1 MADGKIVIDIDIPVD
16 KVKTD
21 AQLIDQVLNALGKDA
36 GKELDSS
43 FEQST
48 NKVKQEADDT
58 SKEVNQKLSKPVQFK
73 WTLDNKD
80 VKDKTQQ
87 TDEEIK
93 SVPKEV
99 ETKFSAVTDEAKS
112 KTVELQNAFKA
123 VPKSTETKNEVNN
136 SDAKAKVEETKKELD
151 SVPKD
156 TKTKQT
162 ADNADLKEK
171 ANQSKK
177 EINKVPDKKDT
188 KLTGTDETKKATDSA
203 SKNADDAGKH
213 FSKLHEIIKGTFI
226 GNFAANAVQ
235 TGLSVIKN
243 TLGGVITEGTHYNR
257 LQQDM
262 IAQWTT
268 LTGSAGKGKELVK
281 ETNDLAIAA
290 QNSTEMVNDL
300 NQKFYAVTNS
310 AGKTR
315 ELSKS
320 VLTLQDA
327 FGQSDDAVK
336 NFAMQWSQM
345 IGNGK
350 ANAQDMMSIQNVF
363 PKFMEELVAYEQ
375 KVTHN
380 SKLTTSQV
388 RDMMSAGKISADAM
402 NTVLIGMGEKYKN
415 ATDNFSQTM
424 DGMERTIHA
433 RIPVLAGA
441 IVKPFQELKN
451 PLLGKMSNWITSSGA
466 EKSFEN
472 FGKSI
477 AGIMNG
483 VMTVINTFAV
493 SFKANIAGAF
503 EGSHLSDIGNSFRD
517 IGKAVTPAL
526 QAIAGFVGVIS
537 GNIFKAFANLLTG
550 IVSGF
555 QGIGRQKSA
564 LDFSGVAKIF
574 YSLSQAINAVMV
586 YLQPLINK
594 LGEFIGIFAKGAFS
608 GIVTVFQDI
617 SSAIGKVASK
627 LVDLIPQM
635 DDTNKA
641 VDGVA
646 KHRAAIEKLGKVFGG
661 LITAILAGKATF
673 KVLDTMRFGIVGI
686 GNAFRALKNAPSILA
701 ALSKAF
707 PNVTKAIKGVKEA
720 FDLLKLAFMTNPF
733 MATVAVIVALGL
745 AFYEAYKH
753 IKPFREWIDKAAETV
768 RKSFDGMVRNVE
780 AFNKSFVKGLKA
792 VVDWIKKN
800 WSTLL
805 RMLVDP
811 IGGGLKLL
819 YDNNPK
825 FKKWVDDLGKNI
837 SNGWSSIK
845 KNTSKFFTDLP
856 KNISKGMKAA
866 IDWIKKNWSGLTLL
880 MVAPIAGAIKLLYDN
895 NPKFKK
901 WVDSLGQNLKKG
913 FDGMLK
919 NSHNF
924 FKGLWTGI
932 GNWGKQVSKNWGN
945 FVKGLSENRYVK
957 AFKKG
962 NLFGTLFKDAQS
974 RMKDFGKKWDKAWKN
989 NKKTLADSFS
999 NMQSNISKWGTNTH
1013 KWYDKFNKQFKK
1025 KWDNGWKNNKQALI
1039 DSFDRMKQNT
1049 RNWGNNI
1056 HKWYD
1061 NFNKNFSKNWNR
1073 GWSDTRKN
1081 LSTAWSKMQDRTA
1094 RFGSDMQN
1102 WLNNF
1107 GPNFKAG
1114 WKSLSKGVQ
1123 NIFGDMWT
1131 AMKKLGKDAMGGLI
1145 DIVNGGIS
1153 GINTV
1158 IYAFGGKGD
1167 TIKKI
1172 PKKFASGTGAFSGP
1186 RRAITEP
1193 TLAMVNDGFDSP
1205 ETGNKEALFRPST
1218 GEFGVFQGRNTTT
1231 MLMPGDEILNA
1242 SETAMVMQS
1251 MGIAHFAKG
1260 TGWLGN
1266 ITNSVGSF
1274 FGGIGS
1280 WVKDKVDDL
1289 KKYFELAKKIISNPT
1304 QYVESIFNFKGFNSG
1319 QRSMKALASGLF
1331 DQANKN
1337 VQSFWKTLWN
1347 MVSGQFNG
1355 GAANSDL
1362 LAAAQKYG
1370 SGHPY
1375 VWGAKG
1381 ADAFDCS
1388 GLVQYA
1394 VEHAFHKAFPAG
1406 SSGQYAA
1413 TQAVSNPQ
1421 PGDLVFF
1428 GAGGANHVGIYAGG
1442 DNYYSAQSPSAS
1454 PNIGMGK
1461 ISAVHEGPVSYRRIP
1476 GINALGKSGD
1486 NVKANSGLEKWIKKT
1501 IAPGFWKFIDKLNSL
1516 FNVSIGSGGPNSA
1529 PTGDH
1534 KHWLKQA
1541 GIPESWFNGLNSIIQ
1556 QESGWR
1562 VNATNPSS
1570 GAYGIPQSLPGNKM
1584 ASAGS
1589 DWRTNPITQ
1598 LKWMYSYIKGR
1609 YGSLQNAL
1617 SFRAANGWYGN
1628 GGELDS
1634 PKVIGVGEDGPEFVI
1649 NPQKSTADH
1658 LIDKAILQ
1666 RAKVAPESPTA
1677 SLARIMDQVKYSSVA
1692 GYGTPDS
1699 STIASQNIIKLDDK
1713 RQKIDGNTVIKFIVS
1728 DKEMARATYP
1738 TIKMLQAHDITIKQ
1752 QGGAVPV
1759 V

>member
-21 AQLIDQVLNALGKDA
+21 AQLIDQILNSLGRDA

-43 FEQST
+43 FEEST
-48 NKVKQEADDT
+48 DKVKQKADET
-58 SKEVNQKLSKPVQFK
+58 SKDVDEKLSKPVDIK
-73 WTLDNKD
+73 ADLDNKD
-80 VKDKTQQ
+80 VQEKTNQ
-87 TDEEIK
+87 TKRD
-93 SVPKEV
+93 
-99 ETKFSAVTDEAKS
+99 
-112 KTVELQNAFKA
+112 
-123 VPKSTETKNEVNN
+123 
-136 SDAKAKVEETKKELD
+136 LD
-151 SVPKD
+151 SVPKETRTEQKAD
-156 TKTKQT
+156 NKDVVEKSKQT
-162 ADNADLKEK
+162 KE
-171 ANQSKK
+171 
-177 EINKVPDKKDT
+177 EVEKVPEKHK
-188 KLTGTDETKKATDSA
+188 TDLDANDNTKKATDSA
-203 SKNADDAGKH
+203 SKNADETGKH

-226 GNFAANAVQ
+226 GNFAANAAQ
-235 TGLSVIKN
+235 TALGTIKN
-243 TLGGVITEGTHYNR
+243 AIGGVITEGTHYNR

-262 IAQWTT
+262 LAQWNT

-290 QNSTEMVNDL
+290 QNSVEMVNDL

-310 AGKTR
+310 SSKTR
-315 ELSKS
+315 DLSKA

-363 PKFMEELVAYEQ
+363 PKFMEELVEYER

-380 SKLTTSQV
+380 SKLTTAQV
-388 RDMMSAGKISADAM
+388 RDMMSNGKISADAM
-402 NTVLIGMGEKYKN
+402 NTVLIGMGKKYKN

-441 IVKPFQELKN
+441 IVKPFQDLKN
-451 PLLGKMSNWITSSGA
+451 PLLGKMSNWITSIGA

-477 AGIMNG
+477 ARIMNG
-483 VMTVINTFAV
+483 VMTVINTFAM
-493 SFKANIAGAF
+493 SFRANIAGAF
-503 EGSHLSDIGNSFRD
+503 QGSHLSDIGNSFRD

-537 GNIFKAFANLLTG
+537 ADIFKVFTTQISG
-550 IVSGF
+550 IVNGF
-555 QGIGRQKSA
+555 KNVGKQKSS
-564 LDFSGVAKIF
+564 LNFSGVTKAF
-574 YSLSQAINAVMV
+574 QSLSQAINAVYS
-586 YLQPLINK
+586 YLIPLNK
-594 LGEFIGIFAKGAFS
+594 RIGEFVGIFAKGAIA

-617 SSAIGKVASK
+617 SGAIGKVTSK
-627 LVDLIPQM
+627 ITELIPPVQNT
-635 DDTNKA
+635 DKA
-641 VDGVA
+641 VDGVT
-646 KHRAAIEKLGKVFGG
+646 KHRAGIEKLGKVFGG
-661 LITAILAGKATF
+661 LIAVILTGKATF
-673 KVLDTMRFGIVGI
+673 SVLNGMKSGIESLGKAI
-686 GNAFRALKNAPSILA
+686 SAIKNAPGIIA
-701 ALSKAF
+701 KISKAF
-707 PNVTKAIKGVKEA
+707 PALGKAFGA
-720 FDLLKLAFMTNPF
+720 LKAVFMANPF
-733 MATVAVIVALGL
+733 MATVAVIAALGL

-753 IKPFREWIDKAAETV
+753 IKPFREWVNKAADTV
-768 RKSFDGMVRNVE
+768 HKSFDGMVRNIQ
-780 AFNKSFVKGLKA
+780 AFNKSFVNGLK
-792 VVDWIKKN
+792 VVIDWVKKN
-800 WSTLL
+800 WPTLL

-901 WVDSLGQNLKKG
+901 WVDNLGQNLKKG

-962 NLFGTLFKDAQS
+962 NLFGALFKDAQS

-989 NKKTLADSFS
+989 NKKALADSFS
-999 NMQSNISKWGTNTH
+999 NMQSNINKWGTNTH

-1049 RNWGNNI
+1049 SNWGNNI

-1081 LSTAWSKMQDRTA
+1081 LSTAWSKMQDRTS

-1242 SETAMVMQS
+1242 SETAMIMQG
-1251 MGIAHFAKG
+1251 MGITHFAKG

-1266 ITNSVGSF
+1266 ITSSVGSF
-1274 FGGIGS
+1274 FGSIGS

-1289 KKYFELAKKIISNPT
+1289 KKYFDLAKKIISNPT

-1375 VWGAKG
+1375 VWGSKG

-1394 VEHAFHKAFPAG
+1394 VEHAFHKSFPAG
-1406 SSGQYAA
+1406 SSAQYAA
-1413 TQAVSNPQ
+1413 TKSVDNPQ

-1628 GGELDS
+1628 GGEFDS
-1634 PKVIGVGEDGPEFVI
+1634 PKVIGVGEDGSEFVI

-1666 RAKVAPESPTA
+1666 RAKAAPESPTA
-1677 SLARIMDQVKYSSVA
+1677 SLARIMEQVKYSSVA
-1692 GYGTPDS
+1692 GYGTSDS
-1699 STIASQNIIKLDDK
+1699 STVAGQNIVKVNN
-1713 RQKIDGNTVIKFIVS
+1713 QGQAIDGNTVIKFIVS
-1728 DKEMARATYP
+1728 DKEMARTIYP

>member
-21 AQLIDQVLNALGKDA
+21 AQLIDQVLNALGKNA
-36 GKELDSS
+36 GKELDNS

-48 NKVKQEADDT
+48 NQVKQEADET
-58 SKEVNQKLSKPVQFK
+58 SKEVNQKLSKPVKFK

-171 ANQSKK
+171 ANQSKE
-177 EINKVPDKKDT
+177 EINKVPDNKDT
-188 KLTGTDETKKATDSA
+188 KITGTDETKKATDSA

-243 TLGGVITEGTHYNR
+243 TLGGLITEGTHYNR

-262 IAQWTT
+262 LAQWTT

-388 RDMMSAGKISADAM
+388 RDMMSAGKISADTM

-433 RIPVLAGA
+433 RIPVLAAA
-441 IVKPFQELKN
+441 IVKPFQNLKN
-451 PLLGKMSNWITSSGA
+451 PLLGKMSNWIASSAA

-472 FGKSI
+472 FSKNI
-477 AGIMNG
+477 ANNINVLMS
-483 VMTVINTFAV
+483 TVNTFAM
-493 SFKANIAGAF
+493 SFKANIGNAF
-503 EGSHLSDIGNSFRD
+503 NSTYLNGIGGSFRD
-517 IGKAVTPAL
+517 LNKALTPVL
-526 QAIAGFVGVIS
+526 QSIAGLAGVLS
-537 GNIFKAFANLLTG
+537 ANIFKVFSELING
-550 IVSGF
+550 IADGLKNVGK
-555 QGIGRQKSA
+555 QKSA
-564 LDFSGVAKIF
+564 LDFSGITKIIQN
-574 YSLSQAINAVMV
+574 LGQAFNAVMV
-586 YLQPLINK
+586 YLHPLIREM
-594 LGEFIGIFAKGAFS
+594 GEFIGIFAKGAIS
-608 GIVTVFQDI
+608 AAIDLFQDI
-617 SSAIGKVASK
+617 SNFIGKISEK
-627 LVDLIPQM
+627 LADLIPQM
-635 DDTNKA
+635 QGTSKSIDE
-641 VDGVA
+641 VA
-646 KHRAAIEKLGKVFGG
+646 KHRQAIELLGKAFALFV
-661 LITAILAGKATF
+661 TAALAGKGTLSVF
-673 KVLDTMRFGIVGI
+673 KGIKSGFEGI
-686 GNAFRALKNAPSILA
+686 QGSVKTIKAAESTIKGLSEAFPSLANGVDKVKASFIALKDGFG
-701 ALSKAF
+701 ALKGAF
-707 PNVTKAIKGVKEA
+707 IA
-720 FDLLKLAFMTNPF
+720 NPF
-733 MATVAVIVALGL
+733 GMTLAVLLALGL

-753 IKPFREWIDKAAETV
+753 IKPFREWVNKAAETV

-780 AFNKSFVKGLKA
+780 AFAKAFVKGWDETKKNTGKFFSDLGKTISDSWNNIKKTTTKFFTDLPKNIFKGMQA
-792 VVDWIKKN
+792 AIRWIKKN
-800 WSTLL
+800 WLGLALL
-805 RMLVDP
+805 IINP
-811 IGGGLKLL
+811 IAGGLKLL

-825 FKKWVDDLGKNI
+825 FKKW
-837 SNGWSSIK
+837 
-845 KNTSKFFTDLP
+845 
-856 KNISKGMKAA
+856 A
-866 IDWIKKNWSGLTLL
+866 
-880 MVAPIAGAIKLLYDN
+880 
-895 NPKFKK
+895 
-901 WVDSLGQNLKKG
+901 DSLGKTFQKG
-913 FDGMLK
+913 WDGMLK
-919 NSHNF
+919 ASHNF

-945 FVKGLSENRYVK
+945 FVKGLNDNRYVK

-974 RMKDFGKKWDKAWKN
+974 RMKDFGKKWDRAWQN
-989 NKKTLADSFS
+989 NKKALSDSFKQ
-999 NMQSNISKWGTNTH
+999 MQKNTTNWGKDTH
-1013 KWYDKFNKQFKK
+1013 KWYDKFNSQFKK
-1025 KWDNGWKNNKQALI
+1025 KWNNGWSSAKKNLI
-1039 DSFDRMKQNT
+1039 NSFDDMKRNT
-1049 RNWGNNI
+1049 SNWGSNI

-1061 NFNKNFSKNWNR
+1061 DFSKNFRKNWNR

-1081 LSTAWSKMQDRTA
+1081 LSNAWSKMQDRTS
-1094 RFGSDMQN
+1094 RFGSGMQD
-1102 WLNNF
+1102 WLSNF
-1107 GPNFKAG
+1107 GPRFKAG

-1123 NIFGDMWT
+1123 NIFGDMWD

-1145 DIVNGGIS
+1145 DIVNAGIS

-1158 IYAFGGKGD
+1158 IHAFGGKGN

-1218 GEFGVFQGRNTTT
+1218 GEFGIFQGRNTTA
-1231 MLMPGDEILNA
+1231 MLMPGDEVLNA
-1242 SETAMVMQS
+1242 SETAMVMQG
-1251 MGIAHFAKG
+1251 MGITHFAKG
-1260 TGWLGN
+1260 TGFMGWL
-1266 ITNSVGSF
+1266 
-1274 FGGIGS
+1274 GGIGS
-1280 WVKDKVDDL
+1280 WISNTAGHLKDLFNMATKIVAHPINYVKD
-1289 KKYFELAKKIISNPT
+1289 
-1304 QYVESIFNFKGFNSG
+1304 IFNFKGFNSG
-1319 QRSMKALASGLF
+1319 KRSMKELASGLF
-1331 DQANKN
+1331 DQANKY
-1337 VQSFWKTLWN
+1337 VQAFWKTLWS
-1347 MVSGQFNG
+1347 MVSDKLDGG
-1355 GAANSDL
+1355 GAEGGL
-1362 LAAAQKYG
+1362 LGAVEKYG
-1370 SGHPY
+1370 KGKPY
-1375 VWGAKG
+1375 VWGAEG
-1381 ADAFDCS
+1381 PDAFDCS
-1388 GLVQYA
+1388 GLVKYALEKSFGKSFPHYSGDQYA
-1394 VEHAFHKAFPAG
+1394 MSQG
-1406 SSGQYAA
+1406 
-1413 TQAVSNPQ
+1413 VSNPRI
-1421 PGDLVFF
+1421 GDLVFF
-1428 GAGGANHVGIYAGG
+1428 GPGGRNHVGVYAGNG
-1442 DNYYSAQSPSAS
+1442 KIWSAMSPSS
-1454 PNIGMGK
+1454 GIGMAN
-1461 ISAVHEGPVSYRRIP
+1461 ISDFHEGAVSYRRIP
-1476 GINALGKSGD
+1476 GLKNENGEGT
-1486 NVKANSGLEKWIKKT
+1486 VKANSNLEKFIKNLPGMSGFFKFIGKISDLFGIAADAKDPAGTGADRWGEDIKKAAET
-1501 IAPGFWKFIDKLNSL
+1501 MHTSVTPLEIRKIISMIAGESGGNPRATQPGADPDGDGSGPARGLLQYKTSTFNNYKVKGHGSIYHGWDQLLAL
-1516 FNVSIGSGGPNSA
+1516 FNDSNWRNDIHFGAGWS
-1529 PTGDH
+1529 PTGH
-1534 KHWLKQA
+1534 RRFS
-1541 GIPESWFNGLNSIIQ
+1541 GSWH
-1556 QESGWR
+1556 
-1562 VNATNPSS
+1562 
-1570 GAYGIPQSLPGNKM
+1570 
-1584 ASAGS
+1584 
-1589 DWRTNPITQ
+1589 
-1598 LKWMYSYIKGR
+1598 
-1609 YGSLQNAL
+1609 
-1617 SFRAANGWYGN
+1617 GN
-1628 GGELDS
+1628 GGEFDK
-1634 PKVIGVGEDGPEFVI
+1634 PEVIGVGEDGPEFVI

-1677 SLARIMDQVKYSSVA
+1677 SLARIMEQVKYSSVA

-1699 STIASQNIIKLDDK
+1699 STVAGQNIVKVNN
-1713 RQKIDGNTVIKFIVS
+1713 QGQAIDGNTVIKFIVS

-1752 QGGAVPV
+1752 QGGAVPIV
-1759 V
+1759 

>member
-1 MADGKIVIDIDIPVD
+1 MADGRITIDIDIPVD

-21 AQLIDQVLNALGKDA
+21 AQLIDQILNSVGRDA

-43 FEQST
+43 FEEST
-48 NKVKQEADDT
+48 DKVKQKADET
-58 SKEVNQKLSKPVQFK
+58 SKDVDEKLSKPVDIK
-73 WTLDNKD
+73 ANLDNKD
-80 VKDKTQQ
+80 VQEKTNQ
-87 TDEEIK
+87 TK
-93 SVPKEV
+93 R
-99 ETKFSAVTDEAKS
+99 
-112 KTVELQNAFKA
+112 N
-123 VPKSTETKNEVNN
+123 
-136 SDAKAKVEETKKELD
+136 LD
-151 SVPKD
+151 SVPKE
-156 TKTKQT
+156 TKTEQK
-162 ADNADLKEK
+162 ADNKDAVEK
-171 ANQSKK
+171 ARQAK
-177 EINKVPDKKDT
+177 EEIDKVPDRKNS
-188 KLTGTDETKKATDSA
+188 KLDSTDNTKKATDSA
-203 SKNADDAGKH
+203 SRNADNAGKH

-226 GNFAANAVQ
+226 GNFAANAAQ
-235 TGLSVIKN
+235 TALGTIKN
-243 TLGGVITEGTHYNR
+243 AVGGLITEGTHYNR

-262 IAQWTT
+262 LAQWNT

-290 QNSTEMVNDL
+290 QNSVEMVNDL

-310 AGKTR
+310 SSKTR
-315 ELSKS
+315 DLSKA

-363 PKFMEELVAYEQ
+363 PKFMEELVEYER

-380 SKLTTSQV
+380 SKLTTAQV
-388 RDMMSAGKISADAM
+388 RDMMSNGKISADAM
-402 NTVLIGMGEKYKN
+402 NTVLIGMGKKYKN

-441 IVKPFQELKN
+441 IVKPFQDLKN

-483 VMTVINTFAV
+483 VMTVINTFAM

-503 EGSHLSDIGNSFRD
+503 QGSHLGDIGNSFRD

-537 GNIFKAFANLLTG
+537 ANIFNAFANLLSG
-550 IVSGF
+550 IVEGF
-555 QGIGRQKSA
+555 RNIGKQRSS
-564 LDFSGVAKIF
+564 LDFSGVAKTF
-574 YSLSQAINAVMV
+574 QSLSQSINAVMV
-586 YLQPLINK
+586 YLRPLIK
-594 LGEFIGIFAKGAFS
+594 EFGEFIGIFAKGAFE
-608 GIVTVFQDI
+608 GIVIVFQDI
-617 SSAIGKVASK
+617 SNAIGKVTSK
-627 LVDLIPQM
+627 VAEMLPYM
-635 DDTNKA
+635 DDTSKA

-646 KHRAAIEKLGKVFGG
+646 KHRAAIERLGKVFGG
-661 LITAILAGKATF
+661 LLTTVLAGKGTY
-673 KVLDTMRFGIVGI
+673 KVLKTMSSGI
-686 GNAFRALKNAPSILA
+686 GAIGKTAGVLGKTMSALKNGKGVVEATAKTFPT
-701 ALSKAF
+701 LS
-707 PNVTKAIKGVKEA
+707 KAIKGVKDA
-720 FDLLKLAFMTNPF
+720 WDLLRIAFMVNPF
-733 MATVAVIVALGL
+733 MMTVAVIAALGL

-753 IKPFREWIDKAAETV
+753 IKPFREWVNKAADTV
-768 RKSFDGMVRNVE
+768 YKSFDGMVRNVQ
-780 AFNKSFVKGLKA
+780 AFNKSFVNGLK
-792 VVDWIKKN
+792 VVIDWVKKN
-800 WSTLL
+800 WPTLL

-845 KNTSKFFTDLP
+845 KNTSKFFTNLP

-866 IDWIKKNWSGLTLL
+866 IDWIKKNWSGLALL
-880 MVAPIAGAIKLLYDN
+880 IVNPIAGAAKLLYDN

-901 WVDSLGQNLKKG
+901 WVNSLGKNFKKG

-989 NKKTLADSFS
+989 NKKALADSFR
-999 NMQSNISKWGTNTH
+999 NMQRNIGKWGTNTH
-1013 KWYDKFNKQFKK
+1013 KWYDKFSEQFKK
-1025 KWDNGWKNNKQALI
+1025 KWDNGWKNSKQALI
-1039 DSFDRMKQNT
+1039 DSFDRMKRNT
-1049 RNWGNNI
+1049 SNWGNNI

-1081 LSTAWSKMQDRTA
+1081 LGTAWSKMQDRTS
-1094 RFGSDMQN
+1094 RFGSDMKN
-1102 WLNNF
+1102 WLDNF

-1123 NIFGDMWT
+1123 NIFGDMWS

-1145 DIVNGGIS
+1145 DIVNAGIS

-1158 IYAFGGKGD
+1158 IYAFGGKGN

-1205 ETGNKEALFRPST
+1205 ETGNKEALFRPAT

-1242 SETAMVMQS
+1242 SETAMVMQG
-1251 MGIAHFAKG
+1251 MGITHFAKG

-1289 KKYFELAKKIISNPT
+1289 KKYFDLAKKIISNPT

-1394 VEHAFHKAFPAG
+1394 VEHAFHKSFPAG
-1406 SSGQYAA
+1406 SSAQYAA
-1413 TQAVSNPQ
+1413 TQSVDNPQ

-1476 GINALGKSGD
+1476 GINALGKSSD

-1501 IAPGFWKFIDKLNSL
+1501 VAPGFWKFIDKLNSL
-1516 FNVSIGSGGPNSA
+1516 FNISIGSGGPNSA

-1570 GAYGIPQSLPGNKM
+1570 GAYGIPQSLPGSKM

-1628 GGELDS
+1628 GGEFDS
-1634 PKVIGVGEDGPEFVI
+1634 PEVIGVGEDGPEFVI

-1677 SLARIMDQVKYSSVA
+1677 SLARIMEQVKYSSVA

-1699 STIASQNIIKLDDK
+1699 NTVAGQNIVKVNN
-1713 RQKIDGNTVIKFIVS
+1713 QGQAIDGNTVIKFIVS

-1752 QGGAVPV
+1752 QGGAIPV

>member
-1 MADGKIVIDIDIPVD
+1 MADGRITIDIDIPVD

-21 AQLIDQVLNALGKDA
+21 AQLIDQILNSVGRDA

-43 FEQST
+43 FEEST
-48 NKVKQEADDT
+48 DKVKQKADET
-58 SKEVNQKLSKPVQFK
+58 SKDVDEKLSKPVDIK
-73 WTLDNKD
+73 ANLDNKD
-80 VKDKTQQ
+80 VQEKTNQ
-87 TDEEIK
+87 TK
-93 SVPKEV
+93 R
-99 ETKFSAVTDEAKS
+99 
-112 KTVELQNAFKA
+112 N
-123 VPKSTETKNEVNN
+123 
-136 SDAKAKVEETKKELD
+136 LD
-151 SVPKD
+151 SVPKE
-156 TKTKQT
+156 TKTEQK
-162 ADNADLKEK
+162 ADNKDAVEK
-171 ANQSKK
+171 ARQAK
-177 EINKVPDKKDT
+177 EEIDKVPDRKNS
-188 KLTGTDETKKATDSA
+188 KLDSTDNTKKATDSA
-203 SKNADDAGKH
+203 SRNADNAGKH

-226 GNFAANAVQ
+226 GNFAANAAQ
-235 TGLSVIKN
+235 TALGTIKN
-243 TLGGVITEGTHYNR
+243 AIGGVITEGTHYNR

-262 IAQWTT
+262 LAQWNT

-290 QNSTEMVNDL
+290 QNSVEMVNDL

-310 AGKTR
+310 SSKTR
-315 ELSKS
+315 DLSKA

-363 PKFMEELVAYEQ
+363 PKFMEELVEYER

-380 SKLTTSQV
+380 SKLTTAQV
-388 RDMMSAGKISADAM
+388 RDMMSNGKISADAM
-402 NTVLIGMGEKYKN
+402 NTVLIGMGKKYKN

-441 IVKPFQELKN
+441 IVKPFQDLKN
-451 PLLGKMSNWITSSGA
+451 PLLGKMSNWITSIGA

-477 AGIMNG
+477 ARIMNG
-483 VMTVINTFAV
+483 VMTVINTFAM
-493 SFKANIAGAF
+493 SFRANIAGAF
-503 EGSHLSDIGNSFRD
+503 QGSHLSDIGNSFRD

-537 GNIFKAFANLLTG
+537 ADIFKVFTTQISG
-550 IVSGF
+550 IVNGF
-555 QGIGRQKSA
+555 KNVGKQKSS
-564 LDFSGVAKIF
+564 LNFSGVTKAF
-574 YSLSQAINAVMV
+574 QSLSQAINAVYS
-586 YLQPLINK
+586 YLIPLNK
-594 LGEFIGIFAKGAFS
+594 RIGEFVGIFAKGAIA

-617 SSAIGKVASK
+617 SGAIGKVTSK
-627 LVDLIPQM
+627 ITELIPPVQNT
-635 DDTNKA
+635 DKA
-641 VDGVA
+641 VDGVT
-646 KHRAAIEKLGKVFGG
+646 KHRAGIEKLGKVFGG
-661 LITAILAGKATF
+661 LIAVILTGKATF
-673 KVLDTMRFGIVGI
+673 SVLNGMKSGIESLGKAI
-686 GNAFRALKNAPSILA
+686 SAIKNAPGIIA
-701 ALSKAF
+701 KISKAF
-707 PNVTKAIKGVKEA
+707 PALGKAFGA
-720 FDLLKLAFMTNPF
+720 LKAVFMANPF
-733 MATVAVIVALGL
+733 MATVAVIAALGL

-753 IKPFREWIDKAAETV
+753 IKPFREWVNKAADTV
-768 RKSFDGMVRNVE
+768 HKSFDGMVRNIQ
-780 AFNKSFVKGLKA
+780 AFNKSFVNGLK
-792 VVDWIKKN
+792 VVIDWVKKN
-800 WSTLL
+800 WPTLL

-901 WVDSLGQNLKKG
+901 WVDNLGQNLKKG

-989 NKKTLADSFS
+989 NKKALADSFS
-999 NMQSNISKWGTNTH
+999 NMQSNINKWGTNTH

-1049 RNWGNNI
+1049 SNWGSNI

-1081 LSTAWSKMQDRTA
+1081 LSTAWSKMQDRTS

-1242 SETAMVMQS
+1242 SETAMVMQG
-1251 MGIAHFAKG
+1251 MGITHFAKG

-1289 KKYFELAKKIISNPT
+1289 KKYFDLAKKIISNPT

-1319 QRSMKALASGLF
+1319 QRSMKALANGLF

-1375 VWGAKG
+1375 VWGSKG

-1394 VEHAFHKAFPAG
+1394 VEHAFHKSFPAG
-1406 SSGQYAA
+1406 SSAQYAA
-1413 TQAVSNPQ
+1413 TQSVDNPQ

-1556 QESGWR
+1556 QESG
-1562 VNATNPSS
+1562 
-1570 GAYGIPQSLPGNKM
+1570 
-1584 ASAGS
+1584 
-1589 DWRTNPITQ
+1589 
-1598 LKWMYSYIKGR
+1598 
-1609 YGSLQNAL
+1609 
-1617 SFRAANGWYGN
+1617 
-1628 GGELDS
+1628 
-1634 PKVIGVGEDGPEFVI
+1634 
-1649 NPQKSTADH
+1649 
-1658 LIDKAILQ
+1658 
-1666 RAKVAPESPTA
+1666 
-1677 SLARIMDQVKYSSVA
+1677 
-1692 GYGTPDS
+1692 
-1699 STIASQNIIKLDDK
+1699 
-1713 RQKIDGNTVIKFIVS
+1713 
-1728 DKEMARATYP
+1728 
-1738 TIKMLQAHDITIKQ
+1738 
-1752 QGGAVPV
+1752 
-1759 V
+1759 

>member
-36 GKELDSS
+36 GKELDNS

-48 NKVKQEADDT
+48 SKVKQEADET

-171 ANQSKK
+171 ANQSKE

-235 TGLSVIKN
+235 AGLNVIKS

-262 IAQWTT
+262 LAQWTT

-388 RDMMSAGKISADAM
+388 RDMMSAGKISADTM

-441 IVKPFQELKN
+441 IVKPFQNLKN

-493 SFKANIAGAF
+493 SFKANVAGAIQ
-503 EGSHLSDIGNSFRD
+503 GSHLSDIGNSFRD

-537 GNIFKAFANLLTG
+537 GNVFKTFATFLAG

-574 YSLSQAINAVMV
+574 QSLSQAINAVMV
-586 YLQPLINK
+586 YLQPLIHK

-627 LVDLIPQM
+627 LADLIPPM
-635 DDTNKA
+635 NHTNKA
-641 VDGVA
+641 VDGVT
-646 KHRAAIEKLGKVFGG
+646 KYRAAIEKLGKVFGG
-661 LITAILAGKATF
+661 LIATILAGKATF
-673 KVLDTMRFGIVGI
+673 KVLDTMRFGFLGI
-686 GNAFRALKNAPSILA
+686 AGTFSKIAKGKTLIEGLA
-701 ALSKAF
+701 KAF
-707 PNVTKAIKGVKEA
+707 PNLTKAIKGVKGA

-733 MATVAVIVALGL
+733 MATVAVLVALGI

-753 IKPFREWIDKAAETV
+753 IKPFREWVNKAAATV
-768 RKSFDGMVRNVE
+768 RKSFDGMVRNVK
-780 AFNKSFVKGLKA
+780 AFNKSFVRGLKT
-792 VVDWIKKN
+792 VIDWVKKN
-800 WSTLL
+800 WLGLALL
-805 RMLVDP
+805 IVNP
-811 IGGGLKLL
+811 IAGGLKLL

-837 SNGWSSIK
+837 S
-845 KNTSKFFTDLP
+845 
-856 KNISKGMKAA
+856 KGMQAA
-866 IDWIKKNWSGLTLL
+866 IDWIKKNWLGLALLIVNPISGGL
-880 MVAPIAGAIKLLYDN
+880 KLLYDN

-901 WVDSLGQNLKKG
+901 WVDSLGKIFKKG
-913 FDGMLK
+913 WDGILK
-919 NSHNF
+919 AGHNC
-924 FKGLWTGI
+924 FKGLLTGI
-932 GNWGKQVSKNWGN
+932 GNWGK
-945 FVKGLSENRYVK
+945 
-957 AFKKG
+957 
-962 NLFGTLFKDAQS
+962 D
-974 RMKDFGKKWDKAWKN
+974 
-989 NKKTLADSFS
+989 
-999 NMQSNISKWGTNTH
+999 TH
-1013 KWYDKFNKQFKK
+1013 KWYDKFNSQFKK
-1025 KWDNGWKNNKQALI
+1025 KWNNGWSNAKKNLVN
-1039 DSFDRMKQNT
+1039 SFDDMKRNT
-1049 RNWGNNI
+1049 SNWGSNI

-1061 NFNKNFSKNWNR
+1061 DFNKNFSKNWNR
-1073 GWSDTRKN
+1073 GWSDNRKN
-1081 LSTAWSKMQDRTA
+1081 LSNAWSRMQDRTSS
-1094 RFGSDMQN
+1094 FGSGMHD
-1102 WLNNF
+1102 WLSNF
-1107 GPNFKAG
+1107 GSRFKAG
-1114 WKSLSKGVQ
+1114 WKSLSRGVR
-1123 NIFGDMWT
+1123 NIFGDMWD
-1131 AMKKLGKDAMGGLI
+1131 AMKRLGKNAMGGLI
-1145 DIVNGGIS
+1145 DIVNAGIS

-1158 IYAFGGKGD
+1158 IHAFGGSSH
-1167 TIKKI
+1167 TIKRI

-1218 GEFGVFQGRNTTT
+1218 GEFGIFQGRNTTT
-1231 MLMPGDEILNA
+1231 MLMPGDEVLNA
-1242 SETAMVMQS
+1242 SETAMVMQG
-1251 MGIAHFAKG
+1251 MGITHFAKG
-1260 TGWLGN
+1260 TGFMGWL
-1266 ITNSVGSF
+1266 
-1274 FGGIGS
+1274 GGIGS
-1280 WVKDKVDDL
+1280 WIGNTAGHLKDLFNMATKIIAHPIDYVKD
-1289 KKYFELAKKIISNPT
+1289 
-1304 QYVESIFNFKGFNSG
+1304 IFNFKGFKSG
-1319 QRSMKALASGLF
+1319 KRSMKELASGLF

-1337 VQSFWKTLWN
+1337 VQAFWSTLWS
-1347 MVSGQFNG
+1347 MVSGKLDGG
-1355 GAANSDL
+1355 GAEGGL
-1362 LAAAQKYG
+1362 LGAVEKYG
-1370 SGHPY
+1370 KGKPY
-1375 VWGAKG
+1375 VWGASG
-1381 ADAFDCS
+1381 PDAFDCS
-1388 GLVQYA
+1388 GLVMYA
-1394 VEHAFHKAFPAG
+1394 LQKAFGKSFPHY
-1406 SSGQYAA
+1406 SGAQYNA
-1413 TQAVSNPQ
+1413 TTPVSNPQ

-1428 GAGGANHVGIYAGG
+1428 GPGGSDHVGVYAGG
-1442 DNYYSAQSPSAS
+1442 GKYWSAMSPSS
-1454 PNIGMGK
+1454 NPNIGM
-1461 ISAVHEGPVSYRRIP
+1461 SAVKDGPSSNISYRRVP
-1476 GINALGKSGD
+1476 GLKGEGSSSD
-1486 NVKANSGLEKWIKKT
+1486 VKANNGLEAFIKKM
-1501 IAPGFWKFIDKLNSL
+1501 PGLKGFWSMIDKLNGLFGIGADSADPSGFGVSRWGETIKQVAAEMHADVTGTDIAKILSMIKGESGGNPKAVQPGSDPDGDGSGPAIGLLQYKRGTYKAYTMGGSIMGGTNQLRAL
-1516 FNVSIGSGGPNSA
+1516 FNDSNWKNDIHFGAGWS
-1529 PTGDH
+1529 PTGH
-1534 KHWLKQA
+1534 RRFS
-1541 GIPESWFNGLNSIIQ
+1541 GSWH
-1556 QESGWR
+1556 
-1562 VNATNPSS
+1562 
-1570 GAYGIPQSLPGNKM
+1570 
-1584 ASAGS
+1584 
-1589 DWRTNPITQ
+1589 
-1598 LKWMYSYIKGR
+1598 
-1609 YGSLQNAL
+1609 
-1617 SFRAANGWYGN
+1617 GN
-1628 GGELDS
+1628 GGEFDK
-1634 PKVIGVGEDGPEFVI
+1634 PEVIGVGEDGPEFVI

-1699 STIASQNIIKLDDK
+1699 STVAGQNIVKVNN
-1713 RQKIDGNTVIKFIVS
+1713 QGQAIDGNTVIKFIVS

-1752 QGGAVPV
+1752 QGGAVPIV
-1759 V
+1759 

>member
-1 MADGKIVIDIDIPVD
+1 MADGKITIDIDIPVD

-21 AQLIDQVLNALGKDA
+21 AQLIDQILNSIGRDA

-43 FEQST
+43 FEEST
-48 NKVKQEADDT
+48 NKVKQDADDA
-58 SKEVNQKLSKPVQFK
+58 SKEVNDKLSKPVDIK
-73 WTLDNKD
+73 ADLDNKD
-80 VKDKTQQ
+80 VQEKTNQ
-87 TDEEIK
+87 TKRD
-93 SVPKEV
+93 
-99 ETKFSAVTDEAKS
+99 
-112 KTVELQNAFKA
+112 
-123 VPKSTETKNEVNN
+123 
-136 SDAKAKVEETKKELD
+136 LD
-151 SVPKD
+151 SVPKE
-156 TKTKQT
+156 TKTEQK
-162 ADNADLKEK
+162 ADNKDVVEKSRQTKE
-171 ANQSKK
+171 
-177 EINKVPDKKDT
+177 EVDKVPDKKDT
-188 KLTGTDETKKATDSA
+188 KLDGTDNTKKATDSA
-203 SKNADDAGKH
+203 SRNADNAGKH

-262 IAQWTT
+262 LAQWTT

-310 AGKTR
+310 ADKTR

-380 SKLTTSQV
+380 SKLTTAQV
-388 RDMMSAGKISADAM
+388 RDMMSNGKISADAM
-402 NTVLIGMGEKYKN
+402 NTVLIGMGKKYKN

-441 IVKPFQELKN
+441 IVKPFQDLKN

-466 EKSFEN
+466 EKSFES

-483 VMTVINTFAV
+483 VMTVINTFAM
-493 SFKANIAGAF
+493 SFRANIAGAF
-503 EGSHLSDIGNSFRD
+503 QGSHLGDIGNSFRD

-537 GNIFKAFANLLTG
+537 ADIFKVFTTQISG
-550 IVSGF
+550 IVNGF
-555 QGIGRQKSA
+555 KNIGKQKSS
-564 LDFSGVAKIF
+564 LNFSGVTKAF
-574 YSLSQAINAVMV
+574 QSLSQAINAVYS
-586 YLQPLINK
+586 YLIPLNK
-594 LGEFIGIFAKGAFS
+594 RIGEFVGIFAKGAIA

-617 SSAIGKVASK
+617 SGAIGKVTSK
-627 LVDLIPQM
+627 ITELIPPVQNT
-635 DDTNKA
+635 DKA
-641 VDGVA
+641 VDSVT
-646 KHRAAIEKLGKVFGG
+646 KHRAGIEKLGKVFGG
-661 LITAILAGKATF
+661 LIAVILTGKATF
-673 KVLDTMRFGIVGI
+673 SVLNGMKSGIEGLGKVISAI
-686 GNAFRALKNAPSILA
+686 KNAPGIIA
-701 ALSKAF
+701 KISKAF
-707 PNVTKAIKGVKEA
+707 PALGNAFGALKAV
-720 FDLLKLAFMTNPF
+720 FMVNPF
-733 MATVAVIVALGL
+733 MATVAVIAALGL

-753 IKPFREWIDKAAETV
+753 IKPFREWVNKAADTV
-768 RKSFDGMVRNVE
+768 HKSFDGMVRNVQ
-780 AFNKSFVKGLKA
+780 AFNKSFVNGLK
-792 VVDWIKKN
+792 VVIDWVKKN
-800 WSTLL
+800 WTTLL

-825 FKKWVDDLGKNI
+825 FKKWVDDLGKNL

-856 KNISKGMKAA
+856 KNISKGMKTA
-866 IDWIKKNWSGLTLL
+866 IDWVKKNWSGLALL
-880 MVAPIAGAIKLLYDN
+880 IVNPIAGAAKLLYDN

-901 WVDSLGQNLKKG
+901 WVNSLGKNFKKG

-974 RMKDFGKKWDKAWKN
+974 QMKDFSKKWDKAWKN
-989 NKKTLADSFS
+989 NKKALADSFR
-999 NMQSNISKWGTNTH
+999 NMQRNIGKWGTNTH
-1013 KWYDKFNKQFKK
+1013 KWYDKFSEQFKK
-1025 KWDNGWKNNKQALI
+1025 KWDNGWKNSKQALI
-1039 DSFDRMKQNT
+1039 DSFDRMKRNT
-1049 RNWGNNI
+1049 SNWGNNI

-1081 LSTAWSKMQDRTA
+1081 LGTAWSKMQDRTS
-1094 RFGSDMQN
+1094 RFGSDMKN
-1102 WLNNF
+1102 WLDNF

-1123 NIFGDMWT
+1123 NIFGDMWS

-1145 DIVNGGIS
+1145 DIVNAGIS

-1158 IYAFGGKGD
+1158 IYAFGGKGN

-1205 ETGNKEALFRPST
+1205 ETGNKEALFRPAT

-1242 SETAMVMQS
+1242 SETAMIMQG
-1251 MGIAHFAKG
+1251 MGITHFAKG

-1289 KKYFELAKKIISNPT
+1289 KKYFDLAKKIISNPT

-1394 VEHAFHKAFPAG
+1394 VEHAFHKSFPAG
-1406 SSGQYAA
+1406 SSAQYAA
-1413 TQAVSNPQ
+1413 TQNVDNPQ

-1589 DWRTNPITQ
+1589 DWRNNPITQ
-1598 LKWMYSYIKGR
+1598 LKWMYSYIKER
-1609 YGSLQNAL
+1609 YGGLQNAL
-1617 SFRAANGWYGN
+1617 SFRAAHGWYGN
-1628 GGELDS
+1628 GGEFDS

-1677 SLARIMDQVKYSSVA
+1677 SLARIMDQVKYSSIA

-1713 RQKIDGNTVIKFIVS
+1713 RQKIDGDTVIKFIVS

-1752 QGGAVPV
+1752 QGGAIPV

>member
-1 MADGKIVIDIDIPVD
+1 MADGRITIDIDIPVD

-21 AQLIDQVLNALGKDA
+21 AQLIDQILNSVGRDA

-43 FEQST
+43 FEEST
-48 NKVKQEADDT
+48 DKVKQKADET
-58 SKEVNQKLSKPVQFK
+58 SKDVDEKLSKPVDIK
-73 WTLDNKD
+73 ANLDNKD
-80 VKDKTQQ
+80 VQEKTNQ
-87 TDEEIK
+87 TK
-93 SVPKEV
+93 R
-99 ETKFSAVTDEAKS
+99 
-112 KTVELQNAFKA
+112 N
-123 VPKSTETKNEVNN
+123 
-136 SDAKAKVEETKKELD
+136 LD
-151 SVPKD
+151 SVPKE
-156 TKTKQT
+156 TKTEQK
-162 ADNADLKEK
+162 ADNKDAVEK
-171 ANQSKK
+171 ARQAK
-177 EINKVPDKKDT
+177 EEIDKVPDRKNS
-188 KLTGTDETKKATDSA
+188 KLDSTDNTKKATDSA
-203 SKNADDAGKH
+203 SRNADNAGKH

-226 GNFAANAVQ
+226 GNFAANAAQ
-235 TGLSVIKN
+235 TALGTIKN
-243 TLGGVITEGTHYNR
+243 AIGGVITEGTHYNR

-262 IAQWTT
+262 LAQWNT

-290 QNSTEMVNDL
+290 QNSVEMVNDL

-310 AGKTR
+310 SSKTR
-315 ELSKS
+315 DLSKA

-363 PKFMEELVAYEQ
+363 PKFMEELVEYER

-380 SKLTTSQV
+380 SKLTTAQV
-388 RDMMSAGKISADAM
+388 RDMMSNGKISADAM
-402 NTVLIGMGEKYKN
+402 NTVLIGMGKKYKN

-433 RIPVLAGA
+433 RIPVLASA
-441 IVKPFQELKN
+441 IVKPFQDLKN

-483 VMTVINTFAV
+483 VMTVINTFAM
-493 SFKANIAGAF
+493 SFRANIAGAF
-503 EGSHLSDIGNSFRD
+503 QGSHLGDIGNSFRN

-537 GNIFKAFANLLTG
+537 ANVFKVFSSQL
-550 IVSGF
+550 SGTIE
-555 QGIGRQKSA
+555 GLSNVGKQKSS
-564 LDFSGVAKIF
+564 LDFSGVTKAF
-574 YSLSQAINAVMV
+574 QSLSQAINAVYV
-586 YLQPLINK
+586 YLIPLNK
-594 LGEFIGIFAKGAFS
+594 RIGEFVGIFAKGTFE

-617 SSAIGKVASK
+617 STAIGKVFSK
-627 LVDLIPQM
+627 LVDIIPQM
-635 DDTNKA
+635 QDTGKA
-641 VDGVA
+641 VDGVT
-646 KHRAAIEKLGKVFGG
+646 KHRAAIERLGKVFGG
-661 LITAILAGKATF
+661 LITTILAGKGTY
-673 KVLDTMRFGIVGI
+673 KVLHTMSSGFGAI
-686 GNAFRALKNAPSILA
+686 GKTISTIKKAPNLIA
-701 ALSKAF
+701 GLSKAF
-707 PNVTKAIKGVKEA
+707 PLLGKA
-720 FDLLKLAFMTNPF
+720 FDSLKLVFMTNPF
-733 MATVAVIVALGL
+733 MATVAVIAALGL

-753 IKPFREWIDKAAETV
+753 IKPFREWVNKAADTV
-768 RKSFDGMVRNVE
+768 HKSFDGMVRNVQ
-780 AFNKSFVKGLKA
+780 AFNKSFVNGLK
-792 VVDWIKKN
+792 VVIDWVKKN
-800 WSTLL
+800 WPTLL

-825 FKKWVDDLGKNI
+825 FKKWVDDLGKNL

-866 IDWIKKNWSGLTLL
+866 IDWVKKNWAGLALL
-880 MVAPIAGAIKLLYDN
+880 IVNPIAGAAKLLYDN

-989 NKKTLADSFS
+989 NKKALADSFS
-999 NMQSNISKWGTNTH
+999 NMQSNINKWGTNTH

-1049 RNWGNNI
+1049 SNWGNNI

-1081 LSTAWSKMQDRTA
+1081 LSTAWSRMQDRTS

-1114 WKSLSKGVQ
+1114 WKSLSNGVQ

-1218 GEFGVFQGRNTTT
+1218 GEFSVFQGRNTTT

-1242 SETAMVMQS
+1242 SETAMIMQG
-1251 MGIAHFAKG
+1251 MGITHFAKG

-1266 ITNSVGSF
+1266 ITSSVGSF

-1289 KKYFELAKKIISNPT
+1289 KKYFDLAKKIISNPT

-1347 MVSGQFNG
+1347 MVSGQFSG

-1394 VEHAFHKAFPAG
+1394 VEHAFHKSFPAG
-1406 SSGQYAA
+1406 SSAQYAA
-1413 TQAVSNPQ
+1413 TKSVDNPQ

-1598 LKWMYSYIKGR
+1598 LKWMYSYIKER
-1609 YGSLQNAL
+1609 YGGLQNAL
-1617 SFRAANGWYGN
+1617 SFRAAHGWYGN
-1628 GGELDS
+1628 GGEFDS

-1677 SLARIMDQVKYSSVA
+1677 SLARIMDQVKYSSIA

-1713 RQKIDGNTVIKFIVS
+1713 RQKIDGDTVIKFIVS

-1752 QGGAVPV
+1752 QGGAIPV

>member
-1 MADGKIVIDIDIPVD
+1 MADGKITIDIDIPVD

-21 AQLIDQVLNALGKDA
+21 AQLIDQILNSLGRDA
-36 GKELDSS
+36 GKELDNS
-43 FEQST
+43 FEEST
-48 NKVKQEADDT
+48 DKVKQKADET
-58 SKEVNQKLSKPVQFK
+58 SKDVDEKLSKPVDIK
-73 WTLDNKD
+73 ADLDNKD
-80 VKDKTQQ
+80 VQEKTNQ
-87 TDEEIK
+87 TKRD
-93 SVPKEV
+93 
-99 ETKFSAVTDEAKS
+99 
-112 KTVELQNAFKA
+112 
-123 VPKSTETKNEVNN
+123 
-136 SDAKAKVEETKKELD
+136 LD
-151 SVPKD
+151 SVPKE
-156 TKTKQT
+156 TKTEQKADNKDVVDKSKQT
-162 ADNADLKEK
+162 KE
-171 ANQSKK
+171 
-177 EINKVPDKKDT
+177 EVEKVPEKHK
-188 KLTGTDETKKATDSA
+188 TDLDADDNTKKATDSA
-203 SKNADDAGKH
+203 SKNADETGKH

-262 IAQWTT
+262 LAQWTT

-310 AGKTR
+310 ADKTR

-380 SKLTTSQV
+380 SKLTTAQV
-388 RDMMSAGKISADAM
+388 RDMMSNGKISADAM
-402 NTVLIGMGEKYKN
+402 NTVLIGMGKKYKN

-441 IVKPFQELKN
+441 IVKPFQDLKN

-466 EKSFEN
+466 EKSFES

-483 VMTVINTFAV
+483 VMTVINTFAM
-493 SFKANIAGAF
+493 SFRANIAGAF
-503 EGSHLSDIGNSFRD
+503 QGSHLSDIGNSFRD
-517 IGKAVTPAL
+517 IGRAVTPAL

-537 GNIFKAFANLLTG
+537 ANVFKVFSSQL
-550 IVSGF
+550 SGTIE
-555 QGIGRQKSA
+555 GLSNVGKQKSS
-564 LDFSGVAKIF
+564 LDFSGVTKAF
-574 YSLSQAINAVMV
+574 QSLSQAINAVYV
-586 YLQPLINK
+586 YLIPLNK
-594 LGEFIGIFAKGAFS
+594 RIGEFVGIFAKGTFE

-617 SSAIGKVASK
+617 STAIGKVFSK
-627 LVDLIPQM
+627 LVDIIPQM
-635 DDTNKA
+635 QDTGKA
-641 VDGVA
+641 VDGVT
-646 KHRAAIEKLGKVFGG
+646 KHRATIERLGKVFGG
-661 LITAILAGKATF
+661 LITTILAGKGTY
-673 KVLDTMRFGIVGI
+673 KVLHTMSSGFGAI
-686 GNAFRALKNAPSILA
+686 GKTISTIKKAPNLIA
-701 ALSKAF
+701 GLSKAF
-707 PNVTKAIKGVKEA
+707 PLLGKA
-720 FDLLKLAFMTNPF
+720 FDSLKLVFMTNPF
-733 MATVAVIVALGL
+733 MATVAVIAALGL

-753 IKPFREWIDKAAETV
+753 IKPFREWVNKAANTV
-768 RKSFDGMVRNVE
+768 HKSFDGMVRNVQ
-780 AFNKSFVKGLKA
+780 AFNKSFVNGLK
-792 VVDWIKKN
+792 VVIDWVKKN
-800 WSTLL
+800 WPTLL

-825 FKKWVDDLGKNI
+825 FKKWVDDLGKNL

-866 IDWIKKNWSGLTLL
+866 IDWVKKNWAGLALL
-880 MVAPIAGAIKLLYDN
+880 IVNPIAGAAKLLYDN

-924 FKGLWTGI
+924 FKGLWAGI
-932 GNWGKQVSKNWGN
+932 GNWGKQVSKNWGD

-989 NKKTLADSFS
+989 NKKALADSFR
-999 NMQSNISKWGTNTH
+999 NMQRNIGKWGTNTH
-1013 KWYDKFNKQFKK
+1013 KWYDKFSEQFKK
-1025 KWDNGWKNNKQALI
+1025 KWDNGWKNSKQALI
-1039 DSFDRMKQNT
+1039 DSFDRMKRNT
-1049 RNWGNNI
+1049 SNWGNNI

-1081 LSTAWSKMQDRTA
+1081 LGTAWSKMQDRTS
-1094 RFGSDMQN
+1094 RFGSDMKN
-1102 WLNNF
+1102 WLDNF

-1123 NIFGDMWT
+1123 NIFGDMWS

-1145 DIVNGGIS
+1145 DIVNAGIS

-1158 IYAFGGKGD
+1158 IYAFGGKGN

-1205 ETGNKEALFRPST
+1205 ETGNKEALFRPAT

-1242 SETAMVMQS
+1242 SETAMVMQG
-1251 MGIAHFAKG
+1251 MGITHFAKG

-1289 KKYFELAKKIISNPT
+1289 KKYFDLAKKIISNPT

-1394 VEHAFHKAFPAG
+1394 VEHAFHKSFPAG
-1406 SSGQYAA
+1406 SSAQYAA
-1413 TQAVSNPQ
+1413 TQSIDNPQ

-1442 DNYYSAQSPSAS
+1442 NNYYSAQSPSAS

-1501 IAPGFWKFIDKLNSL
+1501 IAPGFWKFIDKLNGL

-1628 GGELDS
+1628 GGEFDS
-1634 PKVIGVGEDGPEFVI
+1634 PEVIGVGEEGPEFVI

-1699 STIASQNIIKLDDK
+1699 STIASQNIVKLDDK

-1752 QGGAVPV
+1752 QGGAIPV

>member
-36 GKELDSS
+36 GKELDNS

-48 NKVKQEADDT
+48 SKVKQEADET

-171 ANQSKK
+171 ANQSKE

-213 FSKLHEIIKGTFI
+213 FSKLHDIIKGTFI

-235 TGLSVIKN
+235 AGLSVIKN

-262 IAQWTT
+262 LAQWTT

-327 FGQSDDAVK
+327 FDQSDDAVK

-388 RDMMSAGKISADAM
+388 RDMMSAGKISADTM

-441 IVKPFQELKN
+441 IVKPFQDLKN

-483 VMTVINTFAV
+483 VMTVINTFAM
-493 SFKANIAGAF
+493 SFRANIAGAF
-503 EGSHLSDIGNSFRD
+503 QGSHLGDISNSFRD

-537 GNIFKAFANLLTG
+537 ADIFKVFTTQISG
-550 IVSGF
+550 IVNGF
-555 QGIGRQKSA
+555 KNVGKQKSS
-564 LDFSGVAKIF
+564 LDFSGVTKAF
-574 YSLSQAINAVMV
+574 QSLSQAINAVYS
-586 YLQPLINK
+586 YLIPLNK
-594 LGEFIGIFAKGAFS
+594 RIGEFVGIFAKGAIA

-617 SSAIGKVASK
+617 SGAIGKVTSK
-627 LVDLIPQM
+627 ITELIPPVQNT
-635 DDTNKA
+635 DKA
-641 VDGVA
+641 VDGVT
-646 KHRAAIEKLGKVFGG
+646 KHRAGIEKLGKVFGG
-661 LITAILAGKATF
+661 LIAVILTGKATF
-673 KVLDTMRFGIVGI
+673 SVLNGMKSGIESLGKAI
-686 GNAFRALKNAPSILA
+686 SAIKNAPGIIA
-701 ALSKAF
+701 KISKAF
-707 PNVTKAIKGVKEA
+707 PALGKAFGA
-720 FDLLKLAFMTNPF
+720 LKAAFMTNPF

-753 IKPFREWIDKAAETV
+753 IKPFREWVDKAAETV

-800 WSTLL
+800 WPTLL

-837 SNGWSSIK
+837 SKGWSSIK
-845 KNTSKFFTDLP
+845 KTTTKFFTDLP
-856 KNISKGMKAA
+856 KNISKGMQAA
-866 IDWIKKNWSGLTLL
+866 IDWIKKNWVGLALLIVNPISGGL
-880 MVAPIAGAIKLLYDN
+880 KLLYDN

-901 WVDSLGQNLKKG
+901 WVDSLGKTFQKG
-913 FDGMLK
+913 WDGMLK
-919 NSHNF
+919 ASHNF

-932 GNWGKQVSKNWGN
+932 GNWG
-945 FVKGLSENRYVK
+945 
-957 AFKKG
+957 
-962 NLFGTLFKDAQS
+962 
-974 RMKDFGKKWDKAWKN
+974 
-989 NKKTLADSFS
+989 
-999 NMQSNISKWGTNTH
+999 SNIH
-1013 KWYDKFNKQFKK
+1013 KWYDKFNSQFQKNWNKGWSSAKK
-1025 KWDNGWKNNKQALI
+1025 NLI
-1039 DSFDRMKQNT
+1039 NSFDDMKRNT
-1049 RNWGNNI
+1049 SNWGSNI

-1081 LSTAWSKMQDRTA
+1081 LSNAWSKMQDRTS
-1094 RFGSDMQN
+1094 RFGSDMQD
-1102 WLNNF
+1102 WLSNF

-1114 WKSLSKGVQ
+1114 WKSLSKGVR
-1123 NIFGDMWT
+1123 NIFSDMWD

-1145 DIVNGGIS
+1145 DIVNAGIS

-1158 IYAFGGKGD
+1158 IHAFGGKGD

-1218 GEFGVFQGRNTTT
+1218 GEFGIFQGRNTTT
-1231 MLMPGDEILNA
+1231 MLMPGDEVLNA
-1242 SETAMVMQS
+1242 SETAMVMQG
-1251 MGIAHFAKG
+1251 MGITHFAKG
-1260 TGWLGN
+1260 TGFMGWL
-1266 ITNSVGSF
+1266 
-1274 FGGIGS
+1274 GGIGS
-1280 WVKDKVDDL
+1280 WIGNTAGHLKDLFNMATKIVAHPINYVKD
-1289 KKYFELAKKIISNPT
+1289 
-1304 QYVESIFNFKGFNSG
+1304 IFNFKGFNSG
-1319 QRSMKALASGLF
+1319 KRSMKALASGLF
-1331 DQANKN
+1331 DQANKY
-1337 VQSFWKTLWN
+1337 VQTFWKTLWS
-1347 MVSGQFNG
+1347 MVSDKLDGG
-1355 GAANSDL
+1355 GAEGGL
-1362 LAAAQKYG
+1362 LGAVEKYG
-1370 SGHPY
+1370 KGKPY
-1375 VWGAKG
+1375 VWGASG
-1381 ADAFDCS
+1381 PDAFDCS
-1388 GLVQYA
+1388 GLVMYA
-1394 VEHAFHKAFPAG
+1394 LQKAFGKSFPHY
-1406 SSGQYAA
+1406 SGAQYNA
-1413 TQAVSNPQ
+1413 TTPVSNPQ

-1428 GAGGANHVGIYAGG
+1428 GPGGSDHVGVYAGG
-1442 DNYYSAQSPSAS
+1442 GKYWSAMSPSS
-1454 PNIGMGK
+1454 NPNIGM
-1461 ISAVHEGPVSYRRIP
+1461 SAVKDGPSSNISYRRVP
-1476 GINALGKSGD
+1476 GLKGEGSTSD
-1486 NVKANSGLEKWIKKT
+1486 VKANNGLEAFIKKM
-1501 IAPGFWKFIDKLNSL
+1501 PGLKGFWSMIDKLNGLFGIGADSADPSGFGVSRWGETIKQVAAEMHADVTGTDIAKILSMIKGESGGNPKAVQPGSDPDGDGSGPAMGLLQFKRGTYKAYTMGGSIMGGTNQLRAL
-1516 FNVSIGSGGPNSA
+1516 FNDSNWKNDIHFGAGWG
-1529 PTGDH
+1529 PTGH
-1534 KHWLKQA
+1534 RRFS
-1541 GIPESWFNGLNSIIQ
+1541 GSWH
-1556 QESGWR
+1556 
-1562 VNATNPSS
+1562 
-1570 GAYGIPQSLPGNKM
+1570 
-1584 ASAGS
+1584 
-1589 DWRTNPITQ
+1589 
-1598 LKWMYSYIKGR
+1598 
-1609 YGSLQNAL
+1609 
-1617 SFRAANGWYGN
+1617 GN
-1628 GGELDS
+1628 GGEFDK
-1634 PKVIGVGEDGPEFVI
+1634 PEVIGVGEDGPEFVI

-1677 SLARIMDQVKYSSVA
+1677 SLARIMEQVKYSSVA

-1699 STIASQNIIKLDDK
+1699 STVAGQNIVKVNN
-1713 RQKIDGNTVIKFIVS
+1713 QGQAIDGNTVIKFIVS

-1752 QGGAVPV
+1752 QGGAVPIV
-1759 V
+1759 

>member
-1 MADGKIVIDIDIPVD
+1 MADGKITIDIDIPVD

-21 AQLIDQVLNALGKDA
+21 AQLIDQILNSLGRDA

-43 FEQST
+43 FEEST
-48 NKVKQEADDT
+48 DKVKQKADET
-58 SKEVNQKLSKPVQFK
+58 SKDVDEKLSKPVDIK
-73 WTLDNKD
+73 ADLDNKD
-80 VKDKTQQ
+80 VQEKTNQ
-87 TDEEIK
+87 TKRDLDA
-93 SVPKEV
+93 VPKETKTEQKADNKDVV
-99 ETKFSAVTDEAKS
+99 EKS
-112 KTVELQNAFKA
+112 KQ
-123 VPKSTETKNEVNN
+123 TK
-136 SDAKAKVEETKKELD
+136 EEID
-151 SVPKD
+151 
-156 TKTKQT
+156 
-162 ADNADLKEK
+162 
-171 ANQSKK
+171 
-177 EINKVPDKKDT
+177 KVPDKKDT
-188 KLTGTDETKKATDSA
+188 KLNGTDNTKKATDSA
-203 SKNADDAGKH
+203 SRNADDAGKH

-226 GNFAANAVQ
+226 GNFAANAAQ
-235 TGLSVIKN
+235 TALGTVKN
-243 TLGGVITEGTHYNR
+243 AIGGVITEGTHYNR

-262 IAQWTT
+262 LAQWNT

-290 QNSTEMVNDL
+290 QNSVEMVNDL

-310 AGKTR
+310 SSKTR
-315 ELSKS
+315 DLSKA

-363 PKFMEELVAYEQ
+363 PKFMEELVEYER

-380 SKLTTSQV
+380 SKLTTAQV
-388 RDMMSAGKISADAM
+388 RDMMSNGKISADAM
-402 NTVLIGMGEKYKN
+402 NTVLIGMGKKYKN

-441 IVKPFQELKN
+441 IVKPFQDLKN

-483 VMTVINTFAV
+483 VMTVINTFAM
-493 SFKANIAGAF
+493 SFRANIAGAF
-503 EGSHLSDIGNSFRD
+503 QGSHLGDISNSFRD

-537 GNIFKAFANLLTG
+537 ANVFDVFANLLSG
-550 IVSGF
+550 IVEGF
-555 QGIGRQKSA
+555 RNIGKQRSS
-564 LDFSGVAKIF
+564 LDFSGVAKTF
-574 YSLSQAINAVMV
+574 QSLSQSINAVMV
-586 YLQPLINK
+586 RLRPLIK
-594 LGEFIGIFAKGAFS
+594 EFGEFIGIFAKGTFE

-617 SSAIGKVASK
+617 SNLVGKVASK
-627 LVDLIPQM
+627 LAETLPYMQSTD
-635 DDTNKA
+635 KA
-641 VDGVA
+641 VDGVSR
-646 KHRAAIEKLGKVFGG
+646 HRASIERLGKVFGG
-661 LITAILAGKATF
+661 LIAAIVAGKTTF
-673 KVLDTMRFGIVGI
+673 KVLDTMRLGIVGI
-686 GNAFRALKNAPSILA
+686 GNTISTLRKAPTIIA
-701 ALSKAF
+701 GISKAF
-707 PNVTKAIKGVKEA
+707 PILGKAINGVKGA
-720 FDLLKLAFMTNPF
+720 FDLLKLAFLANPF
-733 MATVAVIVALGL
+733 MATVAVIAALGL

-753 IKPFREWIDKAAETV
+753 IKPFREWVNKAADTV
-768 RKSFDGMVRNVE
+768 HKSFDGMVRNVQ
-780 AFNKSFVKGLKA
+780 AFNKSFVNGLK
-792 VVDWIKKN
+792 VVIDWVKKN
-800 WSTLL
+800 WTTLL

-825 FKKWVDDLGKNI
+825 FKKWVDDLGKNL

-856 KNISKGMKAA
+856 KNISKGMKTA
-866 IDWIKKNWSGLTLL
+866 IDWVKKNWSGLALL
-880 MVAPIAGAIKLLYDN
+880 IVNPIAGAAKLLYDN

-901 WVDSLGQNLKKG
+901 WVNSLGKNFKKG

-974 RMKDFGKKWDKAWKN
+974 RMKDFSKKWDKAWKN
-989 NKKTLADSFS
+989 NKKALADSFR
-999 NMQSNISKWGTNTH
+999 NMQRNIGKWGTNTH
-1013 KWYDKFNKQFKK
+1013 KWYDKFSEQFKK
-1025 KWDNGWKNNKQALI
+1025 KWDNGWKNSKQALI
-1039 DSFDRMKQNT
+1039 DSFDRMKRNT
-1049 RNWGNNI
+1049 SNWGNNI

-1081 LSTAWSKMQDRTA
+1081 LGTAWSKMQDRTS
-1094 RFGSDMQN
+1094 RFGSDMKN
-1102 WLNNF
+1102 WLDNF

-1123 NIFGDMWT
+1123 NIFGDMWS

-1145 DIVNGGIS
+1145 DIVNAGIS

-1158 IYAFGGKGD
+1158 IYAFGGKGN

-1205 ETGNKEALFRPST
+1205 ETGNKEALFRPAT
-1218 GEFGVFQGRNTTT
+1218 GEFGAFQGRNTTT

-1242 SETAMVMQS
+1242 SETAMIMQG
-1251 MGIAHFAKG
+1251 MGITHFAKG

-1289 KKYFELAKKIISNPT
+1289 KKYFDLAKKIISNPT

-1394 VEHAFHKAFPAG
+1394 VEHAFHKSFPAG
-1406 SSGQYAA
+1406 SSAQYAA
-1413 TQAVSNPQ
+1413 TQSVDNPQ

-1442 DNYYSAQSPSAS
+1442 DNYYSAQSPNAS

-1628 GGELDS
+1628 GGEFDS
-1634 PKVIGVGEDGPEFVI
+1634 PEVIGVGEDGPEFVI

-1713 RQKIDGNTVIKFIVS
+1713 RQKIDGDTVIKFIVS

-1752 QGGAVPV
+1752 QGGAIPV

>member
-36 GKELDSS
+36 GKELDNS

-48 NKVKQEADDT
+48 NKVKQEADET
-58 SKEVNQKLSKPVQFK
+58 SKEVNQKLSKPVEFK

-99 ETKFSAVTDEAKS
+99 ETKFSAVTNEAKS

-171 ANQSKK
+171 ANQSKE

-262 IAQWTT
+262 LAQWTT

-477 AGIMNG
+477 AATIDNLMRI
-483 VMTVINTFAV
+483 INTFVV

-503 EGSHLSDIGNSFRD
+503 ENSHLGDISKSFSN
-517 IGKAVTPAL
+517 IEKALLPAR

-537 GNIFKAFANLLTG
+537 GNIFKIFANLLTG
-550 IVSGF
+550 IAAGL
-555 QGIGRQKSA
+555 QGIGKQKNT
-564 LDFSGVAKIF
+564 LDFSGVTKTF
-574 YSLSQAINAVMV
+574 YSLSQSVNAVMA
-586 YLQPLINK
+586 YLQPLIK
-594 LGEFIGIFAKGAFS
+594 KIGEFIGIFAKGTFE

-627 LVDLIPQM
+627 LVELIPQM

-753 IKPFREWIDKAAETV
+753 IKPFREWVNKAADTV
-768 RKSFDGMVRNVE
+768 HKSFDGMVRNVQ
-780 AFNKSFVKGLKA
+780 AFTKAFVKGW
-792 VVDWIKKN
+792 DDTKKN
-800 WSTLL
+800 T
-805 RMLVDP
+805 
-811 IGGGLKLL
+811 G
-819 YDNNPK
+819 K
-825 FKKWVDDLGKNI
+825 FFSDLGKNI
-837 SNGWSSIK
+837 SDNWNSISK
-845 KNTSKFFTDLP
+845 TTSKFFTDLP

-932 GNWGKQVSKNWGN
+932 GNWGKQVSKSWGN

-989 NKKTLADSFS
+989 NKKALADSFS

-1049 RNWGNNI
+1049 SNWGNNI
-1056 HKWYD
+1056 HKWYN

-1073 GWSDTRKN
+1073 GWSDARNN
-1081 LSTAWSKMQDRTA
+1081 LSTAWSKMQDRTS

-1102 WLNNF
+1102 WLDNF

-1123 NIFGDMWT
+1123 NIFGDMWD

-1158 IYAFGGKGD
+1158 IYAFGGKGN

-1193 TLAMVNDGFDSP
+1193 TLAIVNDGNDSP
-1205 ETGNKEALFRPST
+1205 ETGNKEALFRPAT
-1218 GEFGVFQGRNTTT
+1218 GEFSVFQGRNTTT

-1242 SETAMVMQS
+1242 SETAMVMQG
-1251 MGIAHFAKG
+1251 MGITHFAKG

-1266 ITNSVGSF
+1266 IANSVGSF

-1289 KKYFELAKKIISNPT
+1289 KKYFDLAKKIISNPT
-1304 QYVESIFNFKGFNSG
+1304 QYVENIFNFKGFNSG
-1319 QRSMKALASGLF
+1319 KRSMKALASGLF

-1394 VEHAFHKAFPAG
+1394 VEHAFHKSFPAG
-1406 SSGQYAA
+1406 SSAQYAA
-1413 TQAVSNPQ
+1413 TQSVDNPQ

-1476 GINALGKSGD
+1476 GIDALGKSGD
-1486 NVKANSGLEKWIKKT
+1486 NVKANSSLEKWIKKT
-1501 IAPGFWKFIDKLNSL
+1501 VAPGFWKFIDKLNSL
-1516 FNVSIGSGGPNSA
+1516 FNISTGSGGPNSA

-1570 GAYGIPQSLPGNKM
+1570 GAYGIPQSLPGSKM

-1628 GGELDS
+1628 GGEFDS
-1634 PKVIGVGEDGPEFVI
+1634 PEVIGVGEDGPEFVI

-1677 SLARIMDQVKYSSVA
+1677 SLARIMEQVKYSSVA

-1699 STIASQNIIKLDDK
+1699 NTVAGQNIVKVNN
-1713 RQKIDGNTVIKFIVS
+1713 QSQAIDGNTVIKFIVS
-1728 DKEMARATYP
+1728 DKEMARAIYP

>member
-1 MADGKIVIDIDIPVD
+1 MADGKITIDIDIPVD

-21 AQLIDQVLNALGKDA
+21 AQLIDQILNSLGSDA

-43 FEQST
+43 FEEST
-48 NKVKQEADDT
+48 DKVKQKADET
-58 SKEVNQKLSKPVQFK
+58 SKDVDEKLSKPVDIK
-73 WTLDNKD
+73 ADLDNKD
-80 VKDKTQQ
+80 VQ
-87 TDEEIK
+87 E
-93 SVPKEV
+93 
-99 ETKFSAVTDEAKS
+99 KS
-112 KTVELQNAFKA
+112 KQ
-123 VPKSTETKNEVNN
+123 TKR
-136 SDAKAKVEETKKELD
+136 DLD
-151 SVPKD
+151 SVPKE
-156 TKTKQT
+156 TKTEQTVNNKDAVEKAKQT
-162 ADNADLKEK
+162 KE
-171 ANQSKK
+171 
-177 EINKVPDKKDT
+177 EVDKVPKKH
-188 KLTGTDETKKATDSA
+188 KTDYDADDHTKKATDSA
-203 SKNADDAGKH
+203 SKNADNAKHH
-213 FSKLHEIIKGTFI
+213 FSILREVIKGTFI
-226 GNFAANAVQ
+226 GNLASSPVETALGALKDAFG
-235 TGLSVIKN
+235 GL
-243 TLGGVITEGTHYNR
+243 ITEGTHYNR

-388 RDMMSAGKISADAM
+388 RDMMSQGKISADAM

-433 RIPVLAGA
+433 RIPVLAAA
-441 IVKPFQELKN
+441 IVKPFQNLKN
-451 PLLGKMSNWITSSGA
+451 PLLGKMSNWIASSAA

-472 FGKSI
+472 FSKNI
-477 AGIMNG
+477 ANNINVLMS
-483 VMTVINTFAV
+483 TVNTFAM
-493 SFKANIAGAF
+493 SFKANIGNAF
-503 EGSHLSDIGNSFRD
+503 NSTYLNGIGGSFRD
-517 IGKAVTPAL
+517 LNKALTPVL
-526 QAIAGFVGVIS
+526 QSIAGLAGVLS
-537 GNIFKAFANLLTG
+537 ANIFKVFSELING
-550 IVSGF
+550 IADGLKNVGK
-555 QGIGRQKSA
+555 QKSA
-564 LDFSGVAKIF
+564 LDFSGITKIIQN
-574 YSLSQAINAVMV
+574 LGQAFNAIMV
-586 YLQPLINK
+586 YLHPLIREM
-594 LGEFIGIFAKGAFS
+594 GEFIGIFAKGAIS
-608 GIVTVFQDI
+608 AAIDLFQDI
-617 SSAIGKVASK
+617 SNFIGKISEK
-627 LVDLIPQM
+627 LADLIPQM
-635 DDTNKA
+635 RGTSKSIDE
-641 VDGVA
+641 VA
-646 KHRAAIEKLGKVFGG
+646 KHRQAIELLGKAFTLFV
-661 LITAILAGKATF
+661 TVALAGKGTLSVF
-673 KVLDTMRFGIVGI
+673 KGIKTGFEGI
-686 GNAFRALKNAPSILA
+686 QASVKTIKAAESTIIGLSEAFPSLANGVDKVKASFIALKDGFG
-701 ALSKAF
+701 ALKGAF
-707 PNVTKAIKGVKEA
+707 IA
-720 FDLLKLAFMTNPF
+720 NPF
-733 MATVAVIVALGL
+733 GMTLAVLLALGL

-753 IKPFREWIDKAAETV
+753 IKPFREWVNKAADTV
-768 RKSFDGMVRNVE
+768 HKSFDGMVRNVQ
-780 AFNKSFVKGLKA
+780 AFTKAFVKGW
-792 VVDWIKKN
+792 DDTKKN
-800 WSTLL
+800 T
-805 RMLVDP
+805 
-811 IGGGLKLL
+811 G
-819 YDNNPK
+819 K
-825 FKKWVDDLGKNI
+825 FFSDLGKNI
-837 SNGWSSIK
+837 SDSWNSISK
-845 KNTSKFFTDLP
+845 TISKFFTDLP

-945 FVKGLSENRYVK
+945 FVKGLNENKYVK

-974 RMKDFGKKWDKAWKN
+974 QMKDFGKKWDKAWKN
-989 NKKTLADSFS
+989 NKKALADSFS

-1049 RNWGNNI
+1049 SNWGNNI
-1056 HKWYD
+1056 HKWYN

-1073 GWSDTRKN
+1073 GWSDARNN
-1081 LSTAWSKMQDRTA
+1081 LSTAWSKMQDRTS
-1094 RFGSDMQN
+1094 RFGSDMQD
-1102 WLNNF
+1102 WLSNF

-1123 NIFGDMWT
+1123 NIFGDMWD

-1158 IYAFGGKGD
+1158 IYAFGGKGN

-1205 ETGNKEALFRPST
+1205 ETGNKEALFRPAT

-1231 MLMPGDEILNA
+1231 MLLPGDEILNA
-1242 SETAMVMQS
+1242 SETAMVMQG
-1251 MGIAHFAKG
+1251 MGITHFAKG

-1289 KKYFELAKKIISNPT
+1289 KKYFDLAKKIISNPT

-1319 QRSMKALASGLF
+1319 QRSMKALANGLF

-1370 SGHPY
+1370 SGHSY

-1394 VEHAFHKAFPAG
+1394 VEHAFHKSFPAG
-1406 SSGQYAA
+1406 SSAQYAA
-1413 TQAVSNPQ
+1413 TQSVDNPQ

-1486 NVKANSGLEKWIKKT
+1486 NVKANSSLEKWIKKT

-1516 FNVSIGSGGPNSA
+1516 FNISIGSGGPNSA

-1541 GIPESWFNGLNSIIQ
+1541 GIPESWFSGLNSIIQ

-1570 GAYGIPQSLPGNKM
+1570 GAYGIPQSLPGSKM

-1589 DWRTNPITQ
+1589 DPITQ

-1628 GGELDS
+1628 GGEFDS
-1634 PKVIGVGEDGPEFVI
+1634 PQVIGVGEDGPEFVI

-1677 SLARIMDQVKYSSVA
+1677 SLARIMEQVKYSSVA

-1699 STIASQNIIKLDDK
+1699 STVAGQNIIKVNN
-1713 RQKIDGNTVIKFIVS
+1713 QGQAIDGNTVIKFIVS

-1752 QGGAVPV
+1752 QGGAVPIV
-1759 V
+1759 

>member
-36 GKELDSS
+36 GSKLDSS

-48 NKVKQEADDT
+48 NKVKQEANDT

-171 ANQSKK
+171 ANQSKE

-388 RDMMSAGKISADAM
+388 RDMMSQGKISADAM

-493 SFKANIAGAF
+493 SFKANIAGAIQ
-503 EGSHLSDIGNSFRD
+503 GSHLSDIGNSFRD

-661 LITAILAGKATF
+661 LITVILAGKGTWA
-673 KVLDTMRFGIVGI
+673 VLDKMRFGFLGI
-686 GNAFRALKNAPSILA
+686 ANTFSKIAKGKTLIEGLA
-701 ALSKAF
+701 KAF
-707 PNVTKAIKGVKEA
+707 PNLTKAIKGAKEA
-720 FDLLKLAFMTNPF
+720 FGLLKLAFATNPF

-753 IKPFREWIDKAAETV
+753 IKPFREWVDKAAETV

-780 AFNKSFVKGLKA
+780 AFTKAFVKGW
-792 VVDWIKKN
+792 DETKKN
-800 WSTLL
+800 T
-805 RMLVDP
+805 
-811 IGGGLKLL
+811 G
-819 YDNNPK
+819 K
-825 FKKWVDDLGKNI
+825 FFSDLGKTI
-837 SNGWSSIK
+837 SDSWNNIK
-845 KNTSKFFTDLP
+845 KTTTKFFTDLP
-856 KNISKGMKAA
+856 KNISKGMQAA
-866 IDWIKKNWSGLTLL
+866 IDWIKKNWLGLALLIVNPISGA
-880 MVAPIAGAIKLLYDN
+880 VKLLYDN

-901 WVDSLGQNLKKG
+901 WVDSLGKTFQKG
-913 FDGMLK
+913 WDSMLK
-919 NSHNF
+919 ASHNF

-945 FVKGLSENRYVK
+945 FVKGLNDNRYVK

-974 RMKDFGKKWDKAWKN
+974 QMKDFGKKWDKAWKN
-989 NKKTLADSFS
+989 NKKALSDSFKQ
-999 NMQSNISKWGTNTH
+999 MQKNTTNWGKDTH
-1013 KWYDKFNKQFKK
+1013 KWYDKFNSQFKK
-1025 KWDNGWKNNKQALI
+1025 KWNNGWSNAKKNLI
-1039 DSFDRMKQNT
+1039 NSFDDMKRNT
-1049 RNWGNNI
+1049 SNWGSNI
-1056 HKWYD
+1056 HSWYD
-1061 NFNKNFSKNWNR
+1061 DFNKNFSKKWNR

-1081 LSTAWSKMQDRTA
+1081 LSNAWSKMQDRTS
-1094 RFGSDMQN
+1094 RFGSDMQD
-1102 WLNNF
+1102 WLSNF
-1107 GPNFKAG
+1107 GSRFKAG
-1114 WKSLSKGVQ
+1114 WKSLSRGVR
-1123 NIFGDMWT
+1123 NIFGDMWD
-1131 AMKKLGKDAMGGLI
+1131 AMKRLGKNAMGGLI
-1145 DIVNGGIS
+1145 DIVNAGIS

-1158 IYAFGGKGD
+1158 IHAFGGSSH
-1167 TIKKI
+1167 TIKRI
-1172 PKKFASGTGAFSGP
+1172 PKRFASGTGAFSGP

-1218 GEFGVFQGRNTTT
+1218 GEFGIFQGRNTTA
-1231 MLMPGDEILNA
+1231 MLMPGDEVLNA
-1242 SETAMVMQS
+1242 SETAMVMQG
-1251 MGIAHFAKG
+1251 MGITHFAKG
-1260 TGWLGN
+1260 TGFMGWL
-1266 ITNSVGSF
+1266 
-1274 FGGIGS
+1274 GGIGS
-1280 WVKDKVDDL
+1280 WISNTAGHLKDLFNMATKIVAHPINYVKD
-1289 KKYFELAKKIISNPT
+1289 
-1304 QYVESIFNFKGFNSG
+1304 IFNFKGFNSG
-1319 QRSMKALASGLF
+1319 KRSMKALASGLF
-1331 DQANKN
+1331 DQANKY
-1337 VQSFWKTLWN
+1337 VQAFWKTLWS
-1347 MVSGQFNG
+1347 MVSDKLDGG
-1355 GAANSDL
+1355 GAEGGL
-1362 LAAAQKYG
+1362 LGAVEKYG
-1370 SGHPY
+1370 KGKPY
-1375 VWGAKG
+1375 VWGAEG
-1381 ADAFDCS
+1381 PDAFDCS
-1388 GLVQYA
+1388 GLVKYALEKSFGKSFPHYSGDQYA
-1394 VEHAFHKAFPAG
+1394 MSRG
-1406 SSGQYAA
+1406 
-1413 TQAVSNPQ
+1413 VSNPQ
-1421 PGDLVFF
+1421 IGDLVFF
-1428 GAGGANHVGIYAGG
+1428 GPGGRNHVGVYAGNG
-1442 DNYYSAQSPSAS
+1442 KIWSAMSPSS
-1454 PNIGMGK
+1454 GIGMANV
-1461 ISAVHEGPVSYRRIP
+1461 SDFHEGAVSYRRIP
-1476 GINALGKSGD
+1476 GLKNENGEGT
-1486 NVKANSGLEKWIKKT
+1486 VKANSNLEKFIKNLPGMSGFFKFIGKISDLFGIAADAKDPAGTGADRWGEDIKKAAET
-1501 IAPGFWKFIDKLNSL
+1501 MHTSVTPTEIRKIISMIAGESGGNPRVTQPGADPDGDGSGPARGLLQYKTSTFNHYKVQGHGNIYHGWDQLLAL
-1516 FNVSIGSGGPNSA
+1516 FNDSNWRNDIHFGAGWG
-1529 PTGDH
+1529 PTGH
-1534 KHWLKQA
+1534 RRFS
-1541 GIPESWFNGLNSIIQ
+1541 GSWH
-1556 QESGWR
+1556 
-1562 VNATNPSS
+1562 
-1570 GAYGIPQSLPGNKM
+1570 
-1584 ASAGS
+1584 
-1589 DWRTNPITQ
+1589 
-1598 LKWMYSYIKGR
+1598 
-1609 YGSLQNAL
+1609 
-1617 SFRAANGWYGN
+1617 GN
-1628 GGELDS
+1628 GGEFDK
-1634 PKVIGVGEDGPEFVI
+1634 PEVIGVGEDGPEFVI

-1658 LIDKAILQ
+1658 LINKAILQ

-1677 SLARIMDQVKYSSVA
+1677 SLARIMEQVKYSSVA

-1699 STIASQNIIKLDDK
+1699 NTVAGQNIVKVNN
-1713 RQKIDGNTVIKFIVS
+1713 QGQAIDGNTVIKFIVS

-1752 QGGAVPV
+1752 QGGAVPIV
-1759 V
+1759 

>member
-21 AQLIDQVLNALGKDA
+21 AQLIDQILNSLGRDA

-43 FEQST
+43 FEEST
-48 NKVKQEADDT
+48 DKVKQKADET
-58 SKEVNQKLSKPVQFK
+58 SKDVDEKLSKPVDIK
-73 WTLDNKD
+73 ADLDNKD
-80 VKDKTQQ
+80 VQEKTNQ
-87 TDEEIK
+87 TKRD
-93 SVPKEV
+93 
-99 ETKFSAVTDEAKS
+99 
-112 KTVELQNAFKA
+112 
-123 VPKSTETKNEVNN
+123 
-136 SDAKAKVEETKKELD
+136 LD
-151 SVPKD
+151 SVPKE
-156 TKTKQT
+156 TRTEQK
-162 ADNADLKEK
+162 ADNKDVVEKSRQTKE
-171 ANQSKK
+171 
-177 EINKVPDKKDT
+177 EVDKVPDKKDT
-188 KLTGTDETKKATDSA
+188 KLNGTDNTKKATDSA
-203 SKNADDAGKH
+203 SRNADNAGKH

-226 GNFAANAVQ
+226 GNFAANAAQ
-235 TGLSVIKN
+235 TALGTIKN
-243 TLGGVITEGTHYNR
+243 AIGGLITEGTHYNR

-262 IAQWTT
+262 LAQWTT

-388 RDMMSAGKISADAM
+388 RDMMSQGKISADAM

-483 VMTVINTFAV
+483 VMTVINTFSV
-493 SFKANIAGAF
+493 SFKANIAGAIQ
-503 EGSHLSDIGNSFRD
+503 GSHLSDIGNSFRD

-594 LGEFIGIFAKGAFS
+594 FGEFIGIFAKGAFS

-753 IKPFREWIDKAAETV
+753 IKPFREWVDKAAETV

-837 SNGWSSIK
+837 SKGWSSIK
-845 KNTSKFFTDLP
+845 KTTTKFFTDLP
-856 KNISKGMKAA
+856 KNISKGMQTA
-866 IDWIKKNWSGLTLL
+866 IDWIKKNWLGLALLIVNPISGA
-880 MVAPIAGAIKLLYDN
+880 VKLLYDN

-901 WVDSLGQNLKKG
+901 WVDSLGKTFQKG
-913 FDGMLK
+913 WDGMLK
-919 NSHNF
+919 ASHNF

-945 FVKGLSENRYVK
+945 FVKELNDNRYVK

-974 RMKDFGKKWDKAWKN
+974 QMKDFGKKWDKAWKN
-989 NKKTLADSFS
+989 NKKALSDSFKQ
-999 NMQSNISKWGTNTH
+999 MQKNTTNWGKDTH
-1013 KWYDKFNKQFKK
+1013 KWYDKFNSQFKK
-1025 KWDNGWKNNKQALI
+1025 KWNNGWKNNKQALI
-1039 DSFDRMKQNT
+1039 DSFDRMKRNT
-1049 RNWGNNI
+1049 SNWGNNI

-1081 LSTAWSKMQDRTA
+1081 LSTAWSKMQDRTS

-1102 WLNNF
+1102 WLANF

-1123 NIFGDMWT
+1123 NIFGDMWD

-1145 DIVNGGIS
+1145 DIVNAGIS
-1153 GINTV
+1153 GINTI

-1205 ETGNKEALFRPST
+1205 ETGNKEALFRPAT

-1242 SETAMVMQS
+1242 SETAMIMQG

-1289 KKYFELAKKIISNPT
+1289 KKYFDLAKKIISNPT

-1375 VWGAKG
+1375 VWGSKG

-1394 VEHAFHKAFPAG
+1394 VEHAFHKSFPAG
-1406 SSGQYAA
+1406 SSAQYAA
-1413 TQAVSNPQ
+1413 TQSVDNPQ

-1628 GGELDS
+1628 GGEFDS
-1634 PKVIGVGEDGPEFVI
+1634 PKVIGVGEDGSEFVI

-1666 RAKVAPESPTA
+1666 RAKAAPESPTA
-1677 SLARIMDQVKYSSVA
+1677 SLARIMEQVKYSSVA
-1692 GYGTPDS
+1692 GYGTSDS
-1699 STIASQNIIKLDDK
+1699 STVAGQNIVKVNN
-1713 RQKIDGNTVIKFIVS
+1713 QGQAIDGNTVIKFIVS
-1728 DKEMARATYP
+1728 DKEMARTIYP

>member
-36 GKELDSS
+36 GKELDNS

-48 NKVKQEADDT
+48 NKVKQEADET
-58 SKEVNQKLSKPVQFK
+58 SKEVNQKLSKPVEFK

-99 ETKFSAVTDEAKS
+99 ETKFSAVTNEAKS

-171 ANQSKK
+171 ANQSKE

-388 RDMMSAGKISADAM
+388 RDMMSQGKISADAM

-483 VMTVINTFAV
+483 VMTAINTLAV

-503 EGSHLSDIGNSFRD
+503 EGSHLSDISNSFRD

-564 LDFSGVAKIF
+564 LDFSGVAKVF

-627 LVDLIPQM
+627 LVDLIPQV

-661 LITAILAGKATF
+661 LITVILAGKGTWA
-673 KVLDTMRFGIVGI
+673 VLDKMRFGFLGI
-686 GNAFRALKNAPSILA
+686 ANTFSKIAKGKTLIEGLT
-701 ALSKAF
+701 KAF
-707 PNVTKAIKGVKEA
+707 PNLTKAIKGVKGA
-720 FDLLKLAFMTNPF
+720 FDLLKLAFVTNPF

-753 IKPFREWIDKAAETV
+753 IKPFREWVDKAADTV
-768 RKSFDGMVRNVE
+768 HKSFDGMVRNVQ
-780 AFNKSFVKGLKA
+780 AFTKAFVKGW
-792 VVDWIKKN
+792 DDTKKN
-800 WSTLL
+800 T
-805 RMLVDP
+805 
-811 IGGGLKLL
+811 G
-819 YDNNPK
+819 K
-825 FKKWVDDLGKNI
+825 FFSHLGKNI
-837 SNGWSSIK
+837 SDSWNSISK
-845 KNTSKFFTDLP
+845 TTSKFFTDLP

-880 MVAPIAGAIKLLYDN
+880 IVAPIAGAIKLLYDN

-932 GNWGKQVSKNWGN
+932 GNWGKQVSKSWGN

-974 RMKDFGKKWDKAWKN
+974 QMKDFGKKWDKAWKN
-989 NKKTLADSFS
+989 NKKALSDSFKQ
-999 NMQSNISKWGTNTH
+999 MQKNTTNWGKDTH
-1013 KWYDKFNKQFKK
+1013 KWYDKFNSQFKK
-1025 KWDNGWKNNKQALI
+1025 KWNNGWSNAKKNLVN
-1039 DSFDRMKQNT
+1039 SFDDMKRNT
-1049 RNWGNNI
+1049 SNWGSNI

-1061 NFNKNFSKNWNR
+1061 DFNKNFSKNWNR
-1073 GWSDTRKN
+1073 GWSDARNN
-1081 LSTAWSKMQDRTA
+1081 LSTAWSKMQDRTS

-1102 WLNNF
+1102 WLDNF

-1123 NIFGDMWT
+1123 NIFGDMWS

-1145 DIVNGGIS
+1145 DIVNAGIS

-1158 IYAFGGKGD
+1158 IYAFGGKGN

-1218 GEFGVFQGRNTTT
+1218 GEFGIFQGRNTTT
-1231 MLMPGDEILNA
+1231 MLMPGDEVLNA
-1242 SETAMVMQS
+1242 SETAMVMQG
-1251 MGIAHFAKG
+1251 MGITHFAKG
-1260 TGWLGN
+1260 TGFMGWLG
-1266 ITNSVGSF
+1266 S
-1274 FGGIGS
+1274 IGS
-1280 WVKDKVDDL
+1280 WIGNTAGHLKDLFNMATKIIAHPIDYVKD
-1289 KKYFELAKKIISNPT
+1289 
-1304 QYVESIFNFKGFNSG
+1304 IFNFKGFNSG
-1319 QRSMKALASGLF
+1319 KRAMKELASGLF

-1337 VQSFWKTLWN
+1337 VQAFWSTLWS
-1347 MVSGQFNG
+1347 MVSGKLDGG
-1355 GAANSDL
+1355 GAEGGL
-1362 LAAAQKYG
+1362 LGAVEKYG
-1370 SGHPY
+1370 KGKPY
-1375 VWGAKG
+1375 VWGASG
-1381 ADAFDCS
+1381 PDAFDCS
-1388 GLVQYA
+1388 GLVMYA
-1394 VEHAFHKAFPAG
+1394 LQKAFGKSFPHY
-1406 SSGQYAA
+1406 SGAQYNA
-1413 TQAVSNPQ
+1413 TTPVSNPQ

-1428 GAGGANHVGIYAGG
+1428 GPGGSDHVGVYAGG
-1442 DNYYSAQSPSAS
+1442 GKYWSAMSPSS
-1454 PNIGMGK
+1454 NPNIGMSSVK
-1461 ISAVHEGPVSYRRIP
+1461 DGPSSNISYRRVP
-1476 GINALGKSGD
+1476 GLKGEGSSN
-1486 NVKANSGLEKWIKKT
+1486 NVKANNGLEAFIKKM
-1501 IAPGFWKFIDKLNSL
+1501 PGLKGFWSMIDKLNGLFGIGADSADPSGFGVSRWGETIKQVAAEMHADVTGTDIAKILSMIKGESGGNPKAVQPGSDPDGDGSGPAMGLLQFKRGTYKAYTMGGSIMGGTNQLRAL
-1516 FNVSIGSGGPNSA
+1516 FNDSNWKNDIHFGAGWG
-1529 PTGDH
+1529 PTGH
-1534 KHWLKQA
+1534 RRFS
-1541 GIPESWFNGLNSIIQ
+1541 GSWH
-1556 QESGWR
+1556 
-1562 VNATNPSS
+1562 
-1570 GAYGIPQSLPGNKM
+1570 
-1584 ASAGS
+1584 
-1589 DWRTNPITQ
+1589 
-1598 LKWMYSYIKGR
+1598 
-1609 YGSLQNAL
+1609 
-1617 SFRAANGWYGN
+1617 GN
-1628 GGELDS
+1628 GGEFDK
-1634 PKVIGVGEDGPEFVI
+1634 PEVIGVGEDGPEFVI

-1677 SLARIMDQVKYSSVA
+1677 SLARIMEQVKYSSVA

-1699 STIASQNIIKLDDK
+1699 STVAGQNIVKVNN
-1713 RQKIDGNTVIKFIVS
+1713 QGQAIDGNTVIKFIVS

-1738 TIKMLQAHDITIKQ
+1738 TIKMLQSHDITIKQ
-1752 QGGAVPV
+1752 QGGAIPV

>member
-21 AQLIDQVLNALGKDA
+21 AQLIDQVLNSLGKNA
-36 GKELDSS
+36 GKELDNS

-48 NKVKQEADDT
+48 SKVKQEADET

-87 TDEEIK
+87 TDKEIK

-171 ANQSKK
+171 AQQSK
-177 EINKVPDKKDT
+177 EEVNKVPKKHNTDLDATDKT
-188 KLTGTDETKKATDSA
+188 KSATDSA

-235 TGLSVIKN
+235 AGLSVIKN

-262 IAQWTT
+262 LAQWTT

-380 SKLTTSQV
+380 SKLTTAQV
-388 RDMMSAGKISADAM
+388 RDMMSAGKISADTM

-493 SFKANIAGAF
+493 SFKANIAGAIQ
-503 EGSHLSDIGNSFRD
+503 GSHLSDIGNSFRD

-526 QAIAGFVGVIS
+526 QAIAGFIGAIS

-564 LDFSGVAKIF
+564 LDFSGVTKTF
-574 YSLSQAINAVMV
+574 YSLSQSINAVLA
-586 YLQPLINK
+586 YLQPLIK
-594 LGEFIGIFAKGAFS
+594 EFGEFIGIFAKGAFE
-608 GIVTVFQDI
+608 GIAIVFQDI
-617 SSAIGKVASK
+617 SDAIGNVASK

-661 LITAILAGKATF
+661 LITVILAGKGTWA
-673 KVLDTMRFGIVGI
+673 VLDKMRFGFLGI
-686 GNAFRALKNAPSILA
+686 ANTFSKIAKGKTLIEGLA
-701 ALSKAF
+701 KAF
-707 PNVTKAIKGVKEA
+707 PNLAKAIKGVKEA

-733 MATVAVIVALGL
+733 MATVAVLVALGL

-753 IKPFREWIDKAAETV
+753 IKPFREWVNKAAETV

-780 AFNKSFVKGLKA
+780 AFNKSFVKGLKT
-792 VVDWIKKN
+792 VIDWVKKN
-800 WSTLL
+800 WLGLALL
-805 RMLVDP
+805 IVNP
-811 IGGGLKLL
+811 IAGGLKLL

-825 FKKWVDDLGKNI
+825 FKKWVDSLGKI
-837 SNGWSSIK
+837 
-845 KNTSKFFTDLP
+845 
-856 KNISKGMKAA
+856 
-866 IDWIKKNWSGLTLL
+866 
-880 MVAPIAGAIKLLYDN
+880 
-895 NPKFKK
+895 FKK
-901 WVDSLGQNLKKG
+901 GWDGILKAG
-913 FDGMLK
+913 
-919 NSHNF
+919 HNC
-924 FKGLWTGI
+924 FKGLLTGI
-932 GNWGKQVSKNWGN
+932 GNWGK
-945 FVKGLSENRYVK
+945 
-957 AFKKG
+957 
-962 NLFGTLFKDAQS
+962 D
-974 RMKDFGKKWDKAWKN
+974 
-989 NKKTLADSFS
+989 
-999 NMQSNISKWGTNTH
+999 TH
-1013 KWYDKFNKQFKK
+1013 KWYDKFNSQFQKN
-1025 KWDNGWKNNKQALI
+1025 WNNGWSNAKKNLVN
-1039 DSFDRMKQNT
+1039 SFDDMKRNT
-1049 RNWGNNI
+1049 SNWGNNI
-1056 HKWYD
+1056 HRWYDDFNKNFSKKWNNGWSNAKKNLVNSFDDMKRNTSNWGSNIHKWYD
-1061 NFNKNFSKNWNR
+1061 GFNKNFSKNWNHGWSNAKKNLINSFDGMKRNTSNWGSNIHKWYDGFNKNFSKNWNHGWSNAKKNLINSFDGMKRNTSNWGNNIHRWYDDFNKNFSKKWNR
-1073 GWSDTRKN
+1073 GWSDNRKN
-1081 LSTAWSKMQDRTA
+1081 LSNAWSRMQDRTSS
-1094 RFGSDMQN
+1094 FGSGMHD
-1102 WLNNF
+1102 WLSNF
-1107 GPNFKAG
+1107 GSRFKAG
-1114 WKSLSKGVQ
+1114 WKSLSRGVR
-1123 NIFGDMWT
+1123 NIFGDMWD
-1131 AMKKLGKDAMGGLI
+1131 AMKRLGKNAMGGLI
-1145 DIVNGGIS
+1145 DIVNAGIS

-1158 IYAFGGKGD
+1158 IHAFGGSSH
-1167 TIKKI
+1167 TIKRI
-1172 PKKFASGTGAFSGP
+1172 PKRFASGTGAFSGP

-1218 GEFGVFQGRNTTT
+1218 GEFGIFQGRNTTA
-1231 MLMPGDEILNA
+1231 MLMPGDEVLNA
-1242 SETAMVMQS
+1242 SETAMVMQG
-1251 MGIAHFAKG
+1251 MGITHFAKG
-1260 TGWLGN
+1260 TGFMGWL
-1266 ITNSVGSF
+1266 
-1274 FGGIGS
+1274 GGIGS
-1280 WVKDKVDDL
+1280 WIGNTAGHLKDLFNMATKIIAHPIDYVKD
-1289 KKYFELAKKIISNPT
+1289 
-1304 QYVESIFNFKGFNSG
+1304 IFNFKGFNSG
-1319 QRSMKALASGLF
+1319 KRAMKELASGLF

-1337 VQSFWKTLWN
+1337 VQAFWSTLWS
-1347 MVSGQFNG
+1347 MVSGKLDGG
-1355 GAANSDL
+1355 GAEGGL
-1362 LAAAQKYG
+1362 LGAVEKYG
-1370 SGHPY
+1370 KGKPY
-1375 VWGAKG
+1375 VWGASG
-1381 ADAFDCS
+1381 PDAFDCS
-1388 GLVQYA
+1388 GLVMYA
-1394 VEHAFHKAFPAG
+1394 LQKAFGKSFPHY
-1406 SSGQYAA
+1406 SGAQYNA
-1413 TQAVSNPQ
+1413 TTPVSNPQ

-1428 GAGGANHVGIYAGG
+1428 GPGGSDHVGVYAGG
-1442 DNYYSAQSPSAS
+1442 GKYWSAMSPSS
-1454 PNIGMGK
+1454 NPNIGMSLVK
-1461 ISAVHEGPVSYRRIP
+1461 DGPSSNISYRRVP
-1476 GINALGKSGD
+1476 GLKGEGSSN
-1486 NVKANSGLEKWIKKT
+1486 NVKANNGLEAFIKKM
-1501 IAPGFWKFIDKLNSL
+1501 PGLKGFWSMIDKLNGLFGIGADSADPSGFGVSRWGETIKQVAAEMHADVTGTDIAKILSMIKGESGGNPKAVQPGSDPDGDGSGPAMGLLQFKRGTYKAYTMGGSIMGGTNQLRAL
-1516 FNVSIGSGGPNSA
+1516 FNDSNWKNDIHFGAGWG
-1529 PTGDH
+1529 PTGH
-1534 KHWLKQA
+1534 RRFS
-1541 GIPESWFNGLNSIIQ
+1541 GSWH
-1556 QESGWR
+1556 
-1562 VNATNPSS
+1562 
-1570 GAYGIPQSLPGNKM
+1570 
-1584 ASAGS
+1584 
-1589 DWRTNPITQ
+1589 
-1598 LKWMYSYIKGR
+1598 
-1609 YGSLQNAL
+1609 
-1617 SFRAANGWYGN
+1617 GN
-1628 GGELDS
+1628 GGEFDK
-1634 PKVIGVGEDGPEFVI
+1634 PEVIGVGEDGPEFVI

-1677 SLARIMDQVKYSSVA
+1677 SLARIMEQVKYSSVA

-1699 STIASQNIIKLDDK
+1699 NTVAGQNIVKVNN
-1713 RQKIDGNTVIKFIVS
+1713 QGQAIDGNTVIKFIVS

>member
-171 ANQSKK
+171 ANQSKE
-177 EINKVPDKKDT
+177 EINKVPKKHNTDLDSTDK
-188 KLTGTDETKKATDSA
+188 TKKATDSA
-203 SKNADDAGKH
+203 SKNADNAKHH
-213 FSKLHEIIKGTFI
+213 FSILREVIKGTFI
-226 GNFAANAVQ
+226 GNLASNPVEAALGALKDAFG
-235 TGLSVIKN
+235 GL
-243 TLGGVITEGTHYNR
+243 ITEGTHYNR

-262 IAQWTT
+262 LAQWTT

-310 AGKTR
+310 ADKTR

-388 RDMMSAGKISADAM
+388 RDMMSAGKISADTM

-433 RIPVLAGA
+433 RIPVLAAA
-441 IVKPFQELKN
+441 IVKPFQNLKN
-451 PLLGKMSNWITSSGA
+451 PLLGKMSNWIASSAA

-472 FGKSI
+472 FSKNI
-477 AGIMNG
+477 ANNINVLMS
-483 VMTVINTFAV
+483 TVNTFAM
-493 SFKANIAGAF
+493 SFKANIGNAF
-503 EGSHLSDIGNSFRD
+503 NSTYLDGIGGSFKDLN
-517 IGKAVTPAL
+517 KALTPVL
-526 QAIAGFVGVIS
+526 QSIAGLAGVLS
-537 GNIFKAFANLLTG
+537 ANIFKVFSELING
-550 IVSGF
+550 IADGLKNVGK
-555 QGIGRQKSA
+555 QKSA
-564 LDFSGVAKIF
+564 LDFSGITKIIQN
-574 YSLSQAINAVMV
+574 LGQAFNAVMV
-586 YLQPLINK
+586 YLHPLVREM
-594 LGEFIGIFAKGAFS
+594 GEFIGIFAKGALS
-608 GIVTVFQDI
+608 TTIDLFQDI
-617 SSAIGKVASK
+617 SSFIGKISEK

-635 DDTNKA
+635 QGTSKSIDE
-641 VDGVA
+641 VA
-646 KHRAAIEKLGKVFGG
+646 KHRQAIELLGKAFALFV
-661 LITAILAGKATF
+661 TAALAGKGTLSVF
-673 KVLDTMRFGIVGI
+673 KGIKSGFEGI
-686 GNAFRALKNAPSILA
+686 QGSVKTIKAAESTIKGLSEAFPSLANGVDKVKASFIALKDGFG
-701 ALSKAF
+701 ALKGAF
-707 PNVTKAIKGVKEA
+707 IA
-720 FDLLKLAFMTNPF
+720 NPF
-733 MATVAVIVALGL
+733 GMTLAVLLALGL

-753 IKPFREWIDKAAETV
+753 IKPFREWVDKAAETV

-780 AFNKSFVKGLKA
+780 AFTKAFVKGW
-792 VVDWIKKN
+792 DETKKN
-800 WSTLL
+800 T
-805 RMLVDP
+805 
-811 IGGGLKLL
+811 G
-819 YDNNPK
+819 K
-825 FKKWVDDLGKNI
+825 FFSDLGKTI
-837 SNGWSSIK
+837 SDSWNNIK
-845 KNTSKFFTDLP
+845 KTTTKFFTDLP
-856 KNISKGMKAA
+856 KNISKGMQAA
-866 IDWIKKNWSGLTLL
+866 IDWIKKNWLGLALLIVNPISGA
-880 MVAPIAGAIKLLYDN
+880 VKLLYDN

-901 WVDSLGQNLKKG
+901 WVDSLGKTFQKG
-913 FDGMLK
+913 WDSMLK
-919 NSHNF
+919 ASHNF

-945 FVKGLSENRYVK
+945 FVKGLNDNRYVK

-974 RMKDFGKKWDKAWKN
+974 QMKDFGKKWDKAWKN
-989 NKKTLADSFS
+989 NKKALSDSFKQ
-999 NMQSNISKWGTNTH
+999 MQKNTTNWGKDTH
-1013 KWYDKFNKQFKK
+1013 KWYDKFNSQFKK
-1025 KWDNGWKNNKQALI
+1025 KWNNGWSNAKKNLI
-1039 DSFDRMKQNT
+1039 NSFDDMKRNT
-1049 RNWGNNI
+1049 SNWGSNI
-1056 HKWYD
+1056 HSWYD
-1061 NFNKNFSKNWNR
+1061 DFNKNFSKKWNR

-1081 LSTAWSKMQDRTA
+1081 LSNAWSKMQDRTS

-1102 WLNNF
+1102 WLSNF

-1114 WKSLSKGVQ
+1114 WKSLSKGVR
-1123 NIFGDMWT
+1123 NIFSDMWDT
-1131 AMKKLGKDAMGGLI
+1131 MKKLGKDAMGGLI
-1145 DIVNGGIS
+1145 DIVNAGIS

-1218 GEFGVFQGRNTTT
+1218 GEFGIFQGRNTTT
-1231 MLMPGDEILNA
+1231 MLMPGDEVLNA
-1242 SETAMVMQS
+1242 SETAMVMQG
-1251 MGIAHFAKG
+1251 MGITHFAKG
-1260 TGWLGN
+1260 TGFMGWL
-1266 ITNSVGSF
+1266 
-1274 FGGIGS
+1274 GGIGS
-1280 WVKDKVDDL
+1280 WIGNTASHLKDLFNMATKIIAHPVDYVKD
-1289 KKYFELAKKIISNPT
+1289 
-1304 QYVESIFNFKGFNSG
+1304 IFNFKGFNSG
-1319 QRSMKALASGLF
+1319 KRSMKELASGLF

-1337 VQSFWKTLWN
+1337 VRAFWSTLWS
-1347 MVSGQFNG
+1347 MVSGKLDGG
-1355 GAANSDL
+1355 GAEGGL
-1362 LAAAQKYG
+1362 LGAVEKYG
-1370 SGHPY
+1370 KGKPY
-1375 VWGAKG
+1375 VWGASG
-1381 ADAFDCS
+1381 PDAFDCS
-1388 GLVQYA
+1388 GLVMYA
-1394 VEHAFHKAFPAG
+1394 LQKAFGKSFPHY
-1406 SSGQYAA
+1406 SGAQYNA
-1413 TQAVSNPQ
+1413 TTPVSNPQ

-1428 GAGGANHVGIYAGG
+1428 GPGGSDHVGVYAGG
-1442 DNYYSAQSPSAS
+1442 GKYWSAMSPSS
-1454 PNIGMGK
+1454 NPNIGM
-1461 ISAVHEGPVSYRRIP
+1461 SAVKDGPSSNISYRRVP
-1476 GINALGKSGD
+1476 GLKGEGSSND
-1486 NVKANSGLEKWIKKT
+1486 VKANNGLEAFIKKM
-1501 IAPGFWKFIDKLNSL
+1501 PGLKGFWSMIDKLNGLFGIGADSADPSGFGVSRWGETIKQVAAEMHADVTGTDIAKILSMIKGESGGNPKAVQPGSDPDGDGSGPAIGLLQYKRGTYKAYTMGGSIMGGTNQLRAL
-1516 FNVSIGSGGPNSA
+1516 FNDSNWKNDIHFGAGWS
-1529 PTGDH
+1529 PTGH
-1534 KHWLKQA
+1534 RRFS
-1541 GIPESWFNGLNSIIQ
+1541 GSWH
-1556 QESGWR
+1556 
-1562 VNATNPSS
+1562 
-1570 GAYGIPQSLPGNKM
+1570 
-1584 ASAGS
+1584 
-1589 DWRTNPITQ
+1589 
-1598 LKWMYSYIKGR
+1598 
-1609 YGSLQNAL
+1609 
-1617 SFRAANGWYGN
+1617 GN
-1628 GGELDS
+1628 GGEFDK
-1634 PKVIGVGEDGPEFVI
+1634 PEVIGVGEDGPEFVI

-1677 SLARIMDQVKYSSVA
+1677 SLARIMEQVKYSSVA

-1699 STIASQNIIKLDDK
+1699 NTVAGQNIVKVNN
-1713 RQKIDGNTVIKFIVS
+1713 QSQAIDGNTVIKFIVS

>member
-1 MADGKIVIDIDIPVD
+1 MADGKITIDIDIPVD

-21 AQLIDQVLNALGKDA
+21 AQLIDQILNSLGRDA

-43 FEQST
+43 FEEST
-48 NKVKQEADDT
+48 DKVKQKADET
-58 SKEVNQKLSKPVQFK
+58 SKDVDEKLSKPVDIK
-73 WTLDNKD
+73 ADLDNKD
-80 VKDKTQQ
+80 VQEKTNQ
-87 TDEEIK
+87 TKRD
-93 SVPKEV
+93 
-99 ETKFSAVTDEAKS
+99 
-112 KTVELQNAFKA
+112 
-123 VPKSTETKNEVNN
+123 
-136 SDAKAKVEETKKELD
+136 LD
-151 SVPKD
+151 SVPKE
-156 TKTKQT
+156 TRTEQK
-162 ADNADLKEK
+162 ADNKDAVEK
-171 ANQSKK
+171 ARQAK
-177 EINKVPDKKDT
+177 EEIDKVPDKKNS
-188 KLTGTDETKKATDSA
+188 KLDSTDNTKKATDSA
-203 SKNADDAGKH
+203 SRNADNAGKH

-226 GNFAANAVQ
+226 GNFAANAAQ
-235 TGLSVIKN
+235 TALGTIKN
-243 TLGGVITEGTHYNR
+243 AIGGLITEGTHYNR

-262 IAQWTT
+262 LAQWTT

-290 QNSTEMVNDL
+290 QNSVEMVNDL

-310 AGKTR
+310 SSKTR
-315 ELSKS
+315 DLSKA

-363 PKFMEELVAYEQ
+363 PKFMEELVEYER

-380 SKLTTSQV
+380 SKLTTAQV
-388 RDMMSAGKISADAM
+388 RDMMSNGKISADAM
-402 NTVLIGMGEKYKN
+402 NTVLIGMGKKYKN

-441 IVKPFQELKN
+441 IVKPFQDLKN
-451 PLLGKMSNWITSSGA
+451 PLLGKMSNWIASSGA

-483 VMTVINTFAV
+483 LMTVVGTFAM
-493 SFKANIAGAF
+493 SFRANIAGAF
-503 EGSHLSDIGNSFRD
+503 QGSHLGDISNSFRD

-537 GNIFKAFANLLTG
+537 ANIFNVFANLLSG
-550 IVSGF
+550 IVEGF
-555 QGIGRQKSA
+555 RNIGKQRSS

-574 YSLSQAINAVMV
+574 QSLSQSINAVMV
-586 YLQPLINK
+586 YLRPLIK
-594 LGEFIGIFAKGAFS
+594 EFGEFIGIFAKGAFE

-617 SSAIGKVASK
+617 SNAIGKVTSK
-627 LVDLIPQM
+627 VAEMLPYM
-635 DDTNKA
+635 DDTSKA
-641 VDGVA
+641 VGGVA
-646 KHRAAIEKLGKVFGG
+646 KHRAVIERLGKVFGG
-661 LITAILAGKATF
+661 LVTTVLAGKGTY
-673 KVLDTMRFGIVGI
+673 KVLKTMSSGI
-686 GNAFRALKNAPSILA
+686 GAIGKTAGGLGKTMSALKNGKGVVEATAKTFPT
-701 ALSKAF
+701 LS
-707 PNVTKAIKGVKEA
+707 KAIKGVKDA
-720 FDLLKLAFMTNPF
+720 WDLLRIAFMVNPF
-733 MATVAVIVALGL
+733 MMTVAVIAALGL

-753 IKPFREWIDKAAETV
+753 IKPFREWVNKAADTV
-768 RKSFDGMVRNVE
+768 HKSFDGMVRNVQ
-780 AFNKSFVKGLKA
+780 AFAKAFVKGWN
-792 VVDWIKKN
+792 DTKKN
-800 WSTLL
+800 T
-805 RMLVDP
+805 
-811 IGGGLKLL
+811 G
-819 YDNNPK
+819 K
-825 FKKWVDDLGKNI
+825 FFSDLGKKISDSWNNI
-837 SNGWSSIK
+837 SK
-845 KNTSKFFTDLP
+845 TTSKFFTDLP

-989 NKKTLADSFS
+989 NKKALADSFS
-999 NMQSNISKWGTNTH
+999 NMQSNINKWGTNTH

-1049 RNWGNNI
+1049 SNWGNNI

-1081 LSTAWSKMQDRTA
+1081 LSTAWSRMQDRTS

-1114 WKSLSKGVQ
+1114 WKSLSNGVQ

-1242 SETAMVMQS
+1242 SETAMIMQG
-1251 MGIAHFAKG
+1251 MGITHFAKG

-1266 ITNSVGSF
+1266 ITSSVGSF

-1289 KKYFELAKKIISNPT
+1289 KKYFDLAKKIISNPT

-1394 VEHAFHKAFPAG
+1394 VEHAFHKSFPAG
-1406 SSGQYAA
+1406 SSAQYAA
-1413 TQAVSNPQ
+1413 TQSVDNPQ

-1598 LKWMYSYIKGR
+1598 LKWMHSYIKGR

-1628 GGELDS
+1628 GGEFDN
-1634 PKVIGVGEDGPEFVI
+1634 PKVIGVGEDGHEFVI

-1666 RAKVAPESPTA
+1666 RAKAAPESPTA

-1699 STIASQNIIKLDDK
+1699 STIASQNIIRLDDK
-1713 RQKIDGNTVIKFIVS
+1713 HQKIDGNTVIKFIVS

-1752 QGGAVPV
+1752 QGGAIPV

>member
-21 AQLIDQVLNALGKDA
+21 AQLIDQVLNALGKNT
-36 GKELDSS
+36 GKELDNS

-48 NKVKQEADDT
+48 NKVKQEADET
-58 SKEVNQKLSKPVQFK
+58 SKEVNQKLSKPVKFK

-171 ANQSKK
+171 ANQSKE

-188 KLTGTDETKKATDSA
+188 KITGTDETKKATDSA

-235 TGLSVIKN
+235 AGLSVIKN

-262 IAQWTT
+262 LAQWTT

-363 PKFMEELVAYEQ
+363 PKFMEELVAYER

-380 SKLTTSQV
+380 SKLTTAQV
-388 RDMMSAGKISADAM
+388 RNMMSAGKISADTM
-402 NTVLIGMGEKYKN
+402 NTVLIGMGKKYKN
-415 ATDNFSQTM
+415 ATNNFSQTM

-441 IVKPFQELKN
+441 IVKPFQNLKN

-472 FGKSI
+472 FGKLI
-477 AGIMNG
+477 ARIMNG
-483 VMTVINTFAV
+483 VMTAINTF
-493 SFKANIAGAF
+493 
-503 EGSHLSDIGNSFRD
+503 
-517 IGKAVTPAL
+517 
-526 QAIAGFVGVIS
+526 
-537 GNIFKAFANLLTG
+537 G
-550 IVSGF
+550 I
-555 QGIGRQKSA
+555 
-564 LDFSGVAKIF
+564 AKIF
-574 YSLSQAINAVMV
+574 YSLSQAINAVMIH
-586 YLQPLINK
+586 LQPLIK
-594 LGEFIGIFAKGAFS
+594 RIGEFIGIFAKGAFS

-617 SSAIGKVASK
+617 SSAIGKVTSK
-627 LVDLIPQM
+627 LVELIPQM

-661 LITAILAGKATF
+661 LITVILAGKGTWA
-673 KVLDTMRFGIVGI
+673 VLDKMRFGFLGI
-686 GNAFRALKNAPSILA
+686 ANTFSKIAKGKTLIEGLA
-701 ALSKAF
+701 KAF
-707 PNVTKAIKGVKEA
+707 PNLTKAIKGAKEA
-720 FDLLKLAFMTNPF
+720 FGLLKLAFATNPF

-753 IKPFREWIDKAAETV
+753 IKPFREWVNKAAETV
-768 RKSFDGMVRNVE
+768 RKSFNGMVRNVE
-780 AFNKSFVKGLKA
+780 AFNKSFVKGLK
-792 VVDWIKKN
+792 VVVNWIKKN

-837 SNGWSSIK
+837 S
-845 KNTSKFFTDLP
+845 
-856 KNISKGMKAA
+856 KGMQAT
-866 IDWIKKNWSGLTLL
+866 INWIKKNWLGLALLIVNPISGA
-880 MVAPIAGAIKLLYDN
+880 VKLLYDN

-901 WVDSLGQNLKKG
+901 WVDSLGKTFKKG
-913 FDGMLK
+913 WDNMLK
-919 NSHNF
+919 ASHNF
-924 FKGLWTGI
+924 LKGLWI
-932 GNWGKQVSKNWGN
+932 GFSNWGK
-945 FVKGLSENRYVK
+945 
-957 AFKKG
+957 
-962 NLFGTLFKDAQS
+962 D
-974 RMKDFGKKWDKAWKN
+974 
-989 NKKTLADSFS
+989 
-999 NMQSNISKWGTNTH
+999 TH
-1013 KWYDKFNKQFKK
+1013 KWYDKFNRQFKK
-1025 KWDNGWKNNKQALI
+1025 KWNNGWSNAKKNLVN
-1039 DSFDRMKQNT
+1039 SFDDMKRNT
-1049 RNWGNNI
+1049 SNWGSNI

-1061 NFNKNFSKNWNR
+1061 DFNKNFSKKWNR
-1073 GWSDTRKN
+1073 GWSDARKN
-1081 LSTAWSKMQDRTA
+1081 LSNAWSKMQNRTS
-1094 RFGSDMQN
+1094 RFGSDMQD
-1102 WLNNF
+1102 WLSNF

-1123 NIFGDMWT
+1123 NIFGDMWGT
-1131 AMKKLGKDAMGGLI
+1131 MKKLGKDAMGGLI
-1145 DIVNGGIS
+1145 DIVNAGIS

-1158 IYAFGGKGD
+1158 IHAFGGKGN

-1172 PKKFASGTGAFSGP
+1172 PKKFASGTGAFGGP

-1218 GEFGVFQGRNTTT
+1218 GEFGIFQGRNTTT
-1231 MLMPGDEILNA
+1231 MLMPGDEVLNA
-1242 SETAMVMQS
+1242 SETAMVMQG
-1251 MGIAHFAKG
+1251 MGITHFAKG
-1260 TGWLGN
+1260 TGFMGWL
-1266 ITNSVGSF
+1266 
-1274 FGGIGS
+1274 GGIGS
-1280 WVKDKVDDL
+1280 WIGNTAGHLKDLFNMATKIIAHPIDYVKD
-1289 KKYFELAKKIISNPT
+1289 
-1304 QYVESIFNFKGFNSG
+1304 IFNFKGFTSG
-1319 QRSMKALASGLF
+1319 KRSMKELASGLF
-1331 DQANKN
+1331 DQANKS
-1337 VQSFWKTLWN
+1337 VRAFWSTLWS
-1347 MVSGQFNG
+1347 MVSGKLDGG
-1355 GAANSDL
+1355 GAEGGL
-1362 LAAAQKYG
+1362 LGAVEKYG
-1370 SGHPY
+1370 KGKPY
-1375 VWGAKG
+1375 VWGASG
-1381 ADAFDCS
+1381 PDAFDCS
-1388 GLVQYA
+1388 GLVMYA
-1394 VEHAFHKAFPAG
+1394 LQKAFGKSFPHY
-1406 SSGQYAA
+1406 SGAQYNA
-1413 TQAVSNPQ
+1413 TTPVSNPQ

-1428 GAGGANHVGIYAGG
+1428 GPGGSDHVGVYAGG
-1442 DNYYSAQSPSAS
+1442 GKYWSAMSPSS
-1454 PNIGMGK
+1454 NPNIGM
-1461 ISAVHEGPVSYRRIP
+1461 SAVKDGPSSNISYRRVP
-1476 GINALGKSGD
+1476 GLKGEGSSSDI
-1486 NVKANSGLEKWIKKT
+1486 KANNGLEAFIKKM
-1501 IAPGFWKFIDKLNSL
+1501 PGLKGFWSMIDKLNGLFGIGADSADPSGFGVSRWGETIKQVAAEMHADVTGTDIAKILSMIKGESGGNPKAVQPGSDPDGDGSGPAMGLLQFKRGTYKAYTMGGSIMGGTNQLRAL
-1516 FNVSIGSGGPNSA
+1516 FNDSNWKNDIHFGAGWS
-1529 PTGDH
+1529 PTGH
-1534 KHWLKQA
+1534 RRFS
-1541 GIPESWFNGLNSIIQ
+1541 GSWH
-1556 QESGWR
+1556 
-1562 VNATNPSS
+1562 
-1570 GAYGIPQSLPGNKM
+1570 
-1584 ASAGS
+1584 
-1589 DWRTNPITQ
+1589 
-1598 LKWMYSYIKGR
+1598 
-1609 YGSLQNAL
+1609 
-1617 SFRAANGWYGN
+1617 GN
-1628 GGELDS
+1628 GGEFDK
-1634 PKVIGVGEDGPEFVI
+1634 PEVIGVGEDGPEFVI

-1658 LIDKAILQ
+1658 LINKAILQ

-1677 SLARIMDQVKYSSVA
+1677 SLARIMEQVKYSSVA

-1699 STIASQNIIKLDDK
+1699 STVAGQNIVKVNN
-1713 RQKIDGNTVIKFIVS
+1713 QGQAIDGNTVIKFIVS

-1752 QGGAVPV
+1752 QGGAVPIV
-1759 V
+1759 

>member
-1 MADGKIVIDIDIPVD
+1 MADGKITIDIDIPVD

-21 AQLIDQVLNALGKDA
+21 AQLIDQILNSLGRDA

-43 FEQST
+43 FEEST
-48 NKVKQEADDT
+48 DRVKQKADET
-58 SKEVNQKLSKPVQFK
+58 SKDVDEKLSKPVDIK
-73 WTLDNKD
+73 AGLDNKD
-80 VKDKTQQ
+80 VQEKTNQ
-87 TDEEIK
+87 TKRD
-93 SVPKEV
+93 
-99 ETKFSAVTDEAKS
+99 
-112 KTVELQNAFKA
+112 
-123 VPKSTETKNEVNN
+123 
-136 SDAKAKVEETKKELD
+136 LD
-151 SVPKD
+151 SVPKE
-156 TKTKQT
+156 TKTEQKADNKDVVEKSKQT
-162 ADNADLKEK
+162 KEEVEKVPKKHKTDLDADDKTKPATESASHNAD
-171 ANQSKK
+171 
-177 EINKVPDKKDT
+177 
-188 KLTGTDETKKATDSA
+188 ET
-203 SKNADDAGKH
+203 GKH

-235 TGLSVIKN
+235 SGLGAIKGAV
-243 TLGGVITEGTHYNR
+243 GGLITEGTHYNR

-262 IAQWTT
+262 LAQWNT
-268 LTGSAGKGKELVK
+268 LAGSAGKGKELVK

-290 QNSTEMVNDL
+290 QNSVEMVNDL

-310 AGKTR
+310 SSKTR
-315 ELSKS
+315 DLSKA

-363 PKFMEELVAYEQ
+363 PKFMEELVEYER

-380 SKLTTSQV
+380 SKLTTAQV
-388 RDMMSAGKISADAM
+388 RDMMSNGKISADAM
-402 NTVLIGMGEKYKN
+402 NTVLIEMGKKYKN

-441 IVKPFQELKN
+441 IVKPFQDLKN

-483 VMTVINTFAV
+483 VMTVINTFAM

-503 EGSHLSDIGNSFRD
+503 QGSHLGDISNSFRD

-537 GNIFKAFANLLTG
+537 ANIFNVFANLLSG
-550 IVSGF
+550 IVEGLRNVGKQRS
-555 QGIGRQKSA
+555 S
-564 LDFSGVAKIF
+564 LDFSGVTKTF
-574 YSLSQAINAVMV
+574 QSLSQSINAVMV
-586 YLQPLINK
+586 RLRPLIK
-594 LGEFIGIFAKGAFS
+594 EFGEFIGIFAKGTFE

-617 SSAIGKVASK
+617 SNLVGKVASK
-627 LVDLIPQM
+627 LAETLPYMQTTD
-635 DDTNKA
+635 KA
-641 VDGVA
+641 VDGVTR
-646 KHRAAIEKLGKVFGG
+646 HRASIERLGKVFGG
-661 LITAILAGKATF
+661 LIAAIVAGKTTF
-673 KVLDTMRFGIVGI
+673 KVLDTMRLGIVGI
-686 GNAFRALKNAPSILA
+686 GNTISTFRKAPTIIA
-701 ALSKAF
+701 GISKAF
-707 PNVTKAIKGVKEA
+707 PVLGKAINGVKGA
-720 FDLLKLAFMTNPF
+720 FDLLKLAFLANPF
-733 MATVAVIVALGL
+733 MATVAVIAALGL

-753 IKPFREWIDKAAETV
+753 IKPFREWVNKAADTV
-768 RKSFDGMVRNVE
+768 HKSFDGMVRNVQ
-780 AFNKSFVKGLKA
+780 AFNKSFVNGLK
-792 VVDWIKKN
+792 VVIDWVKKN
-800 WSTLL
+800 WPTLL

-856 KNISKGMKAA
+856 KNISKGMRAA
-866 IDWIKKNWSGLTLL
+866 IDWIKKNWFGLTLL

-901 WVDSLGQNLKKG
+901 WGDSLGQNLKKG
-913 FDGMLK
+913 FDSMLK

-989 NKKTLADSFS
+989 NKKALADSFS
-999 NMQSNISKWGTNTH
+999 NMQHNVTKWGTDTH

-1049 RNWGNNI
+1049 SNWGNNI

-1081 LSTAWSKMQDRTA
+1081 LSTAWSKMQDRTS

-1172 PKKFASGTGAFSGP
+1172 PKKFASGTGALSGP

-1205 ETGNKEALFRPST
+1205 ETGNKEALFRPAT

-1242 SETAMVMQS
+1242 SETAMIMQG
-1251 MGIAHFAKG
+1251 MGITHFAKG

-1289 KKYFELAKKIISNPT
+1289 KKYFDLAKKIISNPT

-1331 DQANKN
+1331 DQANKS

-1394 VEHAFHKAFPAG
+1394 VEHAFHKSFPAG
-1406 SSGQYAA
+1406 SSAQYAA
-1413 TQAVSNPQ
+1413 TQSVDNPQ

-1501 IAPGFWKFIDKLNSL
+1501 IAPGFWKFIDKLNGL

-1628 GGELDS
+1628 GGEFDS
-1634 PKVIGVGEDGPEFVI
+1634 PEVIGVGEEGPEFVI

-1666 RAKVAPESPTA
+1666 RAKVAPKSPTA
-1677 SLARIMDQVKYSSVA
+1677 SLARIMEQVKYSSVA

-1699 STIASQNIIKLDDK
+1699 NTVAGQNIVKVNN
-1713 RQKIDGNTVIKFIVS
+1713 QGQAIDGNTVIKFIVS
-1728 DKEMARATYP
+1728 NKEMARATYP

-1752 QGGAVPV
+1752 QGGAVPIV
-1759 V
+1759 

>member
-36 GKELDSS
+36 GKELDNS

-48 NKVKQEADDT
+48 SKVKQEADET

-171 ANQSKK
+171 AQQSK
-177 EINKVPDKKDT
+177 EEVNKVPKKHNTDLDATDKT
-188 KLTGTDETKKATDSA
+188 KPATDSA

-235 TGLSVIKN
+235 AGLSVIKN
-243 TLGGVITEGTHYNR
+243 TLGGLITEGTHYNR

-262 IAQWTT
+262 LAQWTT

-310 AGKTR
+310 ASKTR

-388 RDMMSAGKISADAM
+388 RDMMSAGKISADTM

-441 IVKPFQELKN
+441 IVKPFQDLKN

-483 VMTVINTFAV
+483 VMTVINTFAM
-493 SFKANIAGAF
+493 SFRANIAGAF
-503 EGSHLSDIGNSFRD
+503 QGSHLGDISNSFRD

-537 GNIFKAFANLLTG
+537 ADIFKVFTTQISG
-550 IVSGF
+550 IVNGF
-555 QGIGRQKSA
+555 KNVGKQKSS
-564 LDFSGVAKIF
+564 LDFSGVTKAF
-574 YSLSQAINAVMV
+574 QSLSQAINAVYS
-586 YLQPLINK
+586 YLIPLNK
-594 LGEFIGIFAKGAFS
+594 RIGEFVGIFAKGAIA

-617 SSAIGKVASK
+617 SGAIGKVTSK
-627 LVDLIPQM
+627 ITELIPPVQNT
-635 DDTNKA
+635 DKA
-641 VDGVA
+641 VDGVT
-646 KHRAAIEKLGKVFGG
+646 KHRAGIEKLGKVFGG
-661 LITAILAGKATF
+661 LIAVILTGKATF
-673 KVLDTMRFGIVGI
+673 SVLNGMKSGIESLGKAI
-686 GNAFRALKNAPSILA
+686 SAIKNAPGIIA
-701 ALSKAF
+701 KISKAF
-707 PNVTKAIKGVKEA
+707 PALGKAFGALKGA
-720 FDLLKLAFMTNPF
+720 FIANPF
-733 MATVAVIVALGL
+733 GMTLAVLLALGL

-753 IKPFREWIDKAAETV
+753 IKPFREWVNKAAETV
-768 RKSFDGMVRNVE
+768 RKSFNGMVRNVE

-792 VVDWIKKN
+792 V
-800 WSTLL
+800 
-805 RMLVDP
+805 
-811 IGGGLKLL
+811 
-819 YDNNPK
+819 
-825 FKKWVDDLGKNI
+825 
-837 SNGWSSIK
+837 
-845 KNTSKFFTDLP
+845 
-856 KNISKGMKAA
+856 
-866 IDWIKKNWSGLTLL
+866 IDWIKKNWLGLALLIVNPISGA
-880 MVAPIAGAIKLLYDN
+880 VKLLYDN

-901 WVDSLGQNLKKG
+901 WVDSLGKTFQKG
-913 FDGMLK
+913 WDGMLK
-919 NSHNF
+919 ASRNF
-924 FKGLWTGI
+924 FKGLLTSI
-932 GNWGKQVSKNWGN
+932 GNWGK
-945 FVKGLSENRYVK
+945 
-957 AFKKG
+957 
-962 NLFGTLFKDAQS
+962 D
-974 RMKDFGKKWDKAWKN
+974 
-989 NKKTLADSFS
+989 
-999 NMQSNISKWGTNTH
+999 TH
-1013 KWYDKFNKQFKK
+1013 KWYDKFNSQFQK
-1025 KWDNGWKNNKQALI
+1025 KWNNGWSSAKKNLI
-1039 DSFDRMKQNT
+1039 NSFDDMKRNT
-1049 RNWGNNI
+1049 SNWGSNI

-1081 LSTAWSKMQDRTA
+1081 LSNAWSKMQDRTS
-1094 RFGSDMQN
+1094 RFGSDMQD
-1102 WLNNF
+1102 WLSNF

-1123 NIFGDMWT
+1123 NIFGDMWD

-1145 DIVNGGIS
+1145 DIVNAGIG

-1158 IYAFGGKGD
+1158 IHAFGGKGD

-1218 GEFGVFQGRNTTT
+1218 GEFGIFQGRNITT
-1231 MLMPGDEILNA
+1231 MLMPGDEVLNA
-1242 SETAMVMQS
+1242 SETAMVMQG
-1251 MGIAHFAKG
+1251 MGITHFAKG
-1260 TGWLGN
+1260 TGFMGWL
-1266 ITNSVGSF
+1266 
-1274 FGGIGS
+1274 GGIGS
-1280 WVKDKVDDL
+1280 WIGNTAGHLKNLFNMATKIIAHPIDYVKD
-1289 KKYFELAKKIISNPT
+1289 
-1304 QYVESIFNFKGFNSG
+1304 IFSFKGFNSG
-1319 QRSMKALASGLF
+1319 KRSMKELASGLF

-1337 VQSFWKTLWN
+1337 VQAFWSTLWS
-1347 MVSGQFNG
+1347 MVSGKLDGG
-1355 GAANSDL
+1355 GAEGGL
-1362 LAAAQKYG
+1362 LGAVEKYG
-1370 SGHPY
+1370 KGKPY
-1375 VWGAKG
+1375 VWGASG
-1381 ADAFDCS
+1381 PDAFDCS
-1388 GLVQYA
+1388 GLVMYA
-1394 VEHAFHKAFPAG
+1394 LQKAFGKSFPHY
-1406 SSGQYAA
+1406 SGAQYNA
-1413 TQAVSNPQ
+1413 TTPVSNPQ

-1428 GAGGANHVGIYAGG
+1428 GPGGSDHVGVYAGG
-1442 DNYYSAQSPSAS
+1442 GKYWSAMSPSS
-1454 PNIGMGK
+1454 NPNIGM
-1461 ISAVHEGPVSYRRIP
+1461 SAVKDGPSSNISYRRVP
-1476 GINALGKSGD
+1476 GLKGEGSSSNA
-1486 NVKANSGLEKWIKKT
+1486 KANNGLEAFIKKM
-1501 IAPGFWKFIDKLNSL
+1501 PGLKGFWSMIDKLNGLFGIGADSADPSGFGVSRWGETIKQVAAEMHADVTGTDIAKILSMIKGESGGNPKAVQPGSDPDGDGSGPAMGLLQFKRGTYKAYTMGGSIMGGTNQLRAL
-1516 FNVSIGSGGPNSA
+1516 FNDSNWKRDIHFGAGWG
-1529 PTGDH
+1529 PTGH
-1534 KHWLKQA
+1534 RRFS
-1541 GIPESWFNGLNSIIQ
+1541 GSWH
-1556 QESGWR
+1556 
-1562 VNATNPSS
+1562 
-1570 GAYGIPQSLPGNKM
+1570 
-1584 ASAGS
+1584 
-1589 DWRTNPITQ
+1589 
-1598 LKWMYSYIKGR
+1598 
-1609 YGSLQNAL
+1609 
-1617 SFRAANGWYGN
+1617 GN
-1628 GGELDS
+1628 GGEFDK
-1634 PKVIGVGEDGPEFVI
+1634 PEVIGVGEDGPEFVI

-1677 SLARIMDQVKYSSVA
+1677 SLARIMEQVKYSSVA

-1699 STIASQNIIKLDDK
+1699 STVAGQNIVKVNN
-1713 RQKIDGNTVIKFIVS
+1713 QGQAIDGNTVIKFIIS

-1752 QGGAVPV
+1752 QGGAVPIV
-1759 V
+1759 

>member
-1 MADGKIVIDIDIPVD
+1 MADGRITIDIDIPVD

-21 AQLIDQVLNALGKDA
+21 AQLIDQILNSVGRDA

-43 FEQST
+43 FEEST
-48 NKVKQEADDT
+48 DKVKQKADET
-58 SKEVNQKLSKPVQFK
+58 SKDVDEKLSKPVDIK
-73 WTLDNKD
+73 ANLDNKD
-80 VKDKTQQ
+80 VQEKTNQ
-87 TDEEIK
+87 TK
-93 SVPKEV
+93 R
-99 ETKFSAVTDEAKS
+99 
-112 KTVELQNAFKA
+112 N
-123 VPKSTETKNEVNN
+123 
-136 SDAKAKVEETKKELD
+136 LD
-151 SVPKD
+151 SVPKE
-156 TKTKQT
+156 TKTEQK
-162 ADNADLKEK
+162 ADNKDAVEK
-171 ANQSKK
+171 ARQAK
-177 EINKVPDKKDT
+177 EEIDKVPDRKNS
-188 KLTGTDETKKATDSA
+188 KLDSTDNTKKATDSA
-203 SKNADDAGKH
+203 SRNADNAGKH

-226 GNFAANAVQ
+226 GNFAANAAQ
-235 TGLSVIKN
+235 TALGTIKN
-243 TLGGVITEGTHYNR
+243 AIGGVITEGTHYNR

-262 IAQWTT
+262 LAQWNT

-290 QNSTEMVNDL
+290 QNSVEMVNDL

-310 AGKTR
+310 SSKTR
-315 ELSKS
+315 DLSKA

-363 PKFMEELVAYEQ
+363 PKFMEELVEYER

-380 SKLTTSQV
+380 SKLTTAQV
-388 RDMMSAGKISADAM
+388 RDMMSNGKISADAM
-402 NTVLIGMGEKYKN
+402 NTVLIGMGKKYKN

-441 IVKPFQELKN
+441 IVKPFQDLKN

-483 VMTVINTFAV
+483 VMTVINTFAM
-493 SFKANIAGAF
+493 SFRANIAGAF
-503 EGSHLSDIGNSFRD
+503 QGSHLSDIGNSFRD

-537 GNIFKAFANLLTG
+537 ADIFKVFTTQISG
-550 IVSGF
+550 IVNGF
-555 QGIGRQKSA
+555 KNVGKQKSS
-564 LDFSGVAKIF
+564 LNFSGVTKAF
-574 YSLSQAINAVMV
+574 QSLSQAINAVYS
-586 YLQPLINK
+586 YLIPLNK
-594 LGEFIGIFAKGAFS
+594 RIGEFVGIFAKGAIA

-617 SSAIGKVASK
+617 SGAIGKVTSK
-627 LVDLIPQM
+627 ITELIPPVQNT
-635 DDTNKA
+635 DKA
-641 VDGVA
+641 VDGVT
-646 KHRAAIEKLGKVFGG
+646 KHRAGIEKLGKVFGG
-661 LITAILAGKATF
+661 LIAVILTGKATF
-673 KVLDTMRFGIVGI
+673 SVLNGMKSGIESLGKAI
-686 GNAFRALKNAPSILA
+686 SAIKNAPGIIA
-701 ALSKAF
+701 KISKAF
-707 PNVTKAIKGVKEA
+707 PALGKAFGA
-720 FDLLKLAFMTNPF
+720 LKAVFMANPF
-733 MATVAVIVALGL
+733 MATVAVIAALGL

-753 IKPFREWIDKAAETV
+753 IKPFREWVNKAADTV
-768 RKSFDGMVRNVE
+768 HKSFDGMVRNIQ
-780 AFNKSFVKGLKA
+780 AFNKSFVNGLK
-792 VVDWIKKN
+792 VVIDWVKKN
-800 WSTLL
+800 WPTLL

-901 WVDSLGQNLKKG
+901 WVDNLGQNLKKG

-989 NKKTLADSFS
+989 NKKALADSFS
-999 NMQSNISKWGTNTH
+999 NMQSNINKWGTNTH

-1049 RNWGNNI
+1049 SNWGNNI

-1081 LSTAWSKMQDRTA
+1081 LSTAWSKMQDRTS

-1145 DIVNGGIS
+1145 DIVNAGIS

-1205 ETGNKEALFRPST
+1205 ETGNKEALFRPAT

-1242 SETAMVMQS
+1242 SETAMIMQG
-1251 MGIAHFAKG
+1251 MGITHFAKG

-1289 KKYFELAKKIISNPT
+1289 KKYFDLAKKIISNPT

-1394 VEHAFHKAFPAG
+1394 VEHAFHKSFPAG
-1406 SSGQYAA
+1406 SSAQYAA
-1413 TQAVSNPQ
+1413 TQNVDNPQ

-1598 LKWMYSYIKGR
+1598 LKWMYSYIKER
-1609 YGSLQNAL
+1609 YGGLQNAL
-1617 SFRAANGWYGN
+1617 SFRAAHGWYGN
-1628 GGELDS
+1628 GGEFDS
-1634 PKVIGVGEDGPEFVI
+1634 PKVIGIGEDGPEFVI

-1677 SLARIMDQVKYSSVA
+1677 SLARIMDQVKYSSIA

-1713 RQKIDGNTVIKFIVS
+1713 RQKIDGDTVIKFIVS

-1752 QGGAVPV
+1752 QGGAIPV

>member
-21 AQLIDQVLNALGKDA
+21 AQLIDQVLNALGKNA
-36 GKELDSS
+36 GKELDNS

-48 NKVKQEADDT
+48 SKVKQEADET

-87 TDEEIK
+87 TDKEIK

-136 SDAKAKVEETKKELD
+136 SDAKAKVEETKKELE

-162 ADNADLKEK
+162 ADNTDVKEK
-171 ANQSKK
+171 AQKSK
-177 EINKVPDKKDT
+177 EEVNKVPKKHNTDLDATDKT
-188 KLTGTDETKKATDSA
+188 KSATDSA
-203 SKNADDAGKH
+203 SKNADNTGKH

-235 TGLSVIKN
+235 AGLSVIKN

-262 IAQWTT
+262 LAQWTT

-363 PKFMEELVAYEQ
+363 PKFMEELVAYER

-388 RDMMSAGKISADAM
+388 RDMMSQGKISANAM

-441 IVKPFQELKN
+441 IVKPFQNLKN

-503 EGSHLSDIGNSFRD
+503 QGSHLSDIGNSFRD

-526 QAIAGFVGVIS
+526 QAIAGFVGVI
-537 GNIFKAFANLLTG
+537 GANVFKTFANFLTG

-574 YSLSQAINAVMV
+574 QSLSQAINAAMA
-586 YLQPLINK
+586 YLQPLIHK

-627 LVDLIPQM
+627 LVDLIPPM
-635 DDTNKA
+635 NNTNKA

-661 LITAILAGKATF
+661 LIATILAGKATF
-673 KVLDTMRFGIVGI
+673 KVLDTMRFGFLGI
-686 GNAFRALKNAPSILA
+686 AGTFSKIAKGKTLIEGLA
-701 ALSKAF
+701 KAF
-707 PNVTKAIKGVKEA
+707 PNLTKAIKGVKGA

-733 MATVAVIVALGL
+733 MATVAVLVALGL

-753 IKPFREWIDKAAETV
+753 IKPFREWVNKAAETV
-768 RKSFDGMVRNVE
+768 RKSFDGMVRNVK
-780 AFNKSFVKGLKA
+780 AFNKSFVKGFKA
-792 VVDWIKKN
+792 VIDWVKKN
-800 WSTLL
+800 WSGLALL
-805 RMLVDP
+805 IVQP
-811 IGGGLKLL
+811 ISGGLKLL

-825 FKKWVDDLGKNI
+825 FKKWVNSLGKI
-837 SNGWSSIK
+837 
-845 KNTSKFFTDLP
+845 
-856 KNISKGMKAA
+856 
-866 IDWIKKNWSGLTLL
+866 
-880 MVAPIAGAIKLLYDN
+880 
-895 NPKFKK
+895 FKK
-901 WVDSLGQNLKKG
+901 GW
-913 FDGMLK
+913 DGMLK
-919 NSHNF
+919 AGLNC
-924 FKGLWTGI
+924 FKGLLAGI
-932 GNWGKQVSKNWGN
+932 GNWG
-945 FVKGLSENRYVK
+945 R
-957 AFKKG
+957 
-962 NLFGTLFKDAQS
+962 D
-974 RMKDFGKKWDKAWKN
+974 
-989 NKKTLADSFS
+989 
-999 NMQSNISKWGTNTH
+999 TH
-1013 KWYDKFNKQFKK
+1013 KWYDKFNNQFQKNWHNGWSSAKK
-1025 KWDNGWKNNKQALI
+1025 KLVT
-1039 DSFDRMKQNT
+1039 SFDDMKRNT
-1049 RNWGNNI
+1049 SNWGNNI
-1056 HKWYD
+1056 HRWYD
-1061 NFNKNFSKNWNR
+1061 DFNKNFSNNWNR

-1081 LSTAWSKMQDRTA
+1081 LSNAWSKMQGRTSS
-1094 RFGSDMQN
+1094 FGSGMHD
-1102 WLNNF
+1102 WLSNF
-1107 GPNFKAG
+1107 GSRFKAG
-1114 WKSLSKGVQ
+1114 WKSLSRGVR
-1123 NIFGDMWT
+1123 NIFGDMWD
-1131 AMKKLGKDAMGGLI
+1131 AMKRLGKNAMGGLI
-1145 DIVNGGIS
+1145 DIVNAGIS

-1158 IYAFGGKGD
+1158 IHAFGGSSH
-1167 TIKKI
+1167 TIKRI
-1172 PKKFASGTGAFSGP
+1172 PKRFASGTGAFSGP

-1218 GEFGVFQGRNTTT
+1218 GEFGIFQGRNTTT
-1231 MLMPGDEILNA
+1231 MLMPGDEVLNA
-1242 SETAMVMQS
+1242 SETAMVMQG
-1251 MGIAHFAKG
+1251 MGITHFAKG
-1260 TGWLGN
+1260 TGFMGWL
-1266 ITNSVGSF
+1266 
-1274 FGGIGS
+1274 GGIGS
-1280 WVKDKVDDL
+1280 WISNTAGHLKDLFNMATKIVAHPINYVKD
-1289 KKYFELAKKIISNPT
+1289 
-1304 QYVESIFNFKGFNSG
+1304 IFNFKGFNSG
-1319 QRSMKALASGLF
+1319 KRSMKALASGLF
-1331 DQANKN
+1331 DQANKY
-1337 VQSFWKTLWN
+1337 VQTFWKTLWS
-1347 MVSGQFNG
+1347 MVSAKLDGG
-1355 GAANSDL
+1355 GAEGGL
-1362 LAAAQKYG
+1362 LGAVEKYG
-1370 SGHPY
+1370 KGKPY
-1375 VWGAKG
+1375 VWGAEG
-1381 ADAFDCS
+1381 PDAFDCS
-1388 GLVQYA
+1388 GLVKYALEKSFGKSFPHYSGDQYA
-1394 VEHAFHKAFPAG
+1394 MSRG
-1406 SSGQYAA
+1406 
-1413 TQAVSNPQ
+1413 VSNPQ
-1421 PGDLVFF
+1421 IGDLVFF
-1428 GAGGANHVGIYAGG
+1428 GPGGRNHVGVYAGNG
-1442 DNYYSAQSPSAS
+1442 KIWSAMSPSS
-1454 PNIGMGK
+1454 GIGMAN
-1461 ISAVHEGPVSYRRIP
+1461 ISDFHEGAVSYRRI
-1476 GINALGKSGD
+1476 SGLKNEGGEG
-1486 NVKANSGLEKWIKKT
+1486 NVKANSNLEKFIKNLPGMGGFFKFIGKIGELFGIAVDAKDPAGTGADRWGEDIKKAAET
-1501 IAPGFWKFIDKLNSL
+1501 MHTSVTPTEIRKIISMIAGESGGNPRVTQPGADPDGDGSGPARGLLQYKTSTFNHYKVQGHGNIYHGWDQLLAL
-1516 FNVSIGSGGPNSA
+1516 FNDSNWRNDIHFGAGWG
-1529 PTGDH
+1529 PTGH
-1534 KHWLKQA
+1534 RRFS
-1541 GIPESWFNGLNSIIQ
+1541 GSWH
-1556 QESGWR
+1556 
-1562 VNATNPSS
+1562 
-1570 GAYGIPQSLPGNKM
+1570 
-1584 ASAGS
+1584 
-1589 DWRTNPITQ
+1589 
-1598 LKWMYSYIKGR
+1598 
-1609 YGSLQNAL
+1609 
-1617 SFRAANGWYGN
+1617 GN
-1628 GGELDS
+1628 GGEFDK
-1634 PKVIGVGEDGPEFVI
+1634 PEVIGVGEDGPEFVI

-1677 SLARIMDQVKYSSVA
+1677 SLARIMEQVKYSSVA
-1692 GYGTPDS
+1692 GYGTSDS
-1699 STIASQNIIKLDDK
+1699 STVAGQNIVKVNN
-1713 RQKIDGNTVIKFIVS
+1713 QGQAIDGNTVIKFIVS

-1752 QGGAVPV
+1752 QGGAVPIV
-1759 V
+1759 

>member
-1 MADGKIVIDIDIPVD
+1 MADGKITIDIDIPVD

-21 AQLIDQVLNALGKDA
+21 AQLIDQILNSLGRDA

-43 FEQST
+43 FEEST
-48 NKVKQEADDT
+48 DKVKQKADET
-58 SKEVNQKLSKPVQFK
+58 SKDVDEKLSKPVDIK
-73 WTLDNKD
+73 ADLDNKD
-80 VKDKTQQ
+80 VQEKTNQ
-87 TDEEIK
+87 TKRD
-93 SVPKEV
+93 
-99 ETKFSAVTDEAKS
+99 
-112 KTVELQNAFKA
+112 
-123 VPKSTETKNEVNN
+123 
-136 SDAKAKVEETKKELD
+136 LD
-151 SVPKD
+151 SVPKE
-156 TKTKQT
+156 TKTEQK
-162 ADNADLKEK
+162 ADNKDVVEKSRQTKE
-171 ANQSKK
+171 
-177 EINKVPDKKDT
+177 EVDKVPDKKDT
-188 KLTGTDETKKATDSA
+188 KLNGTDNTKKATDSA
-203 SKNADDAGKH
+203 SRNADNAGKH

-310 AGKTR
+310 ASKTR

-388 RDMMSAGKISADAM
+388 RDMMSQGKISADAM

-441 IVKPFQELKN
+441 IVKPFQDLKN

-483 VMTVINTFAV
+483 VMTVINTFAM
-493 SFKANIAGAF
+493 SFRANIAGAF
-503 EGSHLSDIGNSFRD
+503 QGSHLGDISNSFRD
-517 IGKAVTPAL
+517 IGKAVTPAV

-537 GNIFKAFANLLTG
+537 ADIFKVFTTQISG
-550 IVSGF
+550 IVNGF
-555 QGIGRQKSA
+555 KNVGKQKSS
-564 LDFSGVAKIF
+564 LDFSGVTKAF
-574 YSLSQAINAVMV
+574 QSLSQAINAVYS
-586 YLQPLINK
+586 YLIPLNK
-594 LGEFIGIFAKGAFS
+594 RIGEFVGIFAKGAIA

-617 SSAIGKVASK
+617 SGAIGKVTSK
-627 LVDLIPQM
+627 ITELIPPVQNT
-635 DDTNKA
+635 DKA
-641 VDGVA
+641 VDGVT
-646 KHRAAIEKLGKVFGG
+646 KHRAGIEKLGKVFGG
-661 LITAILAGKATF
+661 LIAVILTGKATF
-673 KVLDTMRFGIVGI
+673 SVLNGMKSGIESLGKAI
-686 GNAFRALKNAPSILA
+686 SAIKNAPGIIA
-701 ALSKAF
+701 KISKAF
-707 PNVTKAIKGVKEA
+707 PALGKAFGA
-720 FDLLKLAFMTNPF
+720 LKAVFMANPF

-745 AFYEAYKH
+745 AFYEAYKR
-753 IKPFREWIDKAAETV
+753 IKPFREWVDKAAETV
-768 RKSFDGMVRNVE
+768 RKSFDGMIRNVE
-780 AFNKSFVKGLKA
+780 AFTKAFVKGW
-792 VVDWIKKN
+792 DDTKKN
-800 WSTLL
+800 T
-805 RMLVDP
+805 
-811 IGGGLKLL
+811 G
-819 YDNNPK
+819 K
-825 FKKWVDDLGKNI
+825 FFSDLGKTI
-837 SNGWSSIK
+837 SDSWNNIK
-845 KNTSKFFTDLP
+845 KTTTKFFTDLP
-856 KNISKGMKAA
+856 KNISKGMQAA
-866 IDWIKKNWSGLTLL
+866 IDWIKKNWLGLALLIVNPISGA
-880 MVAPIAGAIKLLYDN
+880 VKLLYDN

-901 WVDSLGQNLKKG
+901 WVDSLGKTFQKG
-913 FDGMLK
+913 WDGMLK
-919 NSHNF
+919 ASHNF

-945 FVKGLSENRYVK
+945 FVKGLNDNRYVK

-974 RMKDFGKKWDKAWKN
+974 QMKDFGKKWDKAWKN
-989 NKKTLADSFS
+989 NKKALSDSFKQ
-999 NMQSNISKWGTNTH
+999 MQKNTTNWGKDTH
-1013 KWYDKFNKQFKK
+1013 KWYDKFNSQFKK
-1025 KWDNGWKNNKQALI
+1025 KWNNGWSKAKKNLI
-1039 DSFDRMKQNT
+1039 NSFDDMKRNT
-1049 RNWGNNI
+1049 SNWGSNI

-1061 NFNKNFSKNWNR
+1061 DFSKNFSKNWNR

-1081 LSTAWSKMQDRTA
+1081 LSNAWSKMQDRTS
-1094 RFGSDMQN
+1094 RFGSDMQD
-1102 WLNNF
+1102 WLSNF

-1114 WKSLSKGVQ
+1114 WKSLSKGVR
-1123 NIFGDMWT
+1123 NIFSDMWD

-1145 DIVNGGIS
+1145 DIVNAGIS

-1218 GEFGVFQGRNTTT
+1218 GEFGIFQGRNTTT
-1231 MLMPGDEILNA
+1231 MLMPGDEVLNA
-1242 SETAMVMQS
+1242 SETAMVMQG
-1251 MGIAHFAKG
+1251 MGITHFAKG
-1260 TGWLGN
+1260 TGFMGWL
-1266 ITNSVGSF
+1266 
-1274 FGGIGS
+1274 GGIGS
-1280 WVKDKVDDL
+1280 WIGNTAGHLKDLFNMATKIIAHPIDYVKD
-1289 KKYFELAKKIISNPT
+1289 
-1304 QYVESIFNFKGFNSG
+1304 IFNFKGFNSG
-1319 QRSMKALASGLF
+1319 KRSMKELASGLF

-1337 VQSFWKTLWN
+1337 VQAFWSTLWS
-1347 MVSGQFNG
+1347 MVSGKLDGG
-1355 GAANSDL
+1355 GAEGGL
-1362 LAAAQKYG
+1362 LGAVEKYG
-1370 SGHPY
+1370 KGKPY
-1375 VWGAKG
+1375 VWGASG
-1381 ADAFDCS
+1381 PDAFDCS
-1388 GLVQYA
+1388 GLVMYA
-1394 VEHAFHKAFPAG
+1394 LQKAFGKSFPHY
-1406 SSGQYAA
+1406 SGAQYNA
-1413 TQAVSNPQ
+1413 TTPVSNPQ

-1428 GAGGANHVGIYAGG
+1428 GPGGSDHVGVYAGG
-1442 DNYYSAQSPSAS
+1442 GKYWSAMSPSS
-1454 PNIGMGK
+1454 NPNIGMSSVK
-1461 ISAVHEGPVSYRRIP
+1461 DGPSSNISYRRVP
-1476 GINALGKSGD
+1476 GLKGEGSSSD
-1486 NVKANSGLEKWIKKT
+1486 VKANNGLESFIKKM
-1501 IAPGFWKFIDKLNSL
+1501 PGLKGFWSMIDKLNGLFGIGADSADPSGFGVSRWGETIKQVAAEMHADVTGTDIAKILSMIKGESGGNPKAVQPGSDPDGDGSGPAMGLLQFKRGTYKAYTMGGSIMGGTNQLRAL
-1516 FNVSIGSGGPNSA
+1516 FNDSNWKNDIHFGAGWG
-1529 PTGDH
+1529 PTGH
-1534 KHWLKQA
+1534 RRFS
-1541 GIPESWFNGLNSIIQ
+1541 GSWH
-1556 QESGWR
+1556 
-1562 VNATNPSS
+1562 
-1570 GAYGIPQSLPGNKM
+1570 
-1584 ASAGS
+1584 
-1589 DWRTNPITQ
+1589 
-1598 LKWMYSYIKGR
+1598 
-1609 YGSLQNAL
+1609 
-1617 SFRAANGWYGN
+1617 GN
-1628 GGELDS
+1628 GGEFDK
-1634 PKVIGVGEDGPEFVI
+1634 PEVIGVGEDGPEFVI

-1677 SLARIMDQVKYSSVA
+1677 SLARIMEQVKYSSVA

-1699 STIASQNIIKLDDK
+1699 STVAGQNIVKVNN
-1713 RQKIDGNTVIKFIVS
+1713 QGQAIDGDTVIKFIVS

-1752 QGGAVPV
+1752 QGGAVPIV
-1759 V
+1759 

>member
-1 MADGKIVIDIDIPVD
+1 MADGKITIDIDIPVD

-21 AQLIDQVLNALGKDA
+21 AQLIDQILNSLGRDA

-43 FEQST
+43 FEEST
-48 NKVKQEADDT
+48 DKVKQKADET
-58 SKEVNQKLSKPVQFK
+58 SKDVDEKLNKPVDIK
-73 WTLDNKD
+73 ADLDNKD
-80 VKDKTQQ
+80 VQEKTNQ
-87 TDEEIK
+87 TKRDLDA
-93 SVPKEV
+93 VPKETKTEQKADNKDVV
-99 ETKFSAVTDEAKS
+99 EKS
-112 KTVELQNAFKA
+112 KQ
-123 VPKSTETKNEVNN
+123 TK
-136 SDAKAKVEETKKELD
+136 EEID
-151 SVPKD
+151 
-156 TKTKQT
+156 
-162 ADNADLKEK
+162 
-171 ANQSKK
+171 
-177 EINKVPDKKDT
+177 KVPDKKDT
-188 KLTGTDETKKATDSA
+188 KLNGTDNTKKATDSA
-203 SKNADDAGKH
+203 SRNADDAGKH

-226 GNFAANAVQ
+226 GNFAANAAQ
-235 TGLSVIKN
+235 TALGTVKN
-243 TLGGVITEGTHYNR
+243 AIGGVITEGTHYNR

-262 IAQWTT
+262 LAQWNT

-290 QNSTEMVNDL
+290 QNSVEMVNDL

-310 AGKTR
+310 SSKTR
-315 ELSKS
+315 DLSKA

-363 PKFMEELVAYEQ
+363 PKFMEELVEYER

-380 SKLTTSQV
+380 SKLTTAQV
-388 RDMMSAGKISADAM
+388 RDMMSNGKISADAM
-402 NTVLIGMGEKYKN
+402 NTVLIGMGKKYKN

-441 IVKPFQELKN
+441 IVKPFQDLKN

-483 VMTVINTFAV
+483 VMTVINTFAM
-493 SFKANIAGAF
+493 SFRANIAGAF
-503 EGSHLSDIGNSFRD
+503 QGSHLGDISNSFRD

-537 GNIFKAFANLLTG
+537 ANVFDVFANLLSG
-550 IVSGF
+550 IVEGF
-555 QGIGRQKSA
+555 RNIGKQRSS
-564 LDFSGVAKIF
+564 LDFSGVAKTF
-574 YSLSQAINAVMV
+574 QSLSQSINAVMV
-586 YLQPLINK
+586 RLRPLIK
-594 LGEFIGIFAKGAFS
+594 EFGEFIGIFAKGTFE

-617 SSAIGKVASK
+617 SNLVGKVASK
-627 LVDLIPQM
+627 LAETLPYMQSTD
-635 DDTNKA
+635 KA
-641 VDGVA
+641 VDGVSR
-646 KHRAAIEKLGKVFGG
+646 HRASIERLGKVFGG
-661 LITAILAGKATF
+661 LIAAIVAGKTTF
-673 KVLDTMRFGIVGI
+673 KVLDTMRLGIVGI
-686 GNAFRALKNAPSILA
+686 GNTISTLRKAPTIIA
-701 ALSKAF
+701 GISKAF
-707 PNVTKAIKGVKEA
+707 PILGKAINGVKGA
-720 FDLLKLAFMTNPF
+720 FDLLKLAFLANPF
-733 MATVAVIVALGL
+733 MATVAVIAALGL

-753 IKPFREWIDKAAETV
+753 IKPFREWVNKAADTV
-768 RKSFDGMVRNVE
+768 HKSFDGMVRNVQ
-780 AFNKSFVKGLKA
+780 AFNKSFVNGLK
-792 VVDWIKKN
+792 VVIDWVKKN
-800 WSTLL
+800 WTTLL

-825 FKKWVDDLGKNI
+825 FKKWVDDLGKNL

-856 KNISKGMKAA
+856 KNISKGMKTA
-866 IDWIKKNWSGLTLL
+866 IDWVKKNWSGLALL
-880 MVAPIAGAIKLLYDN
+880 IVNPIAGAAKLLYDN

-901 WVDSLGQNLKKG
+901 WVNSLGKNFKKG

-974 RMKDFGKKWDKAWKN
+974 RMKDFSKKWDKAWKN
-989 NKKTLADSFS
+989 NKKALADSFR
-999 NMQSNISKWGTNTH
+999 NMQRNIGKWGTNTH
-1013 KWYDKFNKQFKK
+1013 KWYDKFSEQFKK
-1025 KWDNGWKNNKQALI
+1025 KWDNGWKNSKQALI
-1039 DSFDRMKQNT
+1039 DSFDRMKRNT
-1049 RNWGNNI
+1049 SNWGNNI

-1081 LSTAWSKMQDRTA
+1081 LGTAWSKMQDRTS
-1094 RFGSDMQN
+1094 RFGSDMKN
-1102 WLNNF
+1102 WLDNF

-1123 NIFGDMWT
+1123 NIFGDMWS

-1145 DIVNGGIS
+1145 DIVNAGIS

-1158 IYAFGGKGD
+1158 IYAFGGKGN

-1205 ETGNKEALFRPST
+1205 ETGNKEALFRPAT

-1242 SETAMVMQS
+1242 SETAMIMQG
-1251 MGIAHFAKG
+1251 MGITHFAKG

-1289 KKYFELAKKIISNPT
+1289 KKYFDLAKKIISNPT

-1355 GAANSDL
+1355 GATNSDL

-1381 ADAFDCS
+1381 ADDFDCS

-1394 VEHAFHKAFPAG
+1394 VEHAFHKSFPAG
-1406 SSGQYAA
+1406 SSAQYAA
-1413 TQAVSNPQ
+1413 TQSVDNPQ

-1454 PNIGMGK
+1454 PNIGMGR

-1598 LKWMYSYIKGR
+1598 LKWMYSYIKER
-1609 YGSLQNAL
+1609 YGGLQNAL
-1617 SFRAANGWYGN
+1617 SFRAAHGWYGN
-1628 GGELDS
+1628 GGEFDS

-1677 SLARIMDQVKYSSVA
+1677 SLARIMDQVKYSSIA

-1713 RQKIDGNTVIKFIVS
+1713 RQKIDGDTVIKFIVS

-1752 QGGAVPV
+1752 QGGAIPV

>member
-1 MADGKIVIDIDIPVD
+1 MADGKITIDIDIPVD

-21 AQLIDQVLNALGKDA
+21 AQLIDQILNSLGRDA

-43 FEQST
+43 FEEST
-48 NKVKQEADDT
+48 DKVKQKADET
-58 SKEVNQKLSKPVQFK
+58 SKDVDEKLSKPVDIK
-73 WTLDNKD
+73 ADLDNKD
-80 VKDKTQQ
+80 VQEKTNQ
-87 TDEEIK
+87 TKRD
-93 SVPKEV
+93 
-99 ETKFSAVTDEAKS
+99 
-112 KTVELQNAFKA
+112 
-123 VPKSTETKNEVNN
+123 
-136 SDAKAKVEETKKELD
+136 LD
-151 SVPKD
+151 SVPKE
-156 TKTKQT
+156 TKTEQK
-162 ADNADLKEK
+162 ADNKDAVEK
-171 ANQSKK
+171 ARQAK
-177 EINKVPDKKDT
+177 EEIDKVPDRKNS
-188 KLTGTDETKKATDSA
+188 KLDSTDNTKKATDSA
-203 SKNADDAGKH
+203 SRNADNAGKH

-226 GNFAANAVQ
+226 GNFAANAAQ
-235 TGLSVIKN
+235 IALGTIKN
-243 TLGGVITEGTHYNR
+243 AIGGLITEGTHYNR

-262 IAQWTT
+262 LAQWTT

-310 AGKTR
+310 SSKTR
-315 ELSKS
+315 DLSKA

-363 PKFMEELVAYEQ
+363 PKFMEELVEYER

-380 SKLTTSQV
+380 SKLTTAQV
-388 RDMMSAGKISADAM
+388 RDMMSNGKISADAM
-402 NTVLIGMGEKYKN
+402 NTVLIGMGKKYKN

-441 IVKPFQELKN
+441 IVKPFQDLKN
-451 PLLGKMSNWITSSGA
+451 PLLGKMSNWIASSGA

-483 VMTVINTFAV
+483 VMTVINTFAM
-493 SFKANIAGAF
+493 SFRANIAGAF
-503 EGSHLSDIGNSFRD
+503 QGSHLGDIGNSFRD

-537 GNIFKAFANLLTG
+537 GNVFKVFTTQISG
-550 IVSGF
+550 IVNGF
-555 QGIGRQKSA
+555 KNIGKQKSS
-564 LDFSGVAKIF
+564 LNFSGVTKAF
-574 YSLSQAINAVMV
+574 QSLSQAINAVYS
-586 YLQPLINK
+586 YLIPLNK
-594 LGEFIGIFAKGAFS
+594 RIGEFVGIFAKGAIA

-617 SSAIGKVASK
+617 SGAIGKVTSK
-627 LVDLIPQM
+627 ITELIPPVQNT
-635 DDTNKA
+635 DKA
-641 VDGVA
+641 VDGVT
-646 KHRAAIEKLGKVFGG
+646 KHRAGIEKLGKVFGG
-661 LITAILAGKATF
+661 LIAVILTGKATF
-673 KVLDTMRFGIVGI
+673 SVLNGMKSGIEGLGKVISAI
-686 GNAFRALKNAPSILA
+686 KNAPGIIA
-701 ALSKAF
+701 KISKAF
-707 PNVTKAIKGVKEA
+707 PALGNAFGALKAV
-720 FDLLKLAFMTNPF
+720 FMANPF
-733 MATVAVIVALGL
+733 MATVAVIAALGL

-753 IKPFREWIDKAAETV
+753 IKPFREWVNKAADTV
-768 RKSFDGMVRNVE
+768 HKSFDGMVRNVQ
-780 AFNKSFVKGLKA
+780 AFTKAFVKGW
-792 VVDWIKKN
+792 DDTKKN
-800 WSTLL
+800 T
-805 RMLVDP
+805 
-811 IGGGLKLL
+811 G
-819 YDNNPK
+819 K
-825 FKKWVDDLGKNI
+825 FFSDLGKNI
-837 SNGWSSIK
+837 SGSWNNISK
-845 KNTSKFFTDLP
+845 TTSKFFTDLP

-866 IDWIKKNWSGLTLL
+866 INWIKKNWSGLTLL

-989 NKKTLADSFS
+989 NKKALADSFR
-999 NMQSNISKWGTNTH
+999 NMQRNIGKWGTNTH
-1013 KWYDKFNKQFKK
+1013 KWYDKFSEQFKK
-1025 KWDNGWKNNKQALI
+1025 KWDNGWKNSKQALI
-1039 DSFDRMKQNT
+1039 DSFDRMKRNT
-1049 RNWGNNI
+1049 SNWGNNI

-1081 LSTAWSKMQDRTA
+1081 LGTAWSKMQDRTS
-1094 RFGSDMQN
+1094 RFGSDMKN
-1102 WLNNF
+1102 WLDNF

-1123 NIFGDMWT
+1123 NIFGDMWS

-1145 DIVNGGIS
+1145 DIVNAGIS

-1158 IYAFGGKGD
+1158 IYAFGGKGN

-1205 ETGNKEALFRPST
+1205 ETGNKEALFRPAT

-1242 SETAMVMQS
+1242 SETAMIMQG
-1251 MGIAHFAKG
+1251 MGITHFAKG
-1260 TGWLGN
+1260 TGFMGWL
-1266 ITNSVGSF
+1266 
-1274 FGGIGS
+1274 GGIGS
-1280 WVKDKVDDL
+1280 WIGNTAGHLKDLFNMATKIIAHPIDYVKD
-1289 KKYFELAKKIISNPT
+1289 
-1304 QYVESIFNFKGFNSG
+1304 IFNFKGFNSG
-1319 QRSMKALASGLF
+1319 KRSMKELASGLF

-1337 VQSFWKTLWN
+1337 VQAFWSTLWS
-1347 MVSGQFNG
+1347 MVSGKLDGG
-1355 GAANSDL
+1355 GAEGGL
-1362 LAAAQKYG
+1362 LGAVEKYG
-1370 SGHPY
+1370 KGKPY
-1375 VWGAKG
+1375 VWGASG
-1381 ADAFDCS
+1381 PDAFDCS
-1388 GLVQYA
+1388 GLVMYA
-1394 VEHAFHKAFPAG
+1394 LQKAFGKSFPHY
-1406 SSGQYAA
+1406 SGAQYNA
-1413 TQAVSNPQ
+1413 TTPVSNPQ

-1428 GAGGANHVGIYAGG
+1428 GPGGSDHVGVYAGG
-1442 DNYYSAQSPSAS
+1442 GKYWSAMSPSS
-1454 PNIGMGK
+1454 NPNIGM
-1461 ISAVHEGPVSYRRIP
+1461 SAVKDGPSSNISYRRVP
-1476 GINALGKSGD
+1476 GLKGEGSSSNA
-1486 NVKANSGLEKWIKKT
+1486 KANNGLEAFIKKM
-1501 IAPGFWKFIDKLNSL
+1501 PGLKGFWSMIDKLNGLFGIGADSADPSGFGVSRWGETIKQVAAEMHADVTGTDIAKILSMIKGESGGNPKAVQPGSDPDGDGSGPAIGLLQYKRGTYKAYTMGGSIMGGTNQLRAL
-1516 FNVSIGSGGPNSA
+1516 FNDSNWKNDIHFGAGWS
-1529 PTGDH
+1529 PTGH
-1534 KHWLKQA
+1534 RRFS
-1541 GIPESWFNGLNSIIQ
+1541 GSWH
-1556 QESGWR
+1556 
-1562 VNATNPSS
+1562 
-1570 GAYGIPQSLPGNKM
+1570 
-1584 ASAGS
+1584 
-1589 DWRTNPITQ
+1589 
-1598 LKWMYSYIKGR
+1598 
-1609 YGSLQNAL
+1609 
-1617 SFRAANGWYGN
+1617 GN
-1628 GGELDS
+1628 GGEFDK
-1634 PKVIGVGEDGPEFVI
+1634 PEVIGVGEDGPEFVI

-1677 SLARIMDQVKYSSVA
+1677 SLARIMEQVKYSSVA

-1699 STIASQNIIKLDDK
+1699 NTVAGQNIVKVNN
-1713 RQKIDGNTVIKFIVS
+1713 QGQAIDGNTVIKFIVS

-1752 QGGAVPV
+1752 QGGAVPIV
-1759 V
+1759 

>member
-171 ANQSKK
+171 ANQSKE

-262 IAQWTT
+262 LAQWTT

-402 NTVLIGMGEKYKN
+402 NTVLIGMGKKYKN

-441 IVKPFQELKN
+441 IVKPFQDLKN

-483 VMTVINTFAV
+483 VMTVINTFAM
-493 SFKANIAGAF
+493 SFRANIAGAF
-503 EGSHLSDIGNSFRD
+503 QGSHLGDIGNSFRD

-537 GNIFKAFANLLTG
+537 ANVFDVFANLLSG
-550 IVSGF
+550 IVEGF
-555 QGIGRQKSA
+555 RNIGKQRSS
-564 LDFSGVAKIF
+564 LDFSGVAKTF
-574 YSLSQAINAVMV
+574 QSLSQSINAVMV
-586 YLQPLINK
+586 RLRPLIK
-594 LGEFIGIFAKGAFS
+594 EFGEFIGIFAKGTFE

-617 SSAIGKVASK
+617 SNAIGKVTSK
-627 LVDLIPQM
+627 VAEMLPYM
-635 DDTNKA
+635 DNTGKA

-661 LITAILAGKATF
+661 LVATVLAGKGTY
-673 KVLDTMRFGIVGI
+673 KVLKTMSSGI
-686 GNAFRALKNAPSILA
+686 GAIGKTAGGLGKTMSALKNGKGVVEATAKTFPT
-701 ALSKAF
+701 LS
-707 PNVTKAIKGVKEA
+707 KAIKGVKDA
-720 FDLLKLAFMTNPF
+720 WDLLRIAFMVNPF
-733 MATVAVIVALGL
+733 MATVAVIAALGL

-753 IKPFREWIDKAAETV
+753 IKPFREWVNKAADTV
-768 RKSFDGMVRNVE
+768 HKSFDGMVRNVQ
-780 AFNKSFVKGLKA
+780 AFTKAFVKGW
-792 VVDWIKKN
+792 DDTKKN
-800 WSTLL
+800 T
-805 RMLVDP
+805 
-811 IGGGLKLL
+811 G
-819 YDNNPK
+819 K
-825 FKKWVDDLGKNI
+825 FFSDLGKTI
-837 SNGWSSIK
+837 SDSWSNIK
-845 KNTSKFFTDLP
+845 KATTKFFTDLP
-856 KNISKGMKAA
+856 KNISKGMQAA
-866 IDWIKKNWSGLTLL
+866 IDWIKKNWLGLALLIVNPISGA
-880 MVAPIAGAIKLLYDN
+880 VKLLYDN

-901 WVDSLGQNLKKG
+901 WVDSLGKTFQKG
-913 FDGMLK
+913 WDSMLK
-919 NSHNF
+919 ASHNF

-945 FVKGLSENRYVK
+945 FVKGLNDNRYVK

-974 RMKDFGKKWDKAWKN
+974 QMKDFGKKWDKAWKN
-989 NKKTLADSFS
+989 NKKALSDSFKQ
-999 NMQSNISKWGTNTH
+999 MQKNTTNWGKDTH
-1013 KWYDKFNKQFKK
+1013 KWYDKFNSQFKK
-1025 KWDNGWKNNKQALI
+1025 KWNNGWSNAKKYLVN
-1039 DSFDRMKQNT
+1039 SFDDMKRNT
-1049 RNWGNNI
+1049 SNWGSNI

-1061 NFNKNFSKNWNR
+1061 DFNKNFSKNWNR
-1073 GWSDTRKN
+1073 GWSDARKN
-1081 LSTAWSKMQDRTA
+1081 LSNSWSKMQDRTS
-1094 RFGSDMQN
+1094 RFGSDMQD
-1102 WLNNF
+1102 WLSNF
-1107 GPNFKAG
+1107 GSNFKAG

-1123 NIFGDMWT
+1123 NIFGDMWDT
-1131 AMKKLGKDAMGGLI
+1131 MKKLGKDAMGGLI
-1145 DIVNGGIS
+1145 DIVNAGIS

-1172 PKKFASGTGAFSGP
+1172 TKKFASGTGAFSGP

-1218 GEFGVFQGRNTTT
+1218 GEFGIFQGRNTTT
-1231 MLMPGDEILNA
+1231 MLMPGDEVLNA
-1242 SETAMVMQS
+1242 SETAMVMQG
-1251 MGIAHFAKG
+1251 MGITHFAKG
-1260 TGWLGN
+1260 TGFMGWL
-1266 ITNSVGSF
+1266 
-1274 FGGIGS
+1274 GGIGS
-1280 WVKDKVDDL
+1280 WIGNTAGHLKDLFNMATKIIAHPIDYVKD
-1289 KKYFELAKKIISNPT
+1289 
-1304 QYVESIFNFKGFNSG
+1304 IFNFKGFNSG
-1319 QRSMKALASGLF
+1319 KRAMKELASGLF

-1337 VQSFWKTLWN
+1337 VQAFWSTLWS
-1347 MVSGQFNG
+1347 MVSGKLDGG
-1355 GAANSDL
+1355 GAEGGL
-1362 LAAAQKYG
+1362 LGAVEKYG
-1370 SGHPY
+1370 KGKPY
-1375 VWGAKG
+1375 VWGASG
-1381 ADAFDCS
+1381 PDAFDCS
-1388 GLVQYA
+1388 GLVMYA
-1394 VEHAFHKAFPAG
+1394 LQKAFGKSFPHY
-1406 SSGQYAA
+1406 SGAQYNA
-1413 TQAVSNPQ
+1413 TTPVSNPQ

-1428 GAGGANHVGIYAGG
+1428 GPGGSDHVGVYAGG
-1442 DNYYSAQSPSAS
+1442 GKYWSAMSPSS
-1454 PNIGMGK
+1454 NPNIGM
-1461 ISAVHEGPVSYRRIP
+1461 SAVKDGPSSNISYRRVP
-1476 GINALGKSGD
+1476 GLNGEGSSN
-1486 NVKANSGLEKWIKKT
+1486 NVKANNGLEAFIKKM
-1501 IAPGFWKFIDKLNSL
+1501 PGLKGFWSMIDKLNGLFGIGADSADPSGFGVSRWGETIKQVAAEMHADVTGTDIAKILSMIKGESGGNPKAVQPGSDPDGDGSGPAIGLLQYKRGTYKAYTMGGSIMGGTNQLRAL
-1516 FNVSIGSGGPNSA
+1516 FNDSNWKNDIHFGAGWS
-1529 PTGDH
+1529 PTGH
-1534 KHWLKQA
+1534 RRFS
-1541 GIPESWFNGLNSIIQ
+1541 GSWH
-1556 QESGWR
+1556 
-1562 VNATNPSS
+1562 
-1570 GAYGIPQSLPGNKM
+1570 
-1584 ASAGS
+1584 
-1589 DWRTNPITQ
+1589 
-1598 LKWMYSYIKGR
+1598 
-1609 YGSLQNAL
+1609 
-1617 SFRAANGWYGN
+1617 GN
-1628 GGELDS
+1628 GGEFDK
-1634 PKVIGVGEDGPEFVI
+1634 PEVIGVGEDGPEFVI

-1677 SLARIMDQVKYSSVA
+1677 SLARIMEQVKYSSVA

-1699 STIASQNIIKLDDK
+1699 STVAGQNIVKVNN
-1713 RQKIDGNTVIKFIVS
+1713 QGQAIDGNTVIKFIVS

-1752 QGGAVPV
+1752 QGGAVPIV
-1759 V
+1759 

>member
-21 AQLIDQVLNALGKDA
+21 AQLIDQILNSLGRDA

-43 FEQST
+43 FEEST
-48 NKVKQEADDT
+48 DKVKQKADET
-58 SKEVNQKLSKPVQFK
+58 SKDVDEKLSKPVDIK
-73 WTLDNKD
+73 ADLDNKD
-80 VKDKTQQ
+80 VQEKTNQ
-87 TDEEIK
+87 TKRD
-93 SVPKEV
+93 
-99 ETKFSAVTDEAKS
+99 
-112 KTVELQNAFKA
+112 
-123 VPKSTETKNEVNN
+123 
-136 SDAKAKVEETKKELD
+136 LD
-151 SVPKD
+151 SVPKETRTEQKAD
-156 TKTKQT
+156 NKDVVEKSKQT
-162 ADNADLKEK
+162 KE
-171 ANQSKK
+171 
-177 EINKVPDKKDT
+177 EVEKVPEKHK
-188 KLTGTDETKKATDSA
+188 TDLDANDNTKKATDSA
-203 SKNADDAGKH
+203 SKNADETGKH

-226 GNFAANAVQ
+226 GNFAANAAQ
-235 TGLSVIKN
+235 TALGTIKN
-243 TLGGVITEGTHYNR
+243 AIGGVITEGTHYNR

-262 IAQWTT
+262 LAQWNT

-290 QNSTEMVNDL
+290 QNSVEMVNDL

-310 AGKTR
+310 SSKTR
-315 ELSKS
+315 DLSKA

-363 PKFMEELVAYEQ
+363 PKFMEELVEYER

-380 SKLTTSQV
+380 SKLTTAQV
-388 RDMMSAGKISADAM
+388 RDMMSNGKISADAM
-402 NTVLIGMGEKYKN
+402 NTVLIGMGKKYKN

-441 IVKPFQELKN
+441 IVKPFQDLKN
-451 PLLGKMSNWITSSGA
+451 PLLGKMSNWITSIGA

-477 AGIMNG
+477 ARIMNG
-483 VMTVINTFAV
+483 VMTVINTFAM
-493 SFKANIAGAF
+493 SFRANIAGAF
-503 EGSHLSDIGNSFRD
+503 QGSHLSDIGNSFRD

-537 GNIFKAFANLLTG
+537 ADIFKVFTTQISG
-550 IVSGF
+550 IVNGF
-555 QGIGRQKSA
+555 KNVGKQKSS
-564 LDFSGVAKIF
+564 LNFSGVTKAF
-574 YSLSQAINAVMV
+574 QSLSQAINAVYS
-586 YLQPLINK
+586 YLIPLNK
-594 LGEFIGIFAKGAFS
+594 RIGEFVGIFAKGAIA

-617 SSAIGKVASK
+617 SGAIGKVTSK
-627 LVDLIPQM
+627 ITELIPPVQNT
-635 DDTNKA
+635 DKA
-641 VDGVA
+641 VDGVT
-646 KHRAAIEKLGKVFGG
+646 KHRAGIEKLGKVFGG
-661 LITAILAGKATF
+661 LIAVILTGKATF
-673 KVLDTMRFGIVGI
+673 SVLNGMKSGIESLGKAI
-686 GNAFRALKNAPSILA
+686 SAIKNAPGIIA
-701 ALSKAF
+701 KISKAF
-707 PNVTKAIKGVKEA
+707 PALGKAFGA
-720 FDLLKLAFMTNPF
+720 LKAVFMANPF
-733 MATVAVIVALGL
+733 MATVAVIAALGL

-753 IKPFREWIDKAAETV
+753 IKPFREWVNKAADTV
-768 RKSFDGMVRNVE
+768 HKSFDGMVRNIQ
-780 AFNKSFVKGLKA
+780 AFNKSFVNGLK
-792 VVDWIKKN
+792 VVIDWVKKN
-800 WSTLL
+800 WPTLL

-901 WVDSLGQNLKKG
+901 WVDNLGQNLKKG

-962 NLFGTLFKDAQS
+962 NLFGALFKDAQS

-989 NKKTLADSFS
+989 NKKALADSFS
-999 NMQSNISKWGTNTH
+999 NMQSNINKWGTNTH
-1013 KWYDKFNKQFKK
+1013 KWYDKFKKQFKK

-1049 RNWGNNI
+1049 SNWGNNI

-1081 LSTAWSKMQDRTA
+1081 LSTAWSKMQDRTS

-1242 SETAMVMQS
+1242 SETAMIMQG
-1251 MGIAHFAKG
+1251 MGITHFAKG

-1266 ITNSVGSF
+1266 ITSSVGSF
-1274 FGGIGS
+1274 FGSIGS

-1289 KKYFELAKKIISNPT
+1289 KKYFDLAKKIISNPT

-1375 VWGAKG
+1375 VWGSKG

-1394 VEHAFHKAFPAG
+1394 VEHAFHKSFPAG
-1406 SSGQYAA
+1406 SSAQYAA
-1413 TQAVSNPQ
+1413 TQSVDNPQ

-1628 GGELDS
+1628 GGEFDS
-1634 PKVIGVGEDGPEFVI
+1634 PKVIGVGEDGSEFVI

-1666 RAKVAPESPTA
+1666 RAKAAPESPTA
-1677 SLARIMDQVKYSSVA
+1677 SLARIMEQVKYSSVA
-1692 GYGTPDS
+1692 GYGTSDS
-1699 STIASQNIIKLDDK
+1699 STVAGQNIVKVNN
-1713 RQKIDGNTVIKFIVS
+1713 QGQAIDGNTVIKFIVS
-1728 DKEMARATYP
+1728 DKEMARTIYP

>member
-1 MADGKIVIDIDIPVD
+1 MADGKITIDIDIPVD

-21 AQLIDQVLNALGKDA
+21 AQLIDQILNSIGRDA

-43 FEQST
+43 FEEST
-48 NKVKQEADDT
+48 NKVKQDADDA
-58 SKEVNQKLSKPVQFK
+58 SKEVNDKLSKPVDIK
-73 WTLDNKD
+73 ADLDNKD
-80 VKDKTQQ
+80 VQEKTNQ
-87 TDEEIK
+87 TKRD
-93 SVPKEV
+93 
-99 ETKFSAVTDEAKS
+99 
-112 KTVELQNAFKA
+112 
-123 VPKSTETKNEVNN
+123 
-136 SDAKAKVEETKKELD
+136 LD
-151 SVPKD
+151 SVPKE
-156 TKTKQT
+156 TKTEQK
-162 ADNADLKEK
+162 ADNKDVVEKSRQTKE
-171 ANQSKK
+171 
-177 EINKVPDKKDT
+177 EVDKVPDKKDT
-188 KLTGTDETKKATDSA
+188 KLDGTDNTKKATDSA
-203 SKNADDAGKH
+203 SRNADNAGKH

-262 IAQWTT
+262 LAQWTT

-310 AGKTR
+310 ADKTR

-380 SKLTTSQV
+380 SKLTTAQV
-388 RDMMSAGKISADAM
+388 RDMMSNGKISADAM
-402 NTVLIGMGEKYKN
+402 NTVLIGMGKKYKN

-441 IVKPFQELKN
+441 IVKPFQDLKN

-466 EKSFEN
+466 EKSFES

-483 VMTVINTFAV
+483 VMTVINTFAM
-493 SFKANIAGAF
+493 SFRANIAGAF
-503 EGSHLSDIGNSFRD
+503 QGSHLGDIGNSFRD

-537 GNIFKAFANLLTG
+537 ADIFKVFTTQISG
-550 IVSGF
+550 IVNGF
-555 QGIGRQKSA
+555 KNIGKQKSS
-564 LDFSGVAKIF
+564 LNFSGVTKAF
-574 YSLSQAINAVMV
+574 QSLSQAINAVYS
-586 YLQPLINK
+586 YLIPLNK
-594 LGEFIGIFAKGAFS
+594 RIGEFVGIFAKGAIA

-617 SSAIGKVASK
+617 SGAIGKVTSK
-627 LVDLIPQM
+627 ITELIPPVQNT
-635 DDTNKA
+635 DKA
-641 VDGVA
+641 VDSVT
-646 KHRAAIEKLGKVFGG
+646 KHRAGIEKLGKVFGG
-661 LITAILAGKATF
+661 LIAVILTGKATF
-673 KVLDTMRFGIVGI
+673 SVLNGMKSGIEGLGKVISAI
-686 GNAFRALKNAPSILA
+686 KNAPGIIA
-701 ALSKAF
+701 KISKAF
-707 PNVTKAIKGVKEA
+707 PALGNAFGALKAV
-720 FDLLKLAFMTNPF
+720 FMVNPF
-733 MATVAVIVALGL
+733 MATVAVIAALGL

-753 IKPFREWIDKAAETV
+753 IKPFREWVNKAADTV
-768 RKSFDGMVRNVE
+768 HKSFDGMVRNVQ
-780 AFNKSFVKGLKA
+780 AFNKSFVNGLK
-792 VVDWIKKN
+792 VVIDWVKKN
-800 WSTLL
+800 WTTLL

-825 FKKWVDDLGKNI
+825 FKKWVDDLGKNL

-856 KNISKGMKAA
+856 KNISKGMKTA
-866 IDWIKKNWSGLTLL
+866 IDWVKKNWSGLALL
-880 MVAPIAGAIKLLYDN
+880 IVNPIAGAAKLLYDN

-901 WVDSLGQNLKKG
+901 WVNSLGKNFKKG

-974 RMKDFGKKWDKAWKN
+974 RMKDFSKKWDKAWKN
-989 NKKTLADSFS
+989 NKKALADSFR
-999 NMQSNISKWGTNTH
+999 NMQRNIGKWGTNTH
-1013 KWYDKFNKQFKK
+1013 KWYDKFSEQFKK
-1025 KWDNGWKNNKQALI
+1025 KWDNGWKNSKQALI
-1039 DSFDRMKQNT
+1039 DSFDRMKRNT
-1049 RNWGNNI
+1049 SNWGNNI

-1081 LSTAWSKMQDRTA
+1081 LGTAWSKMQDRTS
-1094 RFGSDMQN
+1094 RFGSDMKN
-1102 WLNNF
+1102 WLDNF

-1123 NIFGDMWT
+1123 NIFGDMWS

-1145 DIVNGGIS
+1145 DIVNAGIS

-1158 IYAFGGKGD
+1158 IYAFGGKGN

-1205 ETGNKEALFRPST
+1205 ETGNKEALFRPAT

-1242 SETAMVMQS
+1242 SETAMIMQG
-1251 MGIAHFAKG
+1251 MGITHFAKG

-1289 KKYFELAKKIISNPT
+1289 KKYFDLAKKIISNPT

-1394 VEHAFHKAFPAG
+1394 VEHAFHKSFPAG
-1406 SSGQYAA
+1406 SSAQYAA
-1413 TQAVSNPQ
+1413 TQSVDNPQ

-1442 DNYYSAQSPSAS
+1442 DNYYSAQSPNAS

-1529 PTGDH
+1529 PAGDH

-1598 LKWMYSYIKGR
+1598 LKWMYSYIKER
-1609 YGSLQNAL
+1609 YGGLQNAL
-1617 SFRAANGWYGN
+1617 SFRATHGWYGN
-1628 GGELDS
+1628 GGEFGS

-1677 SLARIMDQVKYSSVA
+1677 SLARIMDQVKYSSIA

-1713 RQKIDGNTVIKFIVS
+1713 RQKIDGDTVIKFIVS

-1752 QGGAVPV
+1752 QGGAIPV

>member
-36 GKELDSS
+36 GKELDNS

-48 NKVKQEADDT
+48 NKVKQEADET
-58 SKEVNQKLSKPVQFK
+58 SKEVNQKLSKPVEFK

-87 TDEEIK
+87 TDEKIK

-171 ANQSKK
+171 ANQSKE

-262 IAQWTT
+262 LAQWTT

-388 RDMMSAGKISADAM
+388 RDMMSQGKISADTM

-493 SFKANIAGAF
+493 SFKANIAGAIQ
-503 EGSHLSDIGNSFRD
+503 GSHLSDIGNSFRD

-661 LITAILAGKATF
+661 LITVILAGKGTWA
-673 KVLDTMRFGIVGI
+673 VLDKMRFGFLGI
-686 GNAFRALKNAPSILA
+686 ANTFSKIAKGKTIIEGLA
-701 ALSKAF
+701 KAF
-707 PNVTKAIKGVKEA
+707 PNLTKAIKGAKEA
-720 FDLLKLAFMTNPF
+720 FGLLKLAFATNPF

-753 IKPFREWIDKAAETV
+753 IKPFREWVNKAAETV

-780 AFNKSFVKGLKA
+780 AFNKSFVKGLKV

-837 SNGWSSIK
+837 S
-845 KNTSKFFTDLP
+845 
-856 KNISKGMKAA
+856 KGMQAA
-866 IDWIKKNWSGLTLL
+866 IDWVKKNWLGLALLIVNPISGA
-880 MVAPIAGAIKLLYDN
+880 VKLLYDN

-901 WVDSLGQNLKKG
+901 WVDSLGKTFQKG
-913 FDGMLK
+913 WDSMLK
-919 NSHNF
+919 ASHNF
-924 FKGLWTGI
+924 LKGLWTGFS
-932 GNWGKQVSKNWGN
+932 NWGK
-945 FVKGLSENRYVK
+945 
-957 AFKKG
+957 
-962 NLFGTLFKDAQS
+962 D
-974 RMKDFGKKWDKAWKN
+974 
-989 NKKTLADSFS
+989 
-999 NMQSNISKWGTNTH
+999 TH
-1013 KWYDKFNKQFKK
+1013 KWYDKFNRQFKK
-1025 KWDNGWKNNKQALI
+1025 NWNRGWSNAKKNLVN
-1039 DSFDRMKQNT
+1039 SFDDMKRNT
-1049 RNWGNNI
+1049 SNWGSNI

-1061 NFNKNFSKNWNR
+1061 DFNKNFSKNWNR
-1073 GWSDTRKN
+1073 GWSDARKN
-1081 LSTAWSKMQDRTA
+1081 LSNTWSKMQNRTS
-1094 RFGSDMQN
+1094 RFGSDMQD
-1102 WLNNF
+1102 WLSNF
-1107 GPNFKAG
+1107 GPNFKVG
-1114 WKSLSKGVQ
+1114 WKSLSKGVR
-1123 NIFGDMWT
+1123 NIFSDMWD

-1145 DIVNGGIS
+1145 DIVNAGIS

-1205 ETGNKEALFRPST
+1205 ETGNKEALFRPAT
-1218 GEFGVFQGRNTTT
+1218 GEFGIFQGRNTTT
-1231 MLMPGDEILNA
+1231 MLMPGDEVLNA
-1242 SETAMVMQS
+1242 SETAMVMQG
-1251 MGIAHFAKG
+1251 MGITHFAKG
-1260 TGWLGN
+1260 TGFMGWL
-1266 ITNSVGSF
+1266 
-1274 FGGIGS
+1274 GGIGS
-1280 WVKDKVDDL
+1280 WIGNTAGHLKDLFNMATKIIAHPIDYVKD
-1289 KKYFELAKKIISNPT
+1289 
-1304 QYVESIFNFKGFNSG
+1304 IFNFKGFNSG
-1319 QRSMKALASGLF
+1319 KRSMKELASGLF
-1331 DQANKN
+1331 DQANKS
-1337 VQSFWKTLWN
+1337 VRAFWSTLWS
-1347 MVSGQFNG
+1347 MVSGKLDGG
-1355 GAANSDL
+1355 GAEGGL
-1362 LAAAQKYG
+1362 LGAVEKYG
-1370 SGHPY
+1370 KGKPY
-1375 VWGAKG
+1375 VWGASG
-1381 ADAFDCS
+1381 PDAFDCS
-1388 GLVQYA
+1388 GLVMYA
-1394 VEHAFHKAFPAG
+1394 LEKAFGKSFPHY
-1406 SSGQYAA
+1406 SGAQYNA
-1413 TQAVSNPQ
+1413 TTPVSNPQ

-1428 GAGGANHVGIYAGG
+1428 GPGGSDHVGVYAGG
-1442 DNYYSAQSPSAS
+1442 GKYWSAMSPSS
-1454 PNIGMGK
+1454 NPNIGMSLVK
-1461 ISAVHEGPVSYRRIP
+1461 EGPSSNISYRRVP
-1476 GINALGKSGD
+1476 GLKGEGSSN
-1486 NVKANSGLEKWIKKT
+1486 NVKANNGLEAFIKKM
-1501 IAPGFWKFIDKLNSL
+1501 PGLKGFWSMIDKLNGLFGIGADSADPSGFGVSRWGETIKQVAAEMHADVTGTDIAKILSMIKGESGGNPKAVQPGSDPDGDGSGPAMGLLQFKRGTYKAYTMGGSIMGGTNQLRAL
-1516 FNVSIGSGGPNSA
+1516 FNDSNWKNDIHFGAGWG
-1529 PTGDH
+1529 PTGH
-1534 KHWLKQA
+1534 RRFS
-1541 GIPESWFNGLNSIIQ
+1541 GSWH
-1556 QESGWR
+1556 
-1562 VNATNPSS
+1562 
-1570 GAYGIPQSLPGNKM
+1570 
-1584 ASAGS
+1584 
-1589 DWRTNPITQ
+1589 
-1598 LKWMYSYIKGR
+1598 
-1609 YGSLQNAL
+1609 
-1617 SFRAANGWYGN
+1617 GN
-1628 GGELDS
+1628 GGEFDK
-1634 PKVIGVGEDGPEFVI
+1634 PEVIGVGEDGPEFVI

-1677 SLARIMDQVKYSSVA
+1677 SLARIMEQVKYSSVA

-1699 STIASQNIIKLDDK
+1699 GTVAGQNIVKVNN
-1713 RQKIDGNTVIKFIVS
+1713 QGQAIDGNTVIKFIVS

-1752 QGGAVPV
+1752 QGGAVPIV
-1759 V
+1759 

>member
-21 AQLIDQVLNALGKDA
+21 AQLIDQILNSLGRDA

-43 FEQST
+43 FEEST
-48 NKVKQEADDT
+48 DKVKQKADET
-58 SKEVNQKLSKPVQFK
+58 SKDVDEKLSKPVDIK
-73 WTLDNKD
+73 ADLDNKD
-80 VKDKTQQ
+80 VQEKTNQ
-87 TDEEIK
+87 TKRD
-93 SVPKEV
+93 
-99 ETKFSAVTDEAKS
+99 
-112 KTVELQNAFKA
+112 
-123 VPKSTETKNEVNN
+123 
-136 SDAKAKVEETKKELD
+136 LD
-151 SVPKD
+151 SVPKETRTEQKAD
-156 TKTKQT
+156 NKDVVEKSKQT
-162 ADNADLKEK
+162 KE
-171 ANQSKK
+171 
-177 EINKVPDKKDT
+177 EVEKVPEKHK
-188 KLTGTDETKKATDSA
+188 TDLDANDNTKKATDSA
-203 SKNADDAGKH
+203 SKNADETGKH

-226 GNFAANAVQ
+226 GNFAANAAQ
-235 TGLSVIKN
+235 TALGTIKN
-243 TLGGVITEGTHYNR
+243 AIGGVITEGTHYNR

-262 IAQWTT
+262 LAQWNT

-290 QNSTEMVNDL
+290 QNSVEMVNDL

-310 AGKTR
+310 SSKTR
-315 ELSKS
+315 DLSKA

-363 PKFMEELVAYEQ
+363 PKFMEELVEYER

-380 SKLTTSQV
+380 SKLTTAQV
-388 RDMMSAGKISADAM
+388 RDMMSNGKISADAM
-402 NTVLIGMGEKYKN
+402 NTVLIGMGKKYKN

-441 IVKPFQELKN
+441 IVKPFQDLKN
-451 PLLGKMSNWITSSGA
+451 PLLGKMSNWITSIGA

-477 AGIMNG
+477 ARIMNG
-483 VMTVINTFAV
+483 VMTVINTFAM
-493 SFKANIAGAF
+493 SFRANIAGAF
-503 EGSHLSDIGNSFRD
+503 QGSHLSDIGNSFRD

-537 GNIFKAFANLLTG
+537 ADIFKVFTTQISG
-550 IVSGF
+550 IVNGF
-555 QGIGRQKSA
+555 KNVGKQKSS
-564 LDFSGVAKIF
+564 LNFSGVTKAF
-574 YSLSQAINAVMV
+574 QSLSQAINAVYS
-586 YLQPLINK
+586 YLIPLNK
-594 LGEFIGIFAKGAFS
+594 RIGEFVGIFAKGAIA

-617 SSAIGKVASK
+617 SGAIGKVTSK
-627 LVDLIPQM
+627 ITELIPPVQNT
-635 DDTNKA
+635 DKA
-641 VDGVA
+641 VDGVT
-646 KHRAAIEKLGKVFGG
+646 KHRAGIEKLGKVFGG
-661 LITAILAGKATF
+661 LIAVILTGKATF
-673 KVLDTMRFGIVGI
+673 SVLNGMKSGIESLGKAI
-686 GNAFRALKNAPSILA
+686 SAIKNAPGIIA
-701 ALSKAF
+701 KISKAF
-707 PNVTKAIKGVKEA
+707 PALGKAFGA
-720 FDLLKLAFMTNPF
+720 LKAVFMANPF
-733 MATVAVIVALGL
+733 MATVAVIAALGL

-753 IKPFREWIDKAAETV
+753 IKPFREWVNKAADTV
-768 RKSFDGMVRNVE
+768 HKSFDGMVRNIQ
-780 AFNKSFVKGLKA
+780 AFNKSFVNGLK
-792 VVDWIKKN
+792 VVIDWVKKN
-800 WSTLL
+800 WPTLL

-837 SNGWSSIK
+837 SNDWSSIK

-901 WVDSLGQNLKKG
+901 WVDNLGQNLKKG

-989 NKKTLADSFS
+989 NKKALADSFS
-999 NMQSNISKWGTNTH
+999 NMQSNINKWGTNTH

-1049 RNWGNNI
+1049 SNWGNNI

-1081 LSTAWSKMQDRTA
+1081 LSTAWSKMQDRTS

-1242 SETAMVMQS
+1242 SETAMIMQG
-1251 MGIAHFAKG
+1251 MGITHFAKG

-1266 ITNSVGSF
+1266 ITSSVGSF
-1274 FGGIGS
+1274 FGSIGS

-1289 KKYFELAKKIISNPT
+1289 KKYFDLAKKIISNPT

-1337 VQSFWKTLWN
+1337 VQSFWKTLWS

-1375 VWGAKG
+1375 VWGSKG

-1394 VEHAFHKAFPAG
+1394 VEHAFHKSFPAG
-1406 SSGQYAA
+1406 SSAQYAA
-1413 TQAVSNPQ
+1413 TQSVDNPQ

-1628 GGELDS
+1628 GGEFDS
-1634 PKVIGVGEDGPEFVI
+1634 PKVIGVGEDGSEFVI

-1666 RAKVAPESPTA
+1666 RAKAAPESPTA
-1677 SLARIMDQVKYSSVA
+1677 SLARIMEQVKYSSVA
-1692 GYGTPDS
+1692 GYGTSDS
-1699 STIASQNIIKLDDK
+1699 STVAGQNIVKVNN
-1713 RQKIDGNTVIKFIVS
+1713 QGQAIDGNTVIKFIVS
-1728 DKEMARATYP
+1728 DKEMARTIYP

>member
-21 AQLIDQVLNALGKDA
+21 AQLIDQILNSLGRDA

-43 FEQST
+43 FEEST
-48 NKVKQEADDT
+48 DKVKQKADET
-58 SKEVNQKLSKPVQFK
+58 SKDVDEKLSKPVDIK
-73 WTLDNKD
+73 ADLDNKD
-80 VKDKTQQ
+80 VQEKTNQ
-87 TDEEIK
+87 TKRD
-93 SVPKEV
+93 
-99 ETKFSAVTDEAKS
+99 
-112 KTVELQNAFKA
+112 
-123 VPKSTETKNEVNN
+123 
-136 SDAKAKVEETKKELD
+136 LD
-151 SVPKD
+151 SVPKE
-156 TKTKQT
+156 TKTEQK
-162 ADNADLKEK
+162 ADNKDVVEKSRQTKE
-171 ANQSKK
+171 
-177 EINKVPDKKDT
+177 EVDKVPDKKDT
-188 KLTGTDETKKATDSA
+188 KLDGTDNTKKATDSA
-203 SKNADDAGKH
+203 SRNADNAGKH

-262 IAQWTT
+262 LAQWTT

-310 AGKTR
+310 ADKTR

-380 SKLTTSQV
+380 SKLTTAQV
-388 RDMMSAGKISADAM
+388 RDMMSNGKISADAM
-402 NTVLIGMGEKYKN
+402 NTVLIGMGKKYKN

-441 IVKPFQELKN
+441 IVKPFQDLKN

-466 EKSFEN
+466 EKSFES

-483 VMTVINTFAV
+483 VMTVINTFAM
-493 SFKANIAGAF
+493 SFRANIAGAF
-503 EGSHLSDIGNSFRD
+503 QGSHLGDIGNSFRD

-537 GNIFKAFANLLTG
+537 ADIFKVFTTQISG
-550 IVSGF
+550 IVNGF
-555 QGIGRQKSA
+555 KNIGKQKSS
-564 LDFSGVAKIF
+564 LNFSGVTKAF
-574 YSLSQAINAVMV
+574 QSLSQAINAVYS
-586 YLQPLINK
+586 YLIPLNK
-594 LGEFIGIFAKGAFS
+594 RIGEFVGIFAKGAIA

-617 SSAIGKVASK
+617 SGAIGKVTSK
-627 LVDLIPQM
+627 ITELIPPVQNT
-635 DDTNKA
+635 DKA
-641 VDGVA
+641 VDSVT
-646 KHRAAIEKLGKVFGG
+646 KHRAGIEKLGKVFGG
-661 LITAILAGKATF
+661 LIAVILTGKATF
-673 KVLDTMRFGIVGI
+673 SVLNGMKSGIEGLGKVISAI
-686 GNAFRALKNAPSILA
+686 KNAPGIIA
-701 ALSKAF
+701 KISKAF
-707 PNVTKAIKGVKEA
+707 PALGNAFGALKAV
-720 FDLLKLAFMTNPF
+720 FMVNPF
-733 MATVAVIVALGL
+733 MATVAVIAALGL

-753 IKPFREWIDKAAETV
+753 IKPFREWVNKAADTV
-768 RKSFDGMVRNVE
+768 HKSFDGMVRNVQ
-780 AFNKSFVKGLKA
+780 AFNKSFVNGLK
-792 VVDWIKKN
+792 VVIDWVKKN
-800 WSTLL
+800 WTTLL

-825 FKKWVDDLGKNI
+825 FKKWVDDLGKNL

-856 KNISKGMKAA
+856 KNISKGMKTA
-866 IDWIKKNWSGLTLL
+866 IDWVKKNWSGLALL
-880 MVAPIAGAIKLLYDN
+880 IVNPIAGAAKLLYDN

-901 WVDSLGQNLKKG
+901 WVNSLGKNFKKG

-974 RMKDFGKKWDKAWKN
+974 RMKDFSKKWDKAWKN
-989 NKKTLADSFS
+989 NKKALADSFR
-999 NMQSNISKWGTNTH
+999 NMQRNIGKWGTNTH
-1013 KWYDKFNKQFKK
+1013 KWYDKFSEQFKK
-1025 KWDNGWKNNKQALI
+1025 KWDNGWKNSKQALI
-1039 DSFDRMKQNT
+1039 DSFDRMKRNT
-1049 RNWGNNI
+1049 SNWGNNI

-1081 LSTAWSKMQDRTA
+1081 LGTAWSKMQDRTS
-1094 RFGSDMQN
+1094 RFGSDMKK
-1102 WLNNF
+1102 WLDNF

-1123 NIFGDMWT
+1123 NIFGDMWS

-1145 DIVNGGIS
+1145 DIVNAGIS

-1158 IYAFGGKGD
+1158 IYAFGGKGN

-1205 ETGNKEALFRPST
+1205 ETGNKEALFRPAT

-1242 SETAMVMQS
+1242 SETAMIMQG
-1251 MGIAHFAKG
+1251 MGITHFAKG

-1289 KKYFELAKKIISNPT
+1289 KKYFDLAKKIISNPT

-1394 VEHAFHKAFPAG
+1394 VEHAFHKSFPAG
-1406 SSGQYAA
+1406 SSAQYAA
-1413 TQAVSNPQ
+1413 TQNVDNPQ

-1598 LKWMYSYIKGR
+1598 LKWMYSYIKER
-1609 YGSLQNAL
+1609 YGGLQNAL
-1617 SFRAANGWYGN
+1617 SFRAAHGWYGN
-1628 GGELDS
+1628 GGEFDS

-1677 SLARIMDQVKYSSVA
+1677 SLARIMDQVKYSSIA

-1713 RQKIDGNTVIKFIVS
+1713 RQKIDGDTVIKFIVS

-1752 QGGAVPV
+1752 QGGAIPV

>member
-1 MADGKIVIDIDIPVD
+1 MADGKITIDIDIPVD

-21 AQLIDQVLNALGKDA
+21 AQLIDQILNSLGRDA

-43 FEQST
+43 FEEST
-48 NKVKQEADDT
+48 DKVKQKADET
-58 SKEVNQKLSKPVQFK
+58 SKDVDEKLNKPVDIK
-73 WTLDNKD
+73 ADLDNKD
-80 VKDKTQQ
+80 VQEKTNQ
-87 TDEEIK
+87 TKRDLDA
-93 SVPKEV
+93 VPKETKTEQKADNKDVV
-99 ETKFSAVTDEAKS
+99 EKS
-112 KTVELQNAFKA
+112 KQ
-123 VPKSTETKNEVNN
+123 TK
-136 SDAKAKVEETKKELD
+136 EEID
-151 SVPKD
+151 
-156 TKTKQT
+156 
-162 ADNADLKEK
+162 
-171 ANQSKK
+171 
-177 EINKVPDKKDT
+177 KVPDKKDT
-188 KLTGTDETKKATDSA
+188 KLNGTDNTKKATDSA
-203 SKNADDAGKH
+203 SRNADDAGKH

-226 GNFAANAVQ
+226 GNFAANAAQ
-235 TGLSVIKN
+235 TALGTVKN
-243 TLGGVITEGTHYNR
+243 AIGGVITEGTHYNR

-262 IAQWTT
+262 LAQWNT

-290 QNSTEMVNDL
+290 QNSVEMVNDL

-310 AGKTR
+310 SSKTR
-315 ELSKS
+315 DLSKA

-363 PKFMEELVAYEQ
+363 PKFMEELVEYER

-380 SKLTTSQV
+380 SKLTTAQV
-388 RDMMSAGKISADAM
+388 RDMMSNGKISADAM
-402 NTVLIGMGEKYKN
+402 NTVLIGMGKKYKN

-441 IVKPFQELKN
+441 IVKPFQDLKN

-483 VMTVINTFAV
+483 VMTVINTFAM
-493 SFKANIAGAF
+493 SFRANIAGAF
-503 EGSHLSDIGNSFRD
+503 QGSHLGDISNSFRD

-537 GNIFKAFANLLTG
+537 ANVFDVFANLLSG
-550 IVSGF
+550 IVEGF
-555 QGIGRQKSA
+555 RNIGKQRSS
-564 LDFSGVAKIF
+564 LDFSGVAKTF
-574 YSLSQAINAVMV
+574 QSLSQSINAVMV
-586 YLQPLINK
+586 RLRPLIK
-594 LGEFIGIFAKGAFS
+594 EFGEFIGIFAKGTFE

-617 SSAIGKVASK
+617 SNLVGKVASK
-627 LVDLIPQM
+627 LAETLPYMQSTD
-635 DDTNKA
+635 KA
-641 VDGVA
+641 VDGVSR
-646 KHRAAIEKLGKVFGG
+646 HRASIERLGKVFGG
-661 LITAILAGKATF
+661 LIAAIVAGKTTF
-673 KVLDTMRFGIVGI
+673 KVLDTMRLGIVGI
-686 GNAFRALKNAPSILA
+686 GNTISTLRKAPTIIA
-701 ALSKAF
+701 GISKAF
-707 PNVTKAIKGVKEA
+707 PILGKAINGVKGA
-720 FDLLKLAFMTNPF
+720 FDLLKLAFLANPF
-733 MATVAVIVALGL
+733 MATVAVIAALGL

-753 IKPFREWIDKAAETV
+753 IKPFREWVNKAADTV
-768 RKSFDGMVRNVE
+768 HKSFDGMVRNVQ
-780 AFNKSFVKGLKA
+780 AFNKSFVNGLK
-792 VVDWIKKN
+792 VVIDWVKKN
-800 WSTLL
+800 WTTLL

-825 FKKWVDDLGKNI
+825 FKKWVDDLGKNL

-856 KNISKGMKAA
+856 KNISKGMKTA
-866 IDWIKKNWSGLTLL
+866 IDWVKKNWSGLALL
-880 MVAPIAGAIKLLYDN
+880 IVNPIAGAAKLLYDN

-901 WVDSLGQNLKKG
+901 WVNSLGKNFKKG

-974 RMKDFGKKWDKAWKN
+974 RMKDFSKKWDKAWKN
-989 NKKTLADSFS
+989 NKKALADSFR
-999 NMQSNISKWGTNTH
+999 NMQRNIGKWGTNTH
-1013 KWYDKFNKQFKK
+1013 KWYDKFSEQFKK
-1025 KWDNGWKNNKQALI
+1025 KWDNGWKNSKQALI
-1039 DSFDRMKQNT
+1039 DSFDRMKRNT
-1049 RNWGNNI
+1049 SNWGNNI

-1081 LSTAWSKMQDRTA
+1081 LGTAWSKMQDRTS
-1094 RFGSDMQN
+1094 RFGSDMKN
-1102 WLNNF
+1102 WLDNF

-1123 NIFGDMWT
+1123 NIFGDMWS

-1145 DIVNGGIS
+1145 DIVNAGIS

-1158 IYAFGGKGD
+1158 IYAFGGKGN

-1205 ETGNKEALFRPST
+1205 ETGNKEALFRPAT

-1242 SETAMVMQS
+1242 SETAMIMQG
-1251 MGIAHFAKG
+1251 MGITHFAKG

-1289 KKYFELAKKIISNPT
+1289 KKYFDLAKKIISNPT

-1355 GAANSDL
+1355 GATNSDL

-1394 VEHAFHKAFPAG
+1394 VEHAFHKSFPAG
-1406 SSGQYAA
+1406 SSAQYAA
-1413 TQAVSNPQ
+1413 TQSVDNPQ

-1454 PNIGMGK
+1454 PNIGMGR

-1598 LKWMYSYIKGR
+1598 LKWMYSYIKER
-1609 YGSLQNAL
+1609 YGGLQNAL
-1617 SFRAANGWYGN
+1617 SFRAAHGWYGN
-1628 GGELDS
+1628 GGEFDS

-1677 SLARIMDQVKYSSVA
+1677 SLARIMDQVKYSSIA

-1713 RQKIDGNTVIKFIVS
+1713 RQKIDGDTVIKFIVS

-1752 QGGAVPV
+1752 QGGAIPV